1 MGNKS
6 IQKFFADQNSV
17 IDLSSLGNA
26 KGAKVSLSGPDMNI
40 TTPRGSVIIVN
51 GALYS
56 SIKGNNLAVK
66 FKDKTITGA
75 KILGSVDL
83 KDIQLERID
92 SSLVDSAQVEKKGN
106 GKRRNKKEEEELKK
120 QLDDAE
126 NAKKEA
132 DKAKE
137 EAEKAKEAA
146 EKALNEAFEVQNSSK
161 QIEEMLQNFLADNVA
176 KDNLAQQ
183 SDASQQNTQAK
194 ATQASKQND
203 AEKVLPQPINKNTS
217 TGKSNSSKNEENKL
231 DAESVKEPLKVTLA
245 LAAESNSG
253 SKDDSITNFTKPQ
266 FVGSTAPNATVI
278 IKINGIAVGQA
289 VADSLGNFTFTAPE
303 TLTDGTYNLEA
314 EAKTADG
321 SGSAKLVITIDSVT
335 DKPTFELSPESSV
348 SGHKGLTPTLTPS
361 IVGTAEENAK
371 VDIYVDNKLVASVD
385 VDKDGNWSYE
395 FKDNELSEGE
405 NSIKVVAVDKAGNK
419 NETTDSIITDTIA
432 PEKPTIELD
441 DSSDSGIKNDNI
453 TNSTLPTFIGVAEPG
468 STVSIYLGLK
478 HLGEVIVAK
487 DGTWSYTL
495 TTPLKDGEYNITA
508 TATDIAGHTSATANL
523 PFTIDTRI
531 SYFSAEI
538 ETTND
543 SGIVGDNV
551 TNNTRPTFTGKTEPN
566 AIISVINS
574 ETGEEVIFKAND
586 KGEWTFNF
594 TSDSVEGINNL
605 TFTVEDVAGNKK
617 DFSFSYV
624 IDTIAPVPPTVSLED
639 YVVLPNGIILSG
651 NDLPALVGTAEPKS
665 TILLMRDGK
674 LYDSIEVDSN
684 GTWNYQFSNKFLQGA
699 YDIEII
705 SQDAAGNKSST
716 VKYSFTIQTEVVPPK
731 AELDASDD
739 SGAKGDWITNKHN
752 ALTLLGTADRFA
764 TVNILIDGKT
774 IGVTTADADGNWNF
788 DISRNLSDNVYK
800 ITVESIDPLG
810 RTSSVDYQL
819 TIDSFTPIPT
829 VMLHDSADSGVK
841 GDMITKINTPL
852 FTGMAEANAKVS
864 IYVDGVLSGEAIAGD
879 DGVWNFQFTTALSDG
894 SHDVTVKVEDIAGN
908 TASSSAYNFQIVT
921 QTQKPTIELVNDTG
935 VDNTDHIINEKNPA
949 LTGTAAPYSTV
960 KLYID
965 GALIAEVRT
974 NKDGRWEYTLKADQG
989 LVDGDHRITAS
1000 VEDIAGNIA
1009 HSDPFLISV
1018 DTAISIPIVSLSP
1031 DSDSGISDDNLTNIV
1046 KPTLHLKDIDPDII
1060 SVQVWDAM
1068 SDTQIGVATQQ
1079 PDGSWAYTFTSDL
1092 TEGLHQVY
1100 VKVEDIA
1107 GNKANSAIFDFTI
1120 DTTVSTPVI
1129 SLLSKDDTGV
1139 TGDNLTNIN
1148 KPGFAIS
1155 GVDADAHRVVVQVMH
1170 NGVSEEIELS
1180 HLNGSWLFI
1189 PGNTWADGSYTL
1201 TVKVEDKAGNTNYSA
1216 PLTVVIDTQIAID
1229 GVELVNDS
1237 GVKGDNM
1244 TNDDRPHFRV
1254 TVPTDVNEVRLSIDG
1269 GNSWVQATPGVAG
1282 SWEYI
1287 WPTDLAD
1294 GQYTLTVEATDKAG
1308 NTVTKTIDFAVD
1320 TTLSVPVIV
1329 LDSADDTGIQ
1339 GDNMTNSTQPT
1350 FALQH
1355 IDDDAVRVTVSVE
1368 HGGVTTTFD
1377 ATKGTGGWT
1386 FTPPTS
1392 WADGDYTLSVSV
1404 EDKAGNTSHSAS
1416 LTVTVDTQIAIN
1428 NIELVNDSGIPDDN
1442 LTNNVRP
1449 HFQVTVP
1456 TDVNVVRLSI
1466 DGGKTW
1472 FNATQSATPGVW
1484 DYIWPDDVADG
1495 GYTLT
1500 VEATDEA
1507 GNKATQTL
1515 DFTIDTTLSVPTL
1528 SLDSADDSGIAGDN
1542 ITNVKTPGFTLNN
1555 IDTDVSR
1562 VIVEVM
1568 HNGIKQEVPLV
1579 QTGGQ
1584 WRFAPT
1590 SDWADGD
1597 YILTV
1602 KVEDRAGNVKQSAPL
1617 TVTVDTH
1624 IAIDRIELVNDS
1636 GIPGD
1641 NLTNEAR
1648 PHFQVTVPAD
1658 VNGVRLSI
1666 DGGKTWFDATQSATS
1681 GVWDYTWLTNVANGP
1696 HTLMVEASDKAGNKT
1711 TQKLDFT
1718 IDTILSEPTIT
1729 LDSADDS
1736 AAGDNITNVK
1746 MPGFTLGNIDADVTK
1761 VVVTV
1766 AHDGKNQQIEL
1777 IKNGGVWRFTPGA
1790 AWTDGDYTLTVKVE
1804 DKAGNTNYSAPL
1816 TVTIDTQTSID
1827 RIELL
1832 NDTGIVGDNLTNEAR
1847 PQFHITV
1854 PTDVNSV
1861 QLSLDGGINW
1871 VNATLTS
1878 DGVWEYIW
1886 PTDLVENTYTLTVKA
1901 TDVAGNT
1908 ATETLNFIIDTTLS
1922 TPTITLDSA
1931 DDSGTAN
1938 DNKTNVKTPGFII
1951 GGIDSDV
1958 TQVVVQ
1964 VMRDGHSEEVEL
1976 TQTNGQWRFVPGS
1989 AWTDGDY
1996 TLTVTVKDEAGN
2008 IRHSAPL
2015 TVTID
2020 TQITIDHIELVNDS
2034 GIPDD
2039 NLTNNVRPHFQVT
2052 VPTDVNVVRLSI
2064 DGGKTW
2070 FNATQSATPGVWDY
2084 TWLADVGEGKH
2095 TLTVEATDKA
2105 GNKTTQQLDFIIDT
2119 LLSEPT
2125 IVLDNTD
2132 DSGTKGDHLTN
2143 VNKPTFLLGNIDADA
2158 RYVTVEVQHGGTKEV
2173 LTATKDATGNWSVTP
2188 TGTWADGDYT
2198 LTVRVEDEAGNEK
2211 HSASLTVTVDTQI
2224 TIDVIELVNDNGIP
2238 GDNMTND
2245 AHPQFRVTVPGDVN
2259 EVSLSIDGGVTWVKA
2274 TQSATPGV
2282 WNYTWPGTVPDG
2294 DYTLNVKATDNA
2306 GNTVTE
2312 TLHFTIDTTLS
2323 TPVIVLD
2330 SADDS
2335 GVHGDNM
2342 TNHTQPTFALQHIDD
2357 DAVRVT
2363 VSVEHG
2369 GVTTTFDATKDAGGW
2384 TFTPTGAWADGDYT
2398 LSVSVEDKAGNTS
2411 HSASL
2416 TVTVDT
2422 QIAINNIELVN
2433 DSGIPDDNLTNNV
2446 RPHFQVTVPTDVNV
2460 VRLSIDGGKTWFN
2473 ATQSATPGVWDYI
2486 WPDDVADGG
2495 YTLTVE
2501 ATDEAGNK
2509 ATQTLD
2515 FTIDT
2520 TLSVPTLSLDS
2531 ADDSGIAGDNITNV
2545 KTPGFTL
2552 NNIDTDVSRVIVEVM
2567 HNGIKQEVPLV
2578 QTGGQWRFA
2587 PTSDWADGDY
2597 ILTVKVED
2605 RAGNVKQSAPLTV
2618 TVDTHIAID
2627 RIELVNDSGIP
2638 GDNLTNEARPHF
2650 QVTVPAD
2657 VNGVRLSIDG
2667 GKTWFDATQS
2677 ATSGVW
2683 DYTWLTNVA
2692 NGPHTL
2698 MVEAS
2703 DKAGNKTTQ
2712 KLDFTIDTILSEP
2725 TITLDSADDS
2735 AAGDNITNVK
2745 MPGFTL
2751 GNIDADVTKVV
2762 VTVAHD
2768 GKNQQIELIKNG
2780 GVWRFTPGAA
2790 WTDGDYT
2797 LTVKV
2802 EDKAGNTNYSAPL
2815 TVTIDT
2821 QTSIDRIE
2829 LLNDTGIVGDNL
2841 TNEARPQFHITV
2853 PTDVNSV
2860 QLSLDG
2866 GINWVNATLTSDGVW
2881 EYIWPTDLVENTY
2894 TLTVKATDVAGNTA
2908 TETLNF
2914 IIDTTLSTPTI
2925 TLDSADDSGTAND
2938 NKTNVKTPGFII
2950 GGIDSDVT
2958 QVVVQVMRDG
2968 HSEEVELTQTNGQWR
2983 FVPGSAW
2990 TDGDYTLTVTVKD
3003 EAGNIRHSAPLTVTI
3018 DTQITIDHIELV
3030 NDSGIPDD
3038 NLTNNV
3044 RPHFQVTVPTD
3055 VNVVRLSI
3063 DGGKTWFNATQSATP
3078 GVWDYTWLAD
3088 VGEGKH
3094 TLTVEATD
3102 KAGNKTTQQLD
3113 FIIDT
3118 LLSEPTIVLDNTDD
3132 SGTKG
3137 DNLTNVNKPTFLLGN
3152 IDADARYVTVEVQ
3165 HGGTKEVL
3173 TATKGATGIWSVTPT
3188 GTWADGD
3195 YTLTVRVEDDA
3206 GNVKYSAPL
3215 TVTVDTQIT
3224 IDVIELVNDNGIPG
3238 DNLTNDVRP
3247 HFRVTVPGDVN
3258 EVRLSIDGGNTWVRA
3273 TQGTAGIWDY
3283 TWPKDVTDGLHT
3295 LTVEATDKAGNKTTQ
3310 TLDFTIDTR
3319 LSTPTIAMDSRD
3331 DTGAIGD
3338 HITSVKR
3345 PGFTIG
3351 NIDADAH
3358 SVILRITQGGNS
3370 QEVTLTQVGGQ
3381 WRFTPDADW
3390 ADGSYTLTVEVTDNA
3405 GNVRQSTPLVVTV
3418 DTQTSITDIT
3428 LVNDHGV
3435 PDDNLTNSTRP
3446 QFEITVPADVNSVQL
3461 SIDGGANWVSATQG
3475 IEGVWGYTWPT
3486 DMGDG
3491 KHTLTVMV
3499 TDRAGNTATQTLEFF
3514 IDTRLST
3521 PTIALDSTDD
3531 TGTPGDDMT
3540 NRTRPTFILQNIDS
3554 DVINVTVSV
3563 THNGTTTSFTATQ
3576 GAGGWSFTPPAPWG
3590 DGDYTLTV
3598 TVEDRA
3604 GNTRPSTP
3612 LTVTVDTQIAIDRI
3626 ELVNDSGVPGDN
3638 VTKHVR
3644 PQFQISV
3651 PDDVEKVLLSIDGGT
3666 TWVTAIKSST
3676 AGIWDYTWPTD
3687 MPEGQH
3693 TLTVEVTDGAGNKM
3707 TETLNFTIDITLLT
3721 PTIELAPDQD
3731 TGQNKNDNLTSVTQ
3745 PVFVLG
3751 SIDKDVRHVELSIEH
3766 NGTFKTVVLTE
3777 SADGWRYRPDSALA
3791 DGSYTFT
3798 VTVTDVAGNQQT
3810 SAPLKVT
3817 IDGTLTTPVIELA
3830 AGEDSGT
3837 VGDRLT
3843 NHDRPVFDIH
3853 QVDSDVTRVMV
3864 KVTYN
3869 GKTHEEAAVFTNGQ
3883 WRFTPSASWADGS
3896 YQLAVVVEDLAG
3908 NVKES
3913 APFEVR
3919 IDTTTTINNIVLL
3932 NDTGVQNDQL
3942 TNVAKP
3948 SFRIDVPGDVVQ
3960 VRVTLDGGAN
3970 WNVIRKNAD
3979 GQWIFDSPNTL
3990 VDGTYT
3996 LRVEATDEAGNIA
4009 NKDLVFNIDT
4019 NIQVPTIALDAGQD
4033 TGANTADNI
4042 TNISRPTFTIGNVDP
4057 DVIKVVVTIDGHD
4070 YNATK
4075 VGAGWQ
4081 FTPGNAIPDGSYN
4094 ITVTVEDKAG
4104 NTATSKP
4111 LPVVIDT
4118 TAEIESVTL
4127 VTDSGDSDVDNI
4139 TKVDKPQFS
4148 IVTAD
4153 DITHVRVKIDNAANW
4168 IELTKGGDGRW
4179 IFNVGSALP
4188 DGQHTLLVDVTDI
4201 AGNVAQETLQFT
4213 IDTTLREPTIVL
4225 DPTHDTGDDT
4235 NDNLT
4240 RINKPV
4246 FIIGNVD
4253 NDVSHIVVHID
4264 GRDYTIEN
4272 TGGNLTFTPDQ
4283 PLSDGQHTIS
4293 VTVTDIAGNTKTSAE
4308 LRIEIDT
4315 QVQIDSVTLT
4325 TDSGVNDHD
4334 NVTNATRPSFEI
4346 ATPDDVTSVLVSF
4359 DGVNWTP
4366 ISKNAAGQWEFTA
4379 GSALPDGHYTLHVQA
4394 TDRAGNTANSTLGFT
4409 VDTQIDGLSVVM
4421 LDDAGKD
4428 STDGITN
4435 ITSPRFEISAREP
4448 LQSVTVI
4455 LNGKSST
4462 LTQGAG
4468 NKWLFTPDTPLVDGT
4483 YKIEI
4488 VAEDIAGN
4496 KISKEVSFTIDT
4508 IVSDP
4513 SIDLLDADDTGESAV
4528 DNITSVTTP
4537 RFVIGNVPADIDT
4550 VVIRINGVSY
4560 SVTANGNNLWE
4571 FQVPVALNDGVY
4583 EAVVVFRDIAGN
4595 TSETKLPFT
4604 IDTTTSVS
4612 VRMEPASDTGNS
4624 NSDNLT
4630 NKQNPKFEGTA
4641 EPNAKLVITIVD
4653 DKSGREVLK
4662 QTITVGAD
4670 GNWSV
4675 TPNILPDG
4683 MYTINVVAT
4692 DVAGNTAQTQ
4702 ERFTIDTVTID
4713 PTIRLSD
4720 PSIDDQHEATSLRPE
4735 FKGFAEAF
4743 STIMIQWDGKVV
4755 GSANANANG
4764 EWSWTPPSVLAPGSY
4779 VVSIVAKDKA
4789 GNESSQVDFPVV
4801 IPVID
4806 VTPPTIKLSE
4816 ESDSGAL
4823 GDFTTNNKTPTL
4835 IGSTLPNTIVSIYV
4849 DGVKVGEAT
4858 ADTAGRYTFQLSEM
4872 KDGHYVVQV
4881 GIVNPRDNS
4890 ELRSTAVDVT
4900 IDTEVAELV
4909 WNISGMHEGGYIN
4922 TVTPEIGGTSEPNS
4936 KITIFVNG
4944 VEKAIAYTTG
4954 AGHWGVVLPALGNDG
4969 NYELTFKVED
4979 VAGNIREFGPQNV
4992 ILDTV
4997 ISPLTVVLREADD
5010 SGKVGDWITN
5020 KSHVTIDGTAEAG
5033 STLTIRNPQGVV
5045 IATLVV
5051 GNDGRWS
5058 AELDLRE
5065 GSNAFVVVSE
5075 DKAGN
5080 SQQKEI
5086 LIEHDTQI
5094 EISDISLSRDT
5105 NSGDKYDLITNNKSP
5120 VLVAMTDPGATVQV
5134 YINGV
5139 LQGTVEASSSGNI
5152 SYTMPA
5158 NSADGEYQV
5167 QFVAT
5172 DTAGNRVESAITTVT
5187 IDSQIAV
5194 FDIDE
5199 DSLPALSNNRALSV
5213 SGVGEAGSQV
5223 SIFVD
5228 GKLVNVVMVEADGTW
5243 RAPILLQD
5251 DGTFNIH
5258 FSITDVAGNTEV
5270 SKDYSVDVDSSTD
5283 FPTLNLEDASNSGSL
5298 DDLITNHNK
5307 PVLVGTAEAGATIHI
5322 YVDEKIVANVLV
5334 LEDGTWSYQFDN
5346 ALKDGEYSIRVV
5358 AEDPAGNTAESPRLL
5373 VTIDTSTFIDNPAMV
5388 AGSDNGIFSN
5398 DSITSQTRPT
5408 FSIFGE
5414 MNQSVQ
5420 IFIDGV
5426 LVDTITVTDRNQVY
5440 RPESPL
5446 GDGSHSIYYV
5456 ITDKAGN
5463 TATSKTLN
5471 FTIDTFNT
5479 TPVAIDSIGGQ
5490 TLAEMTGSDGKIYI
5504 TDTTR
5509 NLLFSGSA
5517 EPNSKIE
5524 IIINGLN
5531 VGEVWVNEKGHWQMP
5546 VNPLYFTEGQL
5557 DITVKSTDRAGNV
5570 NQEKYSIWVD
5580 THIKVF
5586 TSELDDNKSS
5596 SKTEWWSNS
5605 DLITMRGTGEIGATV
5620 SLIVAGVTL
5629 ATAVV
5634 AATGRWELSTDK
5646 LPEGTYDISLVI
5658 EDSAGNR
5665 WEDVREIFIDRTPP
5679 NAPVVTY
5686 SDIVNDLIIMQGT
5699 AEAKSQLI
5707 ITDSEGNTY
5716 TLTVPDNGKWS
5727 MAIPYPSEGKFTIT
5741 SVDAIGNRSDD
5752 VPLDIMKEVPV
5763 ISLSPD
5769 SDSGTVGDNITR
5781 DKQPT
5786 FIIGNLESDVVVV
5799 QVDINGTVYNAEK
5812 NADGVW
5818 FFTPG
5823 TPLADGSYT
5832 ISVIASDAAGNQ
5844 KNSLPIT
5851 VTIDSTLTVPEIALA
5866 AGEDNGASDS
5876 DNVTNHTQPKFT
5888 LQHIDADVTGVTVNV
5903 THNGVTDIYQ
5913 ATQGA
5918 DGWTFTPPAA
5928 WNDGNY
5934 TLSVTVVDRA
5944 GNSQQSA
5951 SLAVTVDSTVTV
5963 TADSQ
5968 HDDASDD
5975 ATATAVTP
5983 PESETVN
5990 AESAT
5995 HLRTEPSAAEESV
6008 VKVTAYSIT
6017 LLNADSGDEIDRS
6030 ISQTPSFEISVP
6042 ENIVNVSIMFEG
6054 EEFTLPITNQKAIF
6068 EVPLSLEDGEYTMDV
6083 KFIDKDNDFLIK
6095 EKTFSVDH
6103 SSADI
6108 VNAMNVRGKTED
6120 DINDSPSTSSVGHNN
6135 NGAID
6140 VFAVNEVTL
6149 PVDNQEEHA

>member
-245 LAAESNSG
+245 LATESNSG

-624 IDTIAPVPPTVSLED
+624 IDTVAPVPPTVSLED
-639 YVVLPNGIILSG
+639 FVVLPNGIILSG

-1031 DSDSGISDDNLTNIV
+1031 DSDSGVSDDNLTNIV

-1060 SVQVWDAM
+1060 SVQVWDAA

-1107 GNKANSAIFDFTI
+1107 GNKANSAVFDFTI

-1201 TVKVEDKAGNTNYSA
+1201 TVKVEDKAGNTSYSA

-1377 ATKGTGGWT
+1377 ATKGTGGWS
-1386 FTPPTS
+1386 FTPTGA

-1428 NIELVNDSGIPDDN
+1428 NIELVNDSGIPNDN

-1472 FNATQSATPGVW
+1472 FNATQSATPGAW

-1500 VEATDEA
+1500 VEATDKA
-1507 GNKATQTL
+1507 GNKTTQEL

-2125 IVLDNTD
+2125 IVLDSTD
-2132 DSGTKGDHLTN
+2132 DSGTKGDNLTN

-2323 TPVIVLD
+2323 VPVIVLN
-2330 SADDS
+2330 SADDT
-2335 GVHGDNM
+2335 GVQGDNM
-2342 TNHTQPTFALQHIDD
+2342 TNSTQPTFALQHIDD

-2369 GVTTTFDATKDAGGW
+2369 GVTTTFDATKGTGGW
-2384 TFTPTGAWADGDYT
+2384 SFTPTGAWADGDYT

-2446 RPHFQVTVPTDVNV
+2446 RPHFQVKVPMDVN
-2460 VRLSIDGGKTWFN
+2460 
-2473 ATQSATPGVWDYI
+2473 
-2486 WPDDVADGG
+2486 
-2495 YTLTVE
+2495 E
-2501 ATDEAGNK
+2501 
-2509 ATQTLD
+2509 
-2515 FTIDT
+2515 
-2520 TLSVPTLSLDS
+2520 
-2531 ADDSGIAGDNITNV
+2531 
-2545 KTPGFTL
+2545 
-2552 NNIDTDVSRVIVEVM
+2552 
-2567 HNGIKQEVPLV
+2567 
-2578 QTGGQWRFA
+2578 
-2587 PTSDWADGDY
+2587 
-2597 ILTVKVED
+2597 
-2605 RAGNVKQSAPLTV
+2605 
-2618 TVDTHIAID
+2618 
-2627 RIELVNDSGIP
+2627 
-2638 GDNLTNEARPHF
+2638 
-2650 QVTVPAD
+2650 
-2657 VNGVRLSIDG
+2657 
-2667 GKTWFDATQS
+2667 
-2677 ATSGVW
+2677 
-2683 DYTWLTNVA
+2683 
-2692 NGPHTL
+2692 
-2698 MVEAS
+2698 
-2703 DKAGNKTTQ
+2703 
-2712 KLDFTIDTILSEP
+2712 
-2725 TITLDSADDS
+2725 
-2735 AAGDNITNVK
+2735 
-2745 MPGFTL
+2745 
-2751 GNIDADVTKVV
+2751 
-2762 VTVAHD
+2762 
-2768 GKNQQIELIKNG
+2768 
-2780 GVWRFTPGAA
+2780 
-2790 WTDGDYT
+2790 
-2797 LTVKV
+2797 
-2802 EDKAGNTNYSAPL
+2802 
-2815 TVTIDT
+2815 
-2821 QTSIDRIE
+2821 
-2829 LLNDTGIVGDNL
+2829 
-2841 TNEARPQFHITV
+2841 
-2853 PTDVNSV
+2853 
-2860 QLSLDG
+2860 
-2866 GINWVNATLTSDGVW
+2866 
-2881 EYIWPTDLVENTY
+2881 
-2894 TLTVKATDVAGNTA
+2894 
-2908 TETLNF
+2908 
-2914 IIDTTLSTPTI
+2914 
-2925 TLDSADDSGTAND
+2925 
-2938 NKTNVKTPGFII
+2938 
-2950 GGIDSDVT
+2950 
-2958 QVVVQVMRDG
+2958 
-2968 HSEEVELTQTNGQWR
+2968 
-2983 FVPGSAW
+2983 
-2990 TDGDYTLTVTVKD
+2990 
-3003 EAGNIRHSAPLTVTI
+3003 
-3018 DTQITIDHIELV
+3018 
-3030 NDSGIPDD
+3030 
-3038 NLTNNV
+3038 
-3044 RPHFQVTVPTD
+3044 
-3055 VNVVRLSI
+3055 VRLSI

-3102 KAGNKTTQQLD
+3102 KAGNQTTQKLD

-3118 LLSEPTIVLDNTDD
+3118 LLSEPTIVLDSTDD

-3137 DNLTNVNKPTFLLGN
+3137 DNLTNANKPTFILGN

-3165 HGGTKEVL
+3165 YGGTKEVL

-3319 LSTPTIAMDSRD
+3319 LSTPTITMDSRD

-3351 NIDADAH
+3351 NIDSDAQ

-3405 GNVRQSTPLVVTV
+3405 GNVRQSTPLIVTV

-3461 SIDGGANWVSATQG
+3461 SIDGGANWVSAAQG

-3612 LTVTVDTQIAIDRI
+3612 LTVTVDTQIAIDHI

-3707 TETLNFTIDITLLT
+3707 TETLNFTIDITLMT

-3843 NHDRPVFDIH
+3843 NHDRPVFDIR

-4528 DNITSVTTP
+4528 DNITSVTKP

-4560 SVTANGNNLWE
+4560 PVTANGNNLWE

-4835 IGSTLPNTIVSIYV
+4835 VGNTLPNAIVSIYV

-4969 NYELTFKVED
+4969 NYVLTFKVED

-5298 DDLITNHNK
+5298 DDLITSHNK

-5373 VTIDTSTFIDNPAMV
+5373 VTIDTSTFIDNPVMM

-5398 DSITSQTRPT
+5398 DSITSQTRPA
-5408 FSIFGE
+5408 FSIYGE

-5471 FTIDTFNT
+5471 FTIDTLNT

-5531 VGEVWVNEKGHWQMP
+5531 VGEVWVNDKGHWQMP

-5580 THIKVF
+5580 THIQVF

-5596 SKTEWWSNS
+5596 SKTDWWSNS
-5605 DLITMRGTGEIGATV
+5605 STITMRGMGEIGATV

-5634 AATGRWELSTDK
+5634 SANGQWELSTDQ
-5646 LPEGTYDISLVI
+5646 LPEGKYDITLSI
-5658 EDSAGNR
+5658 EDNAGNR
-5665 WEDVREIFIDRTPP
+5665 KEEVHEIFIDRTPP

-5707 ITDSEGNTY
+5707 ITDSNGNTY

-5752 VPLDIMKEVPV
+5752 VSLDIMKEVPV

-5866 AGEDNGASDS
+5866 AGEDNGVSDS

-5903 THNGVTDIYQ
+5903 THNGVTDTYQ

-5928 WNDGNY
+5928 WNDGTY

-5995 HLRTEPSAAEESV
+5995 HLRTVPSAAEESV
-6008 VKVTAYSIT
+6008 VKETAYSIT

-6108 VNAMNVRGKTED
+6108 VNAMNARGKTED

>member
-1339 GDNMTNSTQPT
+1339 GDNMTNHTQPT

-1377 ATKGTGGWT
+1377 ATKDAGGWT
-1386 FTPPTS
+1386 FTPTGA

-2125 IVLDNTD
+2125 IVLDSTD

-2422 QIAINNIELVN
+2422 QIAINN
-2433 DSGIPDDNLTNNV
+2433 
-2446 RPHFQVTVPTDVNV
+2446 
-2460 VRLSIDGGKTWFN
+2460 
-2473 ATQSATPGVWDYI
+2473 
-2486 WPDDVADGG
+2486 
-2495 YTLTVE
+2495 
-2501 ATDEAGNK
+2501 
-2509 ATQTLD
+2509 
-2515 FTIDT
+2515 
-2520 TLSVPTLSLDS
+2520 
-2531 ADDSGIAGDNITNV
+2531 
-2545 KTPGFTL
+2545 
-2552 NNIDTDVSRVIVEVM
+2552 
-2567 HNGIKQEVPLV
+2567 
-2578 QTGGQWRFA
+2578 
-2587 PTSDWADGDY
+2587 
-2597 ILTVKVED
+2597 
-2605 RAGNVKQSAPLTV
+2605 
-2618 TVDTHIAID
+2618 
-2627 RIELVNDSGIP
+2627 
-2638 GDNLTNEARPHF
+2638 
-2650 QVTVPAD
+2650 
-2657 VNGVRLSIDG
+2657 
-2667 GKTWFDATQS
+2667 
-2677 ATSGVW
+2677 
-2683 DYTWLTNVA
+2683 
-2692 NGPHTL
+2692 
-2698 MVEAS
+2698 
-2703 DKAGNKTTQ
+2703 
-2712 KLDFTIDTILSEP
+2712 
-2725 TITLDSADDS
+2725 
-2735 AAGDNITNVK
+2735 
-2745 MPGFTL
+2745 
-2751 GNIDADVTKVV
+2751 
-2762 VTVAHD
+2762 
-2768 GKNQQIELIKNG
+2768 
-2780 GVWRFTPGAA
+2780 
-2790 WTDGDYT
+2790 
-2797 LTVKV
+2797 
-2802 EDKAGNTNYSAPL
+2802 
-2815 TVTIDT
+2815 
-2821 QTSIDRIE
+2821 
-2829 LLNDTGIVGDNL
+2829 
-2841 TNEARPQFHITV
+2841 
-2853 PTDVNSV
+2853 
-2860 QLSLDG
+2860 
-2866 GINWVNATLTSDGVW
+2866 
-2881 EYIWPTDLVENTY
+2881 
-2894 TLTVKATDVAGNTA
+2894 
-2908 TETLNF
+2908 
-2914 IIDTTLSTPTI
+2914 
-2925 TLDSADDSGTAND
+2925 
-2938 NKTNVKTPGFII
+2938 
-2950 GGIDSDVT
+2950 
-2958 QVVVQVMRDG
+2958 
-2968 HSEEVELTQTNGQWR
+2968 
-2983 FVPGSAW
+2983 
-2990 TDGDYTLTVTVKD
+2990 
-3003 EAGNIRHSAPLTVTI
+3003 
-3018 DTQITIDHIELV
+3018 IELV

-4272 TGGNLTFTPDQ
+4272 TGENLTFTPDQ

-4560 SVTANGNNLWE
+4560 PVTANGNNLWE

>member
-419 NETTDSIITDTIA
+419 NETTDSIITDTIP

-639 YVVLPNGIILSG
+639 FVVLPNGIILSG

-1107 GNKANSAIFDFTI
+1107 GNKANSAVFDFTI

-1180 HLNGSWLFI
+1180 HLNGSWLFT
-1189 PGNTWADGSYTL
+1189 PGNTWTDGSYTL
-1201 TVKVEDKAGNTNYSA
+1201 TVKVEDKAGNTNYST

-1377 ATKGTGGWT
+1377 ATKGTGGWS
-1386 FTPPTS
+1386 FTPTGA

-1428 NIELVNDSGIPDDN
+1428 NIELVNDSGIPNDN

-1472 FNATQSATPGVW
+1472 FNATQSATPGAW

-1500 VEATDEA
+1500 VEATDKA
-1507 GNKATQTL
+1507 GNKTTQEL

-1636 GIPGD
+1636 GIPDD

-1938 DNKTNVKTPGFII
+1938 DNKTNIKTPGFII

-2020 TQITIDHIELVNDS
+2020 TQIAIDHIELVNDS
-2034 GIPDD
+2034 GIPND
-2039 NLTNNVRPHFQVT
+2039 NLTNEARPHFQVT

-2125 IVLDNTD
+2125 IVLDSTD
-2132 DSGTKGDHLTN
+2132 DSGTKGDNLTN

-2330 SADDS
+2330 SADDT
-2335 GVHGDNM
+2335 GIQGDNM
-2342 TNHTQPTFALQHIDD
+2342 TNSTQPTFNLQHIDD

-2369 GVTTTFDATKDAGGW
+2369 GVTTTFDATKGTGGW

-2446 RPHFQVTVPTDVNV
+2446 RPHFQVKVPTDVN
-2460 VRLSIDGGKTWFN
+2460 
-2473 ATQSATPGVWDYI
+2473 
-2486 WPDDVADGG
+2486 
-2495 YTLTVE
+2495 E
-2501 ATDEAGNK
+2501 
-2509 ATQTLD
+2509 
-2515 FTIDT
+2515 
-2520 TLSVPTLSLDS
+2520 
-2531 ADDSGIAGDNITNV
+2531 
-2545 KTPGFTL
+2545 
-2552 NNIDTDVSRVIVEVM
+2552 
-2567 HNGIKQEVPLV
+2567 
-2578 QTGGQWRFA
+2578 
-2587 PTSDWADGDY
+2587 
-2597 ILTVKVED
+2597 
-2605 RAGNVKQSAPLTV
+2605 
-2618 TVDTHIAID
+2618 
-2627 RIELVNDSGIP
+2627 
-2638 GDNLTNEARPHF
+2638 
-2650 QVTVPAD
+2650 
-2657 VNGVRLSIDG
+2657 
-2667 GKTWFDATQS
+2667 
-2677 ATSGVW
+2677 
-2683 DYTWLTNVA
+2683 
-2692 NGPHTL
+2692 
-2698 MVEAS
+2698 
-2703 DKAGNKTTQ
+2703 
-2712 KLDFTIDTILSEP
+2712 
-2725 TITLDSADDS
+2725 
-2735 AAGDNITNVK
+2735 
-2745 MPGFTL
+2745 
-2751 GNIDADVTKVV
+2751 
-2762 VTVAHD
+2762 
-2768 GKNQQIELIKNG
+2768 
-2780 GVWRFTPGAA
+2780 
-2790 WTDGDYT
+2790 
-2797 LTVKV
+2797 
-2802 EDKAGNTNYSAPL
+2802 
-2815 TVTIDT
+2815 
-2821 QTSIDRIE
+2821 
-2829 LLNDTGIVGDNL
+2829 
-2841 TNEARPQFHITV
+2841 
-2853 PTDVNSV
+2853 
-2860 QLSLDG
+2860 
-2866 GINWVNATLTSDGVW
+2866 
-2881 EYIWPTDLVENTY
+2881 
-2894 TLTVKATDVAGNTA
+2894 
-2908 TETLNF
+2908 
-2914 IIDTTLSTPTI
+2914 
-2925 TLDSADDSGTAND
+2925 
-2938 NKTNVKTPGFII
+2938 
-2950 GGIDSDVT
+2950 
-2958 QVVVQVMRDG
+2958 
-2968 HSEEVELTQTNGQWR
+2968 
-2983 FVPGSAW
+2983 
-2990 TDGDYTLTVTVKD
+2990 
-3003 EAGNIRHSAPLTVTI
+3003 
-3018 DTQITIDHIELV
+3018 
-3030 NDSGIPDD
+3030 
-3038 NLTNNV
+3038 
-3044 RPHFQVTVPTD
+3044 
-3055 VNVVRLSI
+3055 VRLSI

-3102 KAGNKTTQQLD
+3102 KAGNQTTQKLD

-3118 LLSEPTIVLDNTDD
+3118 LLSEPTIVLDSTDD

-3137 DNLTNVNKPTFLLGN
+3137 DNLTNANKPTFLLGN

-3195 YTLTVRVEDDA
+3195 YTLTVRVEDEA

-3273 TQGTAGIWDY
+3273 TQGTAGTWDY

-3351 NIDADAH
+3351 NIDSDAQ

-3405 GNVRQSTPLVVTV
+3405 GNVRQSTPLIVTV

-3461 SIDGGANWVSATQG
+3461 SIDGGANWVSAAQG

-3491 KHTLTVMV
+3491 KHILTVMV

-3612 LTVTVDTQIAIDRI
+3612 LTVTVDTQIAIDHI

-3693 TLTVEVTDGAGNKM
+3693 TLIVEVTDGAGNKM
-3707 TETLNFTIDITLLT
+3707 TGTLDFTIDITLLT

-3843 NHDRPVFDIH
+3843 NHDRPVFDIR

-4188 DGQHTLLVDVTDI
+4188 DGKHTLLVDVTDI

-4308 LRIEIDT
+4308 LQIEIDT

-4483 YKIEI
+4483 YKIEV

-4528 DNITSVTTP
+4528 DNITSVTKP

-4560 SVTANGNNLWE
+4560 PVTANGNNLWE

-4662 QTITVGAD
+4662 HTITVGAD

-4969 NYELTFKVED
+4969 NYVLTFKVED

-5080 SQQKEI
+5080 SQQKDI

-5298 DDLITNHNK
+5298 DDLITSHNK

-5531 VGEVWVNEKGHWQMP
+5531 VGEVWANDKGHWQMP

-5557 DITVKSTDRAGNV
+5557 DINVKSTDRAGNV

-5580 THIKVF
+5580 THIQVF

-5596 SKTEWWSNS
+5596 SKTDWWSNS
-5605 DLITMRGTGEIGATV
+5605 STITMRGMGEIGATV

-5634 AATGRWELSTDK
+5634 AANGKWELSTDQ
-5646 LPEGTYDISLVI
+5646 LPEGKYDITLSI
-5658 EDSAGNR
+5658 EDNAGNR
-5665 WEDVREIFIDRTPP
+5665 KEEVHEIFIDRTPP

-5707 ITDSEGNTY
+5707 ITDSNGNTY

-5888 LQHIDADVTGVTVNV
+5888 L
-5903 THNGVTDIYQ
+5903 
-5913 ATQGA
+5913 
-5918 DGWTFTPPAA
+5918 
-5928 WNDGNY
+5928 
-5934 TLSVTVVDRA
+5934 
-5944 GNSQQSA
+5944 
-5951 SLAVTVDSTVTV
+5951 
-5963 TADSQ
+5963 
-5968 HDDASDD
+5968 
-5975 ATATAVTP
+5975 
-5983 PESETVN
+5983 
-5990 AESAT
+5990 
-5995 HLRTEPSAAEESV
+5995 
-6008 VKVTAYSIT
+6008 
-6017 LLNADSGDEIDRS
+6017 
-6030 ISQTPSFEISVP
+6030 
-6042 ENIVNVSIMFEG
+6042 
-6054 EEFTLPITNQKAIF
+6054 
-6068 EVPLSLEDGEYTMDV
+6068 
-6083 KFIDKDNDFLIK
+6083 
-6095 EKTFSVDH
+6095 
-6103 SSADI
+6103 
-6108 VNAMNVRGKTED
+6108 
-6120 DINDSPSTSSVGHNN
+6120 
-6135 NGAID
+6135 
-6140 VFAVNEVTL
+6140 
-6149 PVDNQEEHA
+6149 

>member
-40 TTPRGSVIIVN
+40 TTPHGSVIIVN

-538 ETTND
+538 ETTDD

-594 TSDSVEGINNL
+594 TSDSVEGVNNL

-624 IDTIAPVPPTVSLED
+624 IDTVAPVPPTVSLED
-639 YVVLPNGIILSG
+639 FVVLPNGIILSG

-921 QTQKPTIELVNDTG
+921 QTQKTTIELVNDTG

-1031 DSDSGISDDNLTNIV
+1031 DSDSGIADDNLTNIV

-1107 GNKANSAIFDFTI
+1107 GNKANSAVFDFTI

-1377 ATKGTGGWT
+1377 ATKGTGGWS
-1386 FTPPTS
+1386 FTPTGA

-1428 NIELVNDSGIPDDN
+1428 NIELVNDSGIPNDN

-1472 FNATQSATPGVW
+1472 FNATQSATPGAW

-1500 VEATDEA
+1500 VEATDKA
-1507 GNKATQTL
+1507 GNKTTQEL

-2125 IVLDNTD
+2125 IVLDSTD
-2132 DSGTKGDHLTN
+2132 DSGTKGDNLTN

-2323 TPVIVLD
+2323 VPVIVLN
-2330 SADDS
+2330 SADDT
-2335 GVHGDNM
+2335 GVQGDNM
-2342 TNHTQPTFALQHIDD
+2342 TNSTQPTFALQHIDD

-2369 GVTTTFDATKDAGGW
+2369 GVTTTFDATKGVGGW
-2384 TFTPTGAWADGDYT
+2384 SFTPTGAWADGDYT

-2446 RPHFQVTVPTDVNV
+2446 RPHFQVKVPTDVN
-2460 VRLSIDGGKTWFN
+2460 
-2473 ATQSATPGVWDYI
+2473 
-2486 WPDDVADGG
+2486 
-2495 YTLTVE
+2495 E
-2501 ATDEAGNK
+2501 
-2509 ATQTLD
+2509 
-2515 FTIDT
+2515 
-2520 TLSVPTLSLDS
+2520 
-2531 ADDSGIAGDNITNV
+2531 
-2545 KTPGFTL
+2545 
-2552 NNIDTDVSRVIVEVM
+2552 
-2567 HNGIKQEVPLV
+2567 
-2578 QTGGQWRFA
+2578 
-2587 PTSDWADGDY
+2587 
-2597 ILTVKVED
+2597 
-2605 RAGNVKQSAPLTV
+2605 
-2618 TVDTHIAID
+2618 
-2627 RIELVNDSGIP
+2627 
-2638 GDNLTNEARPHF
+2638 
-2650 QVTVPAD
+2650 
-2657 VNGVRLSIDG
+2657 
-2667 GKTWFDATQS
+2667 
-2677 ATSGVW
+2677 
-2683 DYTWLTNVA
+2683 
-2692 NGPHTL
+2692 
-2698 MVEAS
+2698 
-2703 DKAGNKTTQ
+2703 
-2712 KLDFTIDTILSEP
+2712 
-2725 TITLDSADDS
+2725 
-2735 AAGDNITNVK
+2735 
-2745 MPGFTL
+2745 
-2751 GNIDADVTKVV
+2751 
-2762 VTVAHD
+2762 
-2768 GKNQQIELIKNG
+2768 
-2780 GVWRFTPGAA
+2780 
-2790 WTDGDYT
+2790 
-2797 LTVKV
+2797 
-2802 EDKAGNTNYSAPL
+2802 
-2815 TVTIDT
+2815 
-2821 QTSIDRIE
+2821 
-2829 LLNDTGIVGDNL
+2829 
-2841 TNEARPQFHITV
+2841 
-2853 PTDVNSV
+2853 
-2860 QLSLDG
+2860 
-2866 GINWVNATLTSDGVW
+2866 
-2881 EYIWPTDLVENTY
+2881 
-2894 TLTVKATDVAGNTA
+2894 
-2908 TETLNF
+2908 
-2914 IIDTTLSTPTI
+2914 
-2925 TLDSADDSGTAND
+2925 
-2938 NKTNVKTPGFII
+2938 
-2950 GGIDSDVT
+2950 
-2958 QVVVQVMRDG
+2958 
-2968 HSEEVELTQTNGQWR
+2968 
-2983 FVPGSAW
+2983 
-2990 TDGDYTLTVTVKD
+2990 
-3003 EAGNIRHSAPLTVTI
+3003 
-3018 DTQITIDHIELV
+3018 
-3030 NDSGIPDD
+3030 
-3038 NLTNNV
+3038 
-3044 RPHFQVTVPTD
+3044 
-3055 VNVVRLSI
+3055 VRLSI

-3102 KAGNKTTQQLD
+3102 KAGNQTTQKLD

-3118 LLSEPTIVLDNTDD
+3118 MLSEPTIVLDSTDD

-3137 DNLTNVNKPTFLLGN
+3137 DNLTNANKPTFILGN

-3165 HGGTKEVL
+3165 YGGTKEVL

-3319 LSTPTIAMDSRD
+3319 LSTPTITMDSRD

-3351 NIDADAH
+3351 NIDSDAQ

-3405 GNVRQSTPLVVTV
+3405 GNVRQSTPLIVTV

-3461 SIDGGANWVSATQG
+3461 SIDGGANWVSAAQG

-3612 LTVTVDTQIAIDRI
+3612 LTVTVDTQIAIDHI

-3707 TETLNFTIDITLLT
+3707 TETLNFTIDITLMT

-3843 NHDRPVFDIH
+3843 NHDRPVFDIR

-4272 TGGNLTFTPDQ
+4272 TGENLTFTPDQ

-4308 LRIEIDT
+4308 LKIEIDT

-4528 DNITSVTTP
+4528 DNITSVTKP

-4560 SVTANGNNLWE
+4560 PVTANGNNLWE

-4890 ELRSTAVDVT
+4890 ELRSTAVDLT

-5298 DDLITNHNK
+5298 DDLITSHNK

-5373 VTIDTSTFIDNPAMV
+5373 VTIDTSTFIDNPVMM

-5398 DSITSQTRPT
+5398 DSITSQTRPA
-5408 FSIFGE
+5408 FSIYGE

-5471 FTIDTFNT
+5471 FTIDTLNT

-5531 VGEVWVNEKGHWQMP
+5531 VGEVWVNDKGHWQMP

-5580 THIKVF
+5580 THIQVF

-5596 SKTEWWSNS
+5596 SKTDWWSNS
-5605 DLITMRGTGEIGATV
+5605 STITMRGMGEIGATV

-5634 AATGRWELSTDK
+5634 AANGQWELSTDQ
-5646 LPEGTYDISLVI
+5646 LPEGKYDITLSI
-5658 EDSAGNR
+5658 EDNAGNR
-5665 WEDVREIFIDRTPP
+5665 KEEVHEIFIDRTPP

-5707 ITDSEGNTY
+5707 ITDSNGNTY

-5928 WNDGNY
+5928 WNDGTY

-5968 HDDASDD
+5968 HNDASDD

-5995 HLRTEPSAAEESV
+5995 HLRTVPSVAEESV
-6008 VKVTAYSIT
+6008 VKETAYSIT

-6042 ENIVNVSIMFEG
+6042 ENIVNVSVMFEG

-6083 KFIDKDNDFLIK
+6083 KFIDKDDDFLIK

-6108 VNAMNVRGKTED
+6108 VNAMNARGKAED

>member
-303 TLTDGTYNLEA
+303 TLTDGAYNLEA

-419 NETTDSIITDTIA
+419 NETTDSIITDTIP

-639 YVVLPNGIILSG
+639 FVVLPNGIILSG

-1031 DSDSGISDDNLTNIV
+1031 DSDSGIADDNLTNIV

-1107 GNKANSAIFDFTI
+1107 GNKANSAVFDFTI

-1180 HLNGSWLFI
+1180 HLNGSWLFT

-1201 TVKVEDKAGNTNYSA
+1201 TVKVEDKAGNTSYSA

-1329 LDSADDTGIQ
+1329 LNSADDTGVQ
-1339 GDNMTNSTQPT
+1339 GDNMTNRTQPT

-1472 FNATQSATPGVW
+1472 FNATQSATPGAW

-1500 VEATDEA
+1500 VEATDKA
-1507 GNKATQTL
+1507 GNKTTQEL

-1711 TQKLDFT
+1711 TQKLDFI
-1718 IDTILSEPTIT
+1718 IDTLLSEPTIT

-2125 IVLDNTD
+2125 IVLDSTD
-2132 DSGTKGDHLTN
+2132 DSGTKGDNLTN

-2323 TPVIVLD
+2323 VPVIVLN
-2330 SADDS
+2330 SADDT
-2335 GVHGDNM
+2335 GVQGDNM
-2342 TNHTQPTFALQHIDD
+2342 TNSTQPTFALQHIDD

-2369 GVTTTFDATKDAGGW
+2369 GVTTTFDATKGVGGW
-2384 TFTPTGAWADGDYT
+2384 SFTPTGAWADGDYT

-2446 RPHFQVTVPTDVNV
+2446 RPHFQVKVPTDVN
-2460 VRLSIDGGKTWFN
+2460 
-2473 ATQSATPGVWDYI
+2473 
-2486 WPDDVADGG
+2486 
-2495 YTLTVE
+2495 E
-2501 ATDEAGNK
+2501 
-2509 ATQTLD
+2509 
-2515 FTIDT
+2515 
-2520 TLSVPTLSLDS
+2520 
-2531 ADDSGIAGDNITNV
+2531 
-2545 KTPGFTL
+2545 
-2552 NNIDTDVSRVIVEVM
+2552 
-2567 HNGIKQEVPLV
+2567 
-2578 QTGGQWRFA
+2578 
-2587 PTSDWADGDY
+2587 
-2597 ILTVKVED
+2597 
-2605 RAGNVKQSAPLTV
+2605 
-2618 TVDTHIAID
+2618 
-2627 RIELVNDSGIP
+2627 
-2638 GDNLTNEARPHF
+2638 
-2650 QVTVPAD
+2650 
-2657 VNGVRLSIDG
+2657 
-2667 GKTWFDATQS
+2667 
-2677 ATSGVW
+2677 
-2683 DYTWLTNVA
+2683 
-2692 NGPHTL
+2692 
-2698 MVEAS
+2698 
-2703 DKAGNKTTQ
+2703 
-2712 KLDFTIDTILSEP
+2712 
-2725 TITLDSADDS
+2725 
-2735 AAGDNITNVK
+2735 
-2745 MPGFTL
+2745 
-2751 GNIDADVTKVV
+2751 
-2762 VTVAHD
+2762 
-2768 GKNQQIELIKNG
+2768 
-2780 GVWRFTPGAA
+2780 
-2790 WTDGDYT
+2790 
-2797 LTVKV
+2797 
-2802 EDKAGNTNYSAPL
+2802 
-2815 TVTIDT
+2815 
-2821 QTSIDRIE
+2821 
-2829 LLNDTGIVGDNL
+2829 
-2841 TNEARPQFHITV
+2841 
-2853 PTDVNSV
+2853 
-2860 QLSLDG
+2860 
-2866 GINWVNATLTSDGVW
+2866 
-2881 EYIWPTDLVENTY
+2881 
-2894 TLTVKATDVAGNTA
+2894 
-2908 TETLNF
+2908 
-2914 IIDTTLSTPTI
+2914 
-2925 TLDSADDSGTAND
+2925 
-2938 NKTNVKTPGFII
+2938 
-2950 GGIDSDVT
+2950 
-2958 QVVVQVMRDG
+2958 
-2968 HSEEVELTQTNGQWR
+2968 
-2983 FVPGSAW
+2983 
-2990 TDGDYTLTVTVKD
+2990 
-3003 EAGNIRHSAPLTVTI
+3003 
-3018 DTQITIDHIELV
+3018 
-3030 NDSGIPDD
+3030 
-3038 NLTNNV
+3038 
-3044 RPHFQVTVPTD
+3044 
-3055 VNVVRLSI
+3055 VRLSI

-3102 KAGNKTTQQLD
+3102 KAGNQTTQKLD

-3118 LLSEPTIVLDNTDD
+3118 MLSEPTIVLDSTDD

-3137 DNLTNVNKPTFLLGN
+3137 DNLTNANKPTFILGN

-3165 HGGTKEVL
+3165 YGGTKEVL

-3319 LSTPTIAMDSRD
+3319 LSTPTITMDSRD

-3351 NIDADAH
+3351 NIDSDAQ

-3405 GNVRQSTPLVVTV
+3405 GNVRQSTPLIVTV

-3461 SIDGGANWVSATQG
+3461 SIDGGANWVSAAQG

-3612 LTVTVDTQIAIDRI
+3612 LTVTVDTQIAIDHI

-3707 TETLNFTIDITLLT
+3707 TETLNFTIDITLMT

-3843 NHDRPVFDIH
+3843 NHDRPVFDIR

-4308 LRIEIDT
+4308 LKIEIDT
-4315 QVQIDSVTLT
+4315 QVQIDCVTLT

-4528 DNITSVTTP
+4528 DNITSVTKP

-4560 SVTANGNNLWE
+4560 PVTANGNNLWE

-4835 IGSTLPNTIVSIYV
+4835 VGNTLPNAIVSIYV

-4969 NYELTFKVED
+4969 NYVLTFKVED

-5033 STLTIRNPQGVV
+5033 STLTIRSPQGVV

-5080 SQQKEI
+5080 SQQKDI

-5346 ALKDGEYSIRVV
+5346 VLKDGEYSIRVV

-5408 FSIFGE
+5408 FSISGE

-5580 THIKVF
+5580 THIQVF

-5596 SKTEWWSNS
+5596 SKTDWWSNS
-5605 DLITMRGTGEIGATV
+5605 STITMRGMGEIGATV

-5634 AATGRWELSTDK
+5634 AANGQWELSTDQ
-5646 LPEGTYDISLVI
+5646 LPEGKYDITLSI
-5658 EDSAGNR
+5658 EDNAGNR
-5665 WEDVREIFIDRTPP
+5665 KEEVHEIFIDRTPP

-5707 ITDSEGNTY
+5707 ITDSNGNTY

-5752 VPLDIMKEVPV
+5752 VSLDIMKEVPV

-5866 AGEDNGASDS
+5866 AGEDNGVSDS

-5903 THNGVTDIYQ
+5903 THNGVTDTYQ

-5928 WNDGNY
+5928 WNDGTY

-5995 HLRTEPSAAEESV
+5995 HLRTVPSAAEESV
-6008 VKVTAYSIT
+6008 VKETAYSIT

-6108 VNAMNVRGKTED
+6108 VNAMNARGKTED

>member
-1 MGNKS
+1 
-6 IQKFFADQNSV
+6 
-17 IDLSSLGNA
+17 
-26 KGAKVSLSGPDMNI
+26 
-40 TTPRGSVIIVN
+40 
-51 GALYS
+51 
-56 SIKGNNLAVK
+56 
-66 FKDKTITGA
+66 
-75 KILGSVDL
+75 
-83 KDIQLERID
+83 
-92 SSLVDSAQVEKKGN
+92 
-106 GKRRNKKEEEELKK
+106 
-120 QLDDAE
+120 
-126 NAKKEA
+126 
-132 DKAKE
+132 
-137 EAEKAKEAA
+137 
-146 EKALNEAFEVQNSSK
+146 
-161 QIEEMLQNFLADNVA
+161 LQNFLADNVA

-538 ETTND
+538 ETTDD

-594 TSDSVEGINNL
+594 TSDSVEGVNNL

-624 IDTIAPVPPTVSLED
+624 IDTVAPVPPTVSLED
-639 YVVLPNGIILSG
+639 FVVLPNGIILSG

-1031 DSDSGISDDNLTNIV
+1031 DSDSGIADDNLTNIV

-1107 GNKANSAIFDFTI
+1107 GNKANSAVFDFTI

-1180 HLNGSWLFI
+1180 HLNGSWLFT

-1201 TVKVEDKAGNTNYSA
+1201 TVKVEDKAGNTSYSA

-1377 ATKGTGGWT
+1377 ATKGTGGWS
-1386 FTPPTS
+1386 FTPTGA

-1428 NIELVNDSGIPDDN
+1428 NIELVNDSGIPNDN

-1472 FNATQSATPGVW
+1472 FNATQSATPGAW

-1500 VEATDEA
+1500 VEATDKA
-1507 GNKATQTL
+1507 GNKTTQEL

-1886 PTDLVENTYTLTVKA
+1886 PTDLIENTYTLTVKA

-2020 TQITIDHIELVNDS
+2020 TQI
-2034 GIPDD
+2034 
-2039 NLTNNVRPHFQVT
+2039 
-2052 VPTDVNVVRLSI
+2052 
-2064 DGGKTW
+2064 
-2070 FNATQSATPGVWDY
+2070 A
-2084 TWLADVGEGKH
+2084 
-2095 TLTVEATDKA
+2095 
-2105 GNKTTQQLDFIIDT
+2105 
-2119 LLSEPT
+2119 
-2125 IVLDNTD
+2125 
-2132 DSGTKGDHLTN
+2132 
-2143 VNKPTFLLGNIDADA
+2143 
-2158 RYVTVEVQHGGTKEV
+2158 
-2173 LTATKDATGNWSVTP
+2173 
-2188 TGTWADGDYT
+2188 
-2198 LTVRVEDEAGNEK
+2198 
-2211 HSASLTVTVDTQI
+2211 
-2224 TIDVIELVNDNGIP
+2224 
-2238 GDNMTND
+2238 
-2245 AHPQFRVTVPGDVN
+2245 
-2259 EVSLSIDGGVTWVKA
+2259 
-2274 TQSATPGV
+2274 
-2282 WNYTWPGTVPDG
+2282 
-2294 DYTLNVKATDNA
+2294 
-2306 GNTVTE
+2306 
-2312 TLHFTIDTTLS
+2312 
-2323 TPVIVLD
+2323 
-2330 SADDS
+2330 
-2335 GVHGDNM
+2335 
-2342 TNHTQPTFALQHIDD
+2342 
-2357 DAVRVT
+2357 
-2363 VSVEHG
+2363 
-2369 GVTTTFDATKDAGGW
+2369 
-2384 TFTPTGAWADGDYT
+2384 
-2398 LSVSVEDKAGNTS
+2398 
-2411 HSASL
+2411 
-2416 TVTVDT
+2416 
-2422 QIAINNIELVN
+2422 
-2433 DSGIPDDNLTNNV
+2433 
-2446 RPHFQVTVPTDVNV
+2446 
-2460 VRLSIDGGKTWFN
+2460 
-2473 ATQSATPGVWDYI
+2473 
-2486 WPDDVADGG
+2486 
-2495 YTLTVE
+2495 
-2501 ATDEAGNK
+2501 
-2509 ATQTLD
+2509 
-2515 FTIDT
+2515 
-2520 TLSVPTLSLDS
+2520 
-2531 ADDSGIAGDNITNV
+2531 
-2545 KTPGFTL
+2545 
-2552 NNIDTDVSRVIVEVM
+2552 
-2567 HNGIKQEVPLV
+2567 
-2578 QTGGQWRFA
+2578 
-2587 PTSDWADGDY
+2587 
-2597 ILTVKVED
+2597 
-2605 RAGNVKQSAPLTV
+2605 
-2618 TVDTHIAID
+2618 
-2627 RIELVNDSGIP
+2627 
-2638 GDNLTNEARPHF
+2638 
-2650 QVTVPAD
+2650 
-2657 VNGVRLSIDG
+2657 
-2667 GKTWFDATQS
+2667 
-2677 ATSGVW
+2677 
-2683 DYTWLTNVA
+2683 
-2692 NGPHTL
+2692 
-2698 MVEAS
+2698 
-2703 DKAGNKTTQ
+2703 
-2712 KLDFTIDTILSEP
+2712 
-2725 TITLDSADDS
+2725 
-2735 AAGDNITNVK
+2735 
-2745 MPGFTL
+2745 
-2751 GNIDADVTKVV
+2751 
-2762 VTVAHD
+2762 
-2768 GKNQQIELIKNG
+2768 
-2780 GVWRFTPGAA
+2780 
-2790 WTDGDYT
+2790 
-2797 LTVKV
+2797 
-2802 EDKAGNTNYSAPL
+2802 
-2815 TVTIDT
+2815 
-2821 QTSIDRIE
+2821 
-2829 LLNDTGIVGDNL
+2829 
-2841 TNEARPQFHITV
+2841 
-2853 PTDVNSV
+2853 
-2860 QLSLDG
+2860 
-2866 GINWVNATLTSDGVW
+2866 
-2881 EYIWPTDLVENTY
+2881 
-2894 TLTVKATDVAGNTA
+2894 
-2908 TETLNF
+2908 
-2914 IIDTTLSTPTI
+2914 
-2925 TLDSADDSGTAND
+2925 
-2938 NKTNVKTPGFII
+2938 
-2950 GGIDSDVT
+2950 
-2958 QVVVQVMRDG
+2958 
-2968 HSEEVELTQTNGQWR
+2968 
-2983 FVPGSAW
+2983 
-2990 TDGDYTLTVTVKD
+2990 
-3003 EAGNIRHSAPLTVTI
+3003 
-3018 DTQITIDHIELV
+3018 IDHIELV

-3165 HGGTKEVL
+3165 HGGTKEVLTATKDATGNWSVTPTGTWADGDYTLTVRVEDEAGNEKHSASLTVTVDTQITIDAIELVNDNGIPGDNMTNDAHPQFRVTVPGDVNEVSLSIDGGVTWVKATQSATPGVWNYTWPGTVPDGDYTLNVKATDNAGNTVTETLHFTIDTTLSVPVIVLNSADDTGVQGDNMTNSTQPTFALQHIDDDAVRVTVSVEHGGVTTTFDATKGVGGWSFTPTGAWADGDYTLSVSVEDKAGNTSHSASLTVTVDTQIAINNIELVNDSGIPDDNLTNNVRPHFQVKVPTDVNEVRLSIDGGKTWFNATQSATPGVWDYTWLADVGEGKHTLTVEATDKAGNQTTQKLDFIIDTMLSEPTIVLDSTDDSGTKGDNLTNANKPTFILGNIDADARYVTVEVQYGGTKEVL

-3319 LSTPTIAMDSRD
+3319 LSTPTITMDSRD

-3351 NIDADAH
+3351 NIDSDAQ

-3405 GNVRQSTPLVVTV
+3405 GNVRQSTPLIVTV

-3461 SIDGGANWVSATQG
+3461 SIDGGANWVSAAQG

-3612 LTVTVDTQIAIDRI
+3612 LTVTVDTQIAIDHI

-3707 TETLNFTIDITLLT
+3707 TETLNFTIDITLMT

-3843 NHDRPVFDIH
+3843 NHDRPVFDIR

-4308 LRIEIDT
+4308 LKIEIDT

-4528 DNITSVTTP
+4528 DNITSVTKP

-4560 SVTANGNNLWE
+4560 PVTANGNNLWE

-4835 IGSTLPNTIVSIYV
+4835 VGNTLPNAIVSIYV

-4969 NYELTFKVED
+4969 NYVLTFKVED

-5033 STLTIRNPQGVV
+5033 STLTIRSPQGVV

-5080 SQQKEI
+5080 SQQKDI

-5408 FSIFGE
+5408 FSISGE

-5580 THIKVF
+5580 THIQVF

-5596 SKTEWWSNS
+5596 SKTDWWSNS
-5605 DLITMRGTGEIGATV
+5605 STITMRGMGEIGATV

-5634 AATGRWELSTDK
+5634 AANGQWELSTDQ
-5646 LPEGTYDISLVI
+5646 LPEGKYDITLSI
-5658 EDSAGNR
+5658 EDNAGNR
-5665 WEDVREIFIDRTPP
+5665 KEEVHEIFIDRTPP

-5707 ITDSEGNTY
+5707 ITDSNGNTY

-5752 VPLDIMKEVPV
+5752 VSLDIMKEVPV

-5866 AGEDNGASDS
+5866 AGEDNGVSDS

-5903 THNGVTDIYQ
+5903 THNGVTDTYQ

-5928 WNDGNY
+5928 WNDGTY

-5995 HLRTEPSAAEESV
+5995 HLRTVPSAAEESV
-6008 VKVTAYSIT
+6008 VKETAYSIT

-6108 VNAMNVRGKTED
+6108 VNAMNARGKTED

>member
-161 QIEEMLQNFLADNVA
+161 QMEEMLQEFLADNVA

-419 NETTDSIITDTIA
+419 NETTDSIITDTIP

-705 SQDAAGNKSST
+705 SQDAAGNKSSI

-1060 SVQVWDAM
+1060 SVQVWDAA

-1107 GNKANSAIFDFTI
+1107 GNKANSAVFDFTI

-1180 HLNGSWLFI
+1180 HLNGSWLFT

-1201 TVKVEDKAGNTNYSA
+1201 TVKVEDKAGNTNYST

-1269 GNSWVQATPGVAG
+1269 GHSWVQATPGVAG

-1320 TTLSVPVIV
+1320 STLSVPVIV
-1329 LDSADDTGIQ
+1329 LNNADDTGIQ
-1339 GDNMTNSTQPT
+1339 GDNLTNRTQPT
-1350 FALQH
+1350 FALQQ

-1386 FTPPTS
+1386 FTPPAL

-1472 FNATQSATPGVW
+1472 FNATQGATPGAW

-1500 VEATDEA
+1500 VEATDKA
-1507 GNKATQTL
+1507 GNQTTQEL

-1590 SDWADGD
+1590 SDWGDGD

-1696 HTLMVEASDKAGNKT
+1696 HTLMVEATDKAGNQT
-1711 TQKLDFT
+1711 TQKLDFI
-1718 IDTILSEPTIT
+1718 IDTLLSEPTIT

-2020 TQITIDHIELVNDS
+2020 TQIAIDHIELVNDS

-2039 NLTNNVRPHFQVT
+2039 NLTNNVRPQFQVT

-2084 TWLADVGEGKH
+2084 TWLTDVANGSH
-2095 TLTVEATDKA
+2095 TLTVEATDAA
-2105 GNKTTQQLDFIIDT
+2105 GNKATQNLEFNIDT

-2125 IVLDNTD
+2125 IALDSTD
-2132 DSGTKGDHLTN
+2132 DSGTKGDNLTN
-2143 VNKPTFLLGNIDADA
+2143 VNKPTFILGNIDADA

-2173 LTATKDATGNWSVTP
+2173 LTATKGATGIWSVTP
-2188 TGTWADGDYT
+2188 TGMWADGSHT
-2198 LTVRVEDEAGNEK
+2198 LTVRVEDDAGNVK
-2211 HSASLTVTVDTQI
+2211 YSAPLTITVDTQI
-2224 TIDVIELVNDNGIP
+2224 TIDDIELVNDSGTK
-2238 GDNMTND
+2238 GDNLTND
-2245 AHPQFRVTVPGDVN
+2245 ANPHFRITVPGDVN

-2274 TQSATPGV
+2274 MQSSTSGV
-2282 WNYTWPGTVPDG
+2282 WNYTWPKTLADD
-2294 DYTLNVKATDNA
+2294 DYTLTVKATDNA
-2306 GNTVTE
+2306 GNTVTR
-2312 TLHFTIDTTLS
+2312 TLDFTIDTTLS

-2330 SADDS
+2330 SADDT
-2335 GVHGDNM
+2335 GVQGDNM
-2342 TNHTQPTFALQHIDD
+2342 TNRTQPTFNLQHIDD

-2369 GVTTTFDATKDAGGW
+2369 GVTTTFDATKGTGGW
-2384 TFTPTGAWADGDYT
+2384 TFTPPALWADGDYT

-2446 RPHFQVTVPTDVNV
+2446 RPQFQVKVPTDVN
-2460 VRLSIDGGKTWFN
+2460 
-2473 ATQSATPGVWDYI
+2473 
-2486 WPDDVADGG
+2486 
-2495 YTLTVE
+2495 E
-2501 ATDEAGNK
+2501 
-2509 ATQTLD
+2509 
-2515 FTIDT
+2515 
-2520 TLSVPTLSLDS
+2520 
-2531 ADDSGIAGDNITNV
+2531 
-2545 KTPGFTL
+2545 
-2552 NNIDTDVSRVIVEVM
+2552 
-2567 HNGIKQEVPLV
+2567 
-2578 QTGGQWRFA
+2578 
-2587 PTSDWADGDY
+2587 
-2597 ILTVKVED
+2597 
-2605 RAGNVKQSAPLTV
+2605 
-2618 TVDTHIAID
+2618 
-2627 RIELVNDSGIP
+2627 
-2638 GDNLTNEARPHF
+2638 
-2650 QVTVPAD
+2650 
-2657 VNGVRLSIDG
+2657 
-2667 GKTWFDATQS
+2667 
-2677 ATSGVW
+2677 
-2683 DYTWLTNVA
+2683 
-2692 NGPHTL
+2692 
-2698 MVEAS
+2698 
-2703 DKAGNKTTQ
+2703 
-2712 KLDFTIDTILSEP
+2712 
-2725 TITLDSADDS
+2725 
-2735 AAGDNITNVK
+2735 
-2745 MPGFTL
+2745 
-2751 GNIDADVTKVV
+2751 
-2762 VTVAHD
+2762 
-2768 GKNQQIELIKNG
+2768 
-2780 GVWRFTPGAA
+2780 
-2790 WTDGDYT
+2790 
-2797 LTVKV
+2797 
-2802 EDKAGNTNYSAPL
+2802 
-2815 TVTIDT
+2815 
-2821 QTSIDRIE
+2821 
-2829 LLNDTGIVGDNL
+2829 
-2841 TNEARPQFHITV
+2841 
-2853 PTDVNSV
+2853 
-2860 QLSLDG
+2860 
-2866 GINWVNATLTSDGVW
+2866 
-2881 EYIWPTDLVENTY
+2881 
-2894 TLTVKATDVAGNTA
+2894 
-2908 TETLNF
+2908 
-2914 IIDTTLSTPTI
+2914 
-2925 TLDSADDSGTAND
+2925 
-2938 NKTNVKTPGFII
+2938 
-2950 GGIDSDVT
+2950 
-2958 QVVVQVMRDG
+2958 
-2968 HSEEVELTQTNGQWR
+2968 
-2983 FVPGSAW
+2983 
-2990 TDGDYTLTVTVKD
+2990 
-3003 EAGNIRHSAPLTVTI
+3003 
-3018 DTQITIDHIELV
+3018 
-3030 NDSGIPDD
+3030 
-3038 NLTNNV
+3038 
-3044 RPHFQVTVPTD
+3044 
-3055 VNVVRLSI
+3055 VRLSI

-3102 KAGNKTTQQLD
+3102 KAGNQTTQKLD

-3118 LLSEPTIVLDNTDD
+3118 LLSEPTIALDSTDD

-3137 DNLTNVNKPTFLLGN
+3137 DNLTSVNKPTFILGN

-3188 GTWADGD
+3188 GMWADGSH
-3195 YTLTVRVEDDA
+3195 TLTVRVEDDA

-3215 TVTVDTQIT
+3215 TVTVDTHIA
-3224 IDVIELVNDNGIPG
+3224 IDDIELVNDNGIPG

-3295 LTVEATDKAGNKTTQ
+3295 LTVEATDKAGNQTTQ

-3390 ADGSYTLTVEVTDNA
+3390 ADGSYTLTVEVQDNA
-3405 GNVRQSTPLVVTV
+3405 GNVRQSTPLIVTV

-3461 SIDGGANWVSATQG
+3461 SIDGGANWVSAAQG

-3817 IDGTLTTPVIELA
+3817 IDGSLTTPVIELA

-3843 NHDRPVFDIH
+3843 KHDRPVFDIR

-3913 APFEVR
+3913 APLEVR

-3948 SFRIDVPGDVVQ
+3948 SFRIDVPGDVIQ

-3979 GQWIFDSPNTL
+3979 GQWIFDTPNTL

-3996 LRVEATDEAGNIA
+3996 LRVEATDQAGNIA

-4308 LRIEIDT
+4308 LKIEIDT

-4366 ISKNAAGQWEFTA
+4366 VSKNAAGQWQFTA
-4379 GSALPDGHYTLHVQA
+4379 GSALSDGHYTLHVQA

-4496 KISKEVSFTIDT
+4496 RISKEVSFTIDT
-4508 IVSDP
+4508 VVSDP
-4513 SIDLLDADDTGESAV
+4513 RIDLLDADDTGESAV
-4528 DNITSVTTP
+4528 DNITSVTKP

-4560 SVTANGNNLWE
+4560 PVTANGNNLWE

-4612 VRMEPASDTGNS
+4612 VRMEPASDTGSS

-4662 QTITVGAD
+4662 HTITVGAD

-4720 PSIDDQHEATSLRPE
+4720 PSIDDQYEATSLRPE
-4735 FKGFAEAF
+4735 FKGLAEAF

-4835 IGSTLPNTIVSIYV
+4835 VGNTLPNAIVSIYV

-5373 VTIDTSTFIDNPAMV
+5373 VTIDTSTFIDNPVMM

-5398 DSITSQTRPT
+5398 DSITSQTRPA
-5408 FSIFGE
+5408 FSIYGE

-5471 FTIDTFNT
+5471 FTIDTLNT

-5531 VGEVWVNEKGHWQMP
+5531 VGEVWVNDKGHWQMP

-5580 THIKVF
+5580 THIQVF

-5596 SKTEWWSNS
+5596 SKTDWWSNS
-5605 DLITMRGTGEIGATV
+5605 STITMRGMGEIGATV

-5634 AATGRWELSTDK
+5634 AANGQWELSTDQ
-5646 LPEGTYDISLVI
+5646 LPEGKYDITLSI
-5658 EDSAGNR
+5658 EDNAGNR
-5665 WEDVREIFIDRTPP
+5665 KEEVHEIFIDRTPP

-5707 ITDSEGNTY
+5707 ITDSNGNTY

-5781 DKQPT
+5781 DNQPT
-5786 FIIGNLESDVVVV
+5786 FIIGNLESDVVIV

-5876 DNVTNHTQPKFT
+5876 DNVTNHNHTQPKFT

-5928 WNDGNY
+5928 WNDGTY

-5944 GNSQQSA
+5944 GNSLQSA
-5951 SLAVTVDSTVTV
+5951 SLEVTVDSTVTV

-5995 HLRTEPSAAEESV
+5995 HLRTVPSAAEESV
-6008 VKVTAYSIT
+6008 VKETAYSIT

-6042 ENIVNVSIMFEG
+6042 ENIVNVSVMFEG

-6083 KFIDKDNDFLIK
+6083 KFIDKDDDFLIK

-6108 VNAMNVRGKTED
+6108 VNAMNARGKTED

>member
-120 QLDDAE
+120 QLDEAE

-161 QIEEMLQNFLADNVA
+161 QMEEMLQEFLADNVA

-441 DSSDSGIKNDNI
+441 DSSDSGIKNDSI

-538 ETTND
+538 ETTDD

-594 TSDSVEGINNL
+594 TSDSVEGVNNL

-624 IDTIAPVPPTVSLED
+624 IDTVAPVPPTVSLED
-639 YVVLPNGIILSG
+639 FVVLPNGIILSG

-1031 DSDSGISDDNLTNIV
+1031 DSDSGIADDNLTNIV

-1107 GNKANSAIFDFTI
+1107 GNKANSAVFDFTI

-1180 HLNGSWLFI
+1180 HLNGSWLFT

-1377 ATKGTGGWT
+1377 ATKGTGGWS
-1386 FTPPTS
+1386 FTPTGA

-1428 NIELVNDSGIPDDN
+1428 NIELVNDSGIPNDN

-1472 FNATQSATPGVW
+1472 FNATQSATPGAW

-1500 VEATDEA
+1500 VEATDKA
-1507 GNKATQTL
+1507 GNKTTQEL

-1562 VIVEVM
+1562 VTVEVM

-1666 DGGKTWFDATQSATS
+1666 DGGKTWFDATQSATP

-1711 TQKLDFT
+1711 TQKLDFI
-1718 IDTILSEPTIT
+1718 IDTMLSEPTIT

-2020 TQITIDHIELVNDS
+2020 TQIAIDHIELVNDS

-2039 NLTNNVRPHFQVT
+2039 NLTN
-2052 VPTDVNVVRLSI
+2052 
-2064 DGGKTW
+2064 
-2070 FNATQSATPGVWDY
+2070 
-2084 TWLADVGEGKH
+2084 
-2095 TLTVEATDKA
+2095 EA
-2105 GNKTTQQLDFIIDT
+2105 
-2119 LLSEPT
+2119 
-2125 IVLDNTD
+2125 
-2132 DSGTKGDHLTN
+2132 
-2143 VNKPTFLLGNIDADA
+2143 
-2158 RYVTVEVQHGGTKEV
+2158 
-2173 LTATKDATGNWSVTP
+2173 
-2188 TGTWADGDYT
+2188 
-2198 LTVRVEDEAGNEK
+2198 
-2211 HSASLTVTVDTQI
+2211 
-2224 TIDVIELVNDNGIP
+2224 
-2238 GDNMTND
+2238 
-2245 AHPQFRVTVPGDVN
+2245 
-2259 EVSLSIDGGVTWVKA
+2259 
-2274 TQSATPGV
+2274 
-2282 WNYTWPGTVPDG
+2282 
-2294 DYTLNVKATDNA
+2294 
-2306 GNTVTE
+2306 
-2312 TLHFTIDTTLS
+2312 
-2323 TPVIVLD
+2323 
-2330 SADDS
+2330 
-2335 GVHGDNM
+2335 
-2342 TNHTQPTFALQHIDD
+2342 
-2357 DAVRVT
+2357 
-2363 VSVEHG
+2363 
-2369 GVTTTFDATKDAGGW
+2369 
-2384 TFTPTGAWADGDYT
+2384 
-2398 LSVSVEDKAGNTS
+2398 
-2411 HSASL
+2411 
-2416 TVTVDT
+2416 
-2422 QIAINNIELVN
+2422 
-2433 DSGIPDDNLTNNV
+2433 
-2446 RPHFQVTVPTDVNV
+2446 
-2460 VRLSIDGGKTWFN
+2460 
-2473 ATQSATPGVWDYI
+2473 
-2486 WPDDVADGG
+2486 
-2495 YTLTVE
+2495 
-2501 ATDEAGNK
+2501 
-2509 ATQTLD
+2509 
-2515 FTIDT
+2515 
-2520 TLSVPTLSLDS
+2520 
-2531 ADDSGIAGDNITNV
+2531 
-2545 KTPGFTL
+2545 
-2552 NNIDTDVSRVIVEVM
+2552 
-2567 HNGIKQEVPLV
+2567 
-2578 QTGGQWRFA
+2578 
-2587 PTSDWADGDY
+2587 
-2597 ILTVKVED
+2597 
-2605 RAGNVKQSAPLTV
+2605 
-2618 TVDTHIAID
+2618 
-2627 RIELVNDSGIP
+2627 
-2638 GDNLTNEARPHF
+2638 
-2650 QVTVPAD
+2650 
-2657 VNGVRLSIDG
+2657 
-2667 GKTWFDATQS
+2667 
-2677 ATSGVW
+2677 
-2683 DYTWLTNVA
+2683 
-2692 NGPHTL
+2692 
-2698 MVEAS
+2698 
-2703 DKAGNKTTQ
+2703 
-2712 KLDFTIDTILSEP
+2712 
-2725 TITLDSADDS
+2725 
-2735 AAGDNITNVK
+2735 
-2745 MPGFTL
+2745 
-2751 GNIDADVTKVV
+2751 
-2762 VTVAHD
+2762 
-2768 GKNQQIELIKNG
+2768 
-2780 GVWRFTPGAA
+2780 
-2790 WTDGDYT
+2790 
-2797 LTVKV
+2797 
-2802 EDKAGNTNYSAPL
+2802 
-2815 TVTIDT
+2815 
-2821 QTSIDRIE
+2821 
-2829 LLNDTGIVGDNL
+2829 
-2841 TNEARPQFHITV
+2841 
-2853 PTDVNSV
+2853 
-2860 QLSLDG
+2860 
-2866 GINWVNATLTSDGVW
+2866 
-2881 EYIWPTDLVENTY
+2881 
-2894 TLTVKATDVAGNTA
+2894 
-2908 TETLNF
+2908 
-2914 IIDTTLSTPTI
+2914 
-2925 TLDSADDSGTAND
+2925 
-2938 NKTNVKTPGFII
+2938 
-2950 GGIDSDVT
+2950 
-2958 QVVVQVMRDG
+2958 
-2968 HSEEVELTQTNGQWR
+2968 
-2983 FVPGSAW
+2983 
-2990 TDGDYTLTVTVKD
+2990 
-3003 EAGNIRHSAPLTVTI
+3003 
-3018 DTQITIDHIELV
+3018 
-3030 NDSGIPDD
+3030 
-3038 NLTNNV
+3038 

-3173 TATKGATGIWSVTPT
+3173 TATKDATGNWSVTPTGTWADGDYTLTVRVEDEAGNEKHSASLTVTVDTQITIDAIELVNDNGIPGDNMTNDAHPQFRVTVPGDVNEVSLSIDGGVTWVKATQSATPGVWNYTWPGTVPDGDYTLNVKATDNAGNTVTETLHFTIDTTLSTPVIVLDSADDTGIQGDNMTNRTQPTFNLQHIDDDAVRVTVSVEHGGVTTTFDATKGVGGWTFTPPTSWGAGDYTLSVSVEDKAGNTSHSASLTVTVDTQIAINNIELVNDSGIPDDNLTNNVRPQFQVKVPTDVNEVRLSIDGGKTWFNATQSATPGVWDYTWLADVGEGKHTLTVEATDKAGNQTTQKLDFIIDTLLSEPTIVLDSTDDSGTKGDNLTNANKPTFLLGNIDADARYVTVEVQHGSTKEVLTATKGATGIWSVTPT

-3195 YTLTVRVEDDA
+3195 YTLTVRVEDEA

-3224 IDVIELVNDNGIPG
+3224 IDAIELVNDNGIPG

-3319 LSTPTIAMDSRD
+3319 LSTPTITMDSRD

-3351 NIDADAH
+3351 NIDSDAQ

-3405 GNVRQSTPLVVTV
+3405 GNVRQSTPLIVTV

-3461 SIDGGANWVSATQG
+3461 SIDGGANWVSAAQG

-3491 KHTLTVMV
+3491 KHILTVMV

-3612 LTVTVDTQIAIDRI
+3612 LTVTVDTQIAIDHI

-3693 TLTVEVTDGAGNKM
+3693 TLIVEVTDGAGNKM
-3707 TETLNFTIDITLLT
+3707 TGTLDFTIDITLLT

-3745 PVFVLG
+3745 PIFVLG

-3843 NHDRPVFDIH
+3843 NHDRPVFDIR

-3948 SFRIDVPGDVVQ
+3948 SFRIDVPGDVIQ

-3996 LRVEATDEAGNIA
+3996 LRVEATDQAGNIA

-4188 DGQHTLLVDVTDI
+4188 DGKHTLLVDVTDI

-4308 LRIEIDT
+4308 LQIEIDT

-4528 DNITSVTTP
+4528 DNITSVTKP

-4560 SVTANGNNLWE
+4560 PVTANGNNLWE

-4612 VRMEPASDTGNS
+4612 VRMEPASDTGSS

-4662 QTITVGAD
+4662 HTITVGAD

-4720 PSIDDQHEATSLRPE
+4720 PSIDDQYEATSLRPE
-4735 FKGFAEAF
+4735 FKGLAEAF

-4806 VTPPTIKLSE
+4806 VTPSTIKLSE

-4835 IGSTLPNTIVSIYV
+4835 VGNTLPNAIVSIYV

-4969 NYELTFKVED
+4969 NYVLTFKVED

-5080 SQQKEI
+5080 SQQKDI

-5298 DDLITNHNK
+5298 DDLITSHNK

-5373 VTIDTSTFIDNPAMV
+5373 VTIDTSTFIDNPVMM

-5398 DSITSQTRPT
+5398 DSITSQTRPA
-5408 FSIFGE
+5408 FSIYGE

-5531 VGEVWVNEKGHWQMP
+5531 VGEVWVNDKGHWQMP

-5580 THIKVF
+5580 THIQVF

-5596 SKTEWWSNS
+5596 SKTDWWSNS
-5605 DLITMRGTGEIGATV
+5605 STITMRGMGEIGATV

-5634 AATGRWELSTDK
+5634 AANGQWELSTDQ
-5646 LPEGTYDISLVI
+5646 LPEGKYDITLSI
-5658 EDSAGNR
+5658 EDNAGNR
-5665 WEDVREIFIDRTPP
+5665 KEEVHEIFIDRTPP

-5707 ITDSEGNTY
+5707 ITDSNGNTY

-5752 VPLDIMKEVPV
+5752 VPLDIMKETPV

-5781 DKQPT
+5781 DNQPT

-5866 AGEDNGASDS
+5866 AGEGNGASDS
-5876 DNVTNHTQPKFT
+5876 DNVTNHNHTQPKFT

-5928 WNDGNY
+5928 WNDGTY

-5944 GNSQQSA
+5944 GNSLQSA
-5951 SLAVTVDSTVTV
+5951 SLEVTVDSTVTV

-5995 HLRTEPSAAEESV
+5995 HLRTVPSAAEESV
-6008 VKVTAYSIT
+6008 VKETAYSIT

-6042 ENIVNVSIMFEG
+6042 ENIVNVSVMFEG

-6083 KFIDKDNDFLIK
+6083 KFIDKDDDFLIK

-6108 VNAMNVRGKTED
+6108 VNAMNARGKTED

>member
-1 MGNKS
+1 M
-6 IQKFFADQNSV
+6 
-17 IDLSSLGNA
+17 
-26 KGAKVSLSGPDMNI
+26 
-40 TTPRGSVIIVN
+40 
-51 GALYS
+51 
-56 SIKGNNLAVK
+56 
-66 FKDKTITGA
+66 
-75 KILGSVDL
+75 
-83 KDIQLERID
+83 
-92 SSLVDSAQVEKKGN
+92 
-106 GKRRNKKEEEELKK
+106 
-120 QLDDAE
+120 
-126 NAKKEA
+126 
-132 DKAKE
+132 
-137 EAEKAKEAA
+137 
-146 EKALNEAFEVQNSSK
+146 
-161 QIEEMLQNFLADNVA
+161 
-176 KDNLAQQ
+176 
-183 SDASQQNTQAK
+183 
-194 ATQASKQND
+194 
-203 AEKVLPQPINKNTS
+203 NKNTS

-538 ETTND
+538 ETTDD

-594 TSDSVEGINNL
+594 TSDSVEGVNNL

-624 IDTIAPVPPTVSLED
+624 IDTVAPVPPTVSLED
-639 YVVLPNGIILSG
+639 FVVLPNGIILSG

-1031 DSDSGISDDNLTNIV
+1031 DSDSGIADDNLTNIV

-1107 GNKANSAIFDFTI
+1107 GNKANSAVFDFTI

-1180 HLNGSWLFI
+1180 HLNGSWLFT

-1201 TVKVEDKAGNTNYSA
+1201 TVKVEDKAGNTSYSA

-1377 ATKGTGGWT
+1377 ATKGTGGWS
-1386 FTPPTS
+1386 FTPTGA

-1428 NIELVNDSGIPDDN
+1428 NIELVNDSGIPNDN

-1472 FNATQSATPGVW
+1472 FNATQSATPGAW

-1500 VEATDEA
+1500 VEATDKA
-1507 GNKATQTL
+1507 GNKTTQEL

-1528 SLDSADDSGIAGDN
+1528 ALDSADDSGIAGDN

-2020 TQITIDHIELVNDS
+2020 TQI
-2034 GIPDD
+2034 
-2039 NLTNNVRPHFQVT
+2039 
-2052 VPTDVNVVRLSI
+2052 
-2064 DGGKTW
+2064 
-2070 FNATQSATPGVWDY
+2070 A
-2084 TWLADVGEGKH
+2084 
-2095 TLTVEATDKA
+2095 
-2105 GNKTTQQLDFIIDT
+2105 
-2119 LLSEPT
+2119 
-2125 IVLDNTD
+2125 
-2132 DSGTKGDHLTN
+2132 
-2143 VNKPTFLLGNIDADA
+2143 
-2158 RYVTVEVQHGGTKEV
+2158 
-2173 LTATKDATGNWSVTP
+2173 
-2188 TGTWADGDYT
+2188 
-2198 LTVRVEDEAGNEK
+2198 
-2211 HSASLTVTVDTQI
+2211 
-2224 TIDVIELVNDNGIP
+2224 
-2238 GDNMTND
+2238 
-2245 AHPQFRVTVPGDVN
+2245 
-2259 EVSLSIDGGVTWVKA
+2259 
-2274 TQSATPGV
+2274 
-2282 WNYTWPGTVPDG
+2282 
-2294 DYTLNVKATDNA
+2294 
-2306 GNTVTE
+2306 
-2312 TLHFTIDTTLS
+2312 
-2323 TPVIVLD
+2323 
-2330 SADDS
+2330 
-2335 GVHGDNM
+2335 
-2342 TNHTQPTFALQHIDD
+2342 
-2357 DAVRVT
+2357 
-2363 VSVEHG
+2363 
-2369 GVTTTFDATKDAGGW
+2369 
-2384 TFTPTGAWADGDYT
+2384 
-2398 LSVSVEDKAGNTS
+2398 
-2411 HSASL
+2411 
-2416 TVTVDT
+2416 
-2422 QIAINNIELVN
+2422 
-2433 DSGIPDDNLTNNV
+2433 
-2446 RPHFQVTVPTDVNV
+2446 
-2460 VRLSIDGGKTWFN
+2460 
-2473 ATQSATPGVWDYI
+2473 
-2486 WPDDVADGG
+2486 
-2495 YTLTVE
+2495 
-2501 ATDEAGNK
+2501 
-2509 ATQTLD
+2509 
-2515 FTIDT
+2515 
-2520 TLSVPTLSLDS
+2520 
-2531 ADDSGIAGDNITNV
+2531 
-2545 KTPGFTL
+2545 
-2552 NNIDTDVSRVIVEVM
+2552 
-2567 HNGIKQEVPLV
+2567 
-2578 QTGGQWRFA
+2578 
-2587 PTSDWADGDY
+2587 
-2597 ILTVKVED
+2597 
-2605 RAGNVKQSAPLTV
+2605 
-2618 TVDTHIAID
+2618 
-2627 RIELVNDSGIP
+2627 
-2638 GDNLTNEARPHF
+2638 
-2650 QVTVPAD
+2650 
-2657 VNGVRLSIDG
+2657 
-2667 GKTWFDATQS
+2667 
-2677 ATSGVW
+2677 
-2683 DYTWLTNVA
+2683 
-2692 NGPHTL
+2692 
-2698 MVEAS
+2698 
-2703 DKAGNKTTQ
+2703 
-2712 KLDFTIDTILSEP
+2712 
-2725 TITLDSADDS
+2725 
-2735 AAGDNITNVK
+2735 
-2745 MPGFTL
+2745 
-2751 GNIDADVTKVV
+2751 
-2762 VTVAHD
+2762 
-2768 GKNQQIELIKNG
+2768 
-2780 GVWRFTPGAA
+2780 
-2790 WTDGDYT
+2790 
-2797 LTVKV
+2797 
-2802 EDKAGNTNYSAPL
+2802 
-2815 TVTIDT
+2815 
-2821 QTSIDRIE
+2821 
-2829 LLNDTGIVGDNL
+2829 
-2841 TNEARPQFHITV
+2841 
-2853 PTDVNSV
+2853 
-2860 QLSLDG
+2860 
-2866 GINWVNATLTSDGVW
+2866 
-2881 EYIWPTDLVENTY
+2881 
-2894 TLTVKATDVAGNTA
+2894 
-2908 TETLNF
+2908 
-2914 IIDTTLSTPTI
+2914 
-2925 TLDSADDSGTAND
+2925 
-2938 NKTNVKTPGFII
+2938 
-2950 GGIDSDVT
+2950 
-2958 QVVVQVMRDG
+2958 
-2968 HSEEVELTQTNGQWR
+2968 
-2983 FVPGSAW
+2983 
-2990 TDGDYTLTVTVKD
+2990 
-3003 EAGNIRHSAPLTVTI
+3003 
-3018 DTQITIDHIELV
+3018 IDHIELV

-3173 TATKGATGIWSVTPT
+3173 TATKDATGNWSVTPTGTWADGDYTLTVRVEDEAGNEKHSASLTVTVDTQITIDAIELVNDNGIPGDNMTNDAHPQFRVTVPGDVNEVSLSIDGGVTWVKATQSATPGVWNYTWPGTVPDGDYTLNVKATDNAGNTVTETLHFTIDTTLSVPVIVLNSADDTGVQGDNMTNSTQPTFALQHIDDDAVRVTVSVEHGGVTTTFDATKGTGGWSFTPTGAWADGDYTLSVSVEDKAGNTSHSASLTVTVDTQIAINNIELVNDSGIPDDNLTNNVRPHFQVKVPTDVNEVRLSIDGGKTWFNATQSATPGVWDYTWLADVGEGKHTLTVEATDKAGNQTTQKLDFIIDTMLSEPTIVLDSTDDSGTKGDNLTNANKPTFILGNIDADARYVTVEVQYGGTKEVLTATKGATGIWSVTPT

-3273 TQGTAGIWDY
+3273 TQGTAGTWDY

-3390 ADGSYTLTVEVTDNA
+3390 ADGSYTLTVEVQDNA
-3405 GNVRQSTPLVVTV
+3405 GNVRQSTPLIVTV

-3461 SIDGGANWVSATQG
+3461 SIDGGANWVSAAQG

-3707 TETLNFTIDITLLT
+3707 TETLNFTIDITLMT

-3843 NHDRPVFDIH
+3843 NHDRPVFDIR

-4019 NIQVPTIALDAGQD
+4019 NIQAPTIALDAGQD

-4308 LRIEIDT
+4308 LKIEIDT

-4528 DNITSVTTP
+4528 DNITSVTKP

-4560 SVTANGNNLWE
+4560 PVTANGNNLWE

-4835 IGSTLPNTIVSIYV
+4835 VGNTLPNAIVSIYV

-4969 NYELTFKVED
+4969 NYVLTFKVED

-5033 STLTIRNPQGVV
+5033 STLTIRSPQGVV

-5080 SQQKEI
+5080 SQQKDI

-5408 FSIFGE
+5408 FSISGE

-5580 THIKVF
+5580 THIQVF

-5596 SKTEWWSNS
+5596 SKTDWWSNS
-5605 DLITMRGTGEIGATV
+5605 STITMRGMGEIGATV

-5634 AATGRWELSTDK
+5634 AANGQWELSTDQ
-5646 LPEGTYDISLVI
+5646 LPEGKYDITLSI
-5658 EDSAGNR
+5658 EDNAGNR
-5665 WEDVREIFIDRTPP
+5665 KEEVHEIFIDRTPP

-5707 ITDSEGNTY
+5707 ITDSNGNTY

-5752 VPLDIMKEVPV
+5752 VSLDIMKEVPV

-5866 AGEDNGASDS
+5866 AGEDNGVSDS

-5903 THNGVTDIYQ
+5903 THNGVTDTYQ

-5928 WNDGNY
+5928 WNDGTY

-5990 AESAT
+5990 AESDT
-5995 HLRTEPSAAEESV
+5995 HLRTVPSAAEESV
-6008 VKVTAYSIT
+6008 VKETAYSIT

-6042 ENIVNVSIMFEG
+6042 ENIVNVSVMFEG

-6083 KFIDKDNDFLIK
+6083 KFIDKDDDFLIK

-6108 VNAMNVRGKTED
+6108 VNAMNARGKTED

>member
-321 SGSAKLVITIDSVT
+321 SGRAKLVITIDSVT

-2125 IVLDNTD
+2125 IVLDSTD

-2422 QIAINNIELVN
+2422 QIAINN
-2433 DSGIPDDNLTNNV
+2433 
-2446 RPHFQVTVPTDVNV
+2446 
-2460 VRLSIDGGKTWFN
+2460 
-2473 ATQSATPGVWDYI
+2473 
-2486 WPDDVADGG
+2486 
-2495 YTLTVE
+2495 
-2501 ATDEAGNK
+2501 
-2509 ATQTLD
+2509 
-2515 FTIDT
+2515 
-2520 TLSVPTLSLDS
+2520 
-2531 ADDSGIAGDNITNV
+2531 
-2545 KTPGFTL
+2545 
-2552 NNIDTDVSRVIVEVM
+2552 
-2567 HNGIKQEVPLV
+2567 
-2578 QTGGQWRFA
+2578 
-2587 PTSDWADGDY
+2587 
-2597 ILTVKVED
+2597 
-2605 RAGNVKQSAPLTV
+2605 
-2618 TVDTHIAID
+2618 
-2627 RIELVNDSGIP
+2627 
-2638 GDNLTNEARPHF
+2638 
-2650 QVTVPAD
+2650 
-2657 VNGVRLSIDG
+2657 
-2667 GKTWFDATQS
+2667 
-2677 ATSGVW
+2677 
-2683 DYTWLTNVA
+2683 
-2692 NGPHTL
+2692 
-2698 MVEAS
+2698 
-2703 DKAGNKTTQ
+2703 
-2712 KLDFTIDTILSEP
+2712 
-2725 TITLDSADDS
+2725 
-2735 AAGDNITNVK
+2735 
-2745 MPGFTL
+2745 
-2751 GNIDADVTKVV
+2751 
-2762 VTVAHD
+2762 
-2768 GKNQQIELIKNG
+2768 
-2780 GVWRFTPGAA
+2780 
-2790 WTDGDYT
+2790 
-2797 LTVKV
+2797 
-2802 EDKAGNTNYSAPL
+2802 
-2815 TVTIDT
+2815 
-2821 QTSIDRIE
+2821 
-2829 LLNDTGIVGDNL
+2829 
-2841 TNEARPQFHITV
+2841 
-2853 PTDVNSV
+2853 
-2860 QLSLDG
+2860 
-2866 GINWVNATLTSDGVW
+2866 
-2881 EYIWPTDLVENTY
+2881 
-2894 TLTVKATDVAGNTA
+2894 
-2908 TETLNF
+2908 
-2914 IIDTTLSTPTI
+2914 
-2925 TLDSADDSGTAND
+2925 
-2938 NKTNVKTPGFII
+2938 
-2950 GGIDSDVT
+2950 
-2958 QVVVQVMRDG
+2958 
-2968 HSEEVELTQTNGQWR
+2968 
-2983 FVPGSAW
+2983 
-2990 TDGDYTLTVTVKD
+2990 
-3003 EAGNIRHSAPLTVTI
+3003 
-3018 DTQITIDHIELV
+3018 IELV

-4560 SVTANGNNLWE
+4560 PVTANGNNLWE

>member
-419 NETTDSIITDTIA
+419 NETTDSIITDTIP

-639 YVVLPNGIILSG
+639 FVVLPNGIILSG

-1031 DSDSGISDDNLTNIV
+1031 DSDSGIADDNLTNIV

-1107 GNKANSAIFDFTI
+1107 GNKANSAVFDFTI

-1180 HLNGSWLFI
+1180 HLNGSWLFT

-1201 TVKVEDKAGNTNYSA
+1201 TVKVEDKAGNTSYSA

-1329 LDSADDTGIQ
+1329 LNSADDTGVQ
-1339 GDNMTNSTQPT
+1339 GDNMTNRTQPT

-1472 FNATQSATPGVW
+1472 FNATQSATPGAW

-1500 VEATDEA
+1500 VEATDKA
-1507 GNKATQTL
+1507 GNKTTQEL

-1711 TQKLDFT
+1711 TQKLDFI
-1718 IDTILSEPTIT
+1718 IDTLLSEPTIT

-2125 IVLDNTD
+2125 IVLDSTD
-2132 DSGTKGDHLTN
+2132 DSGTKGDNLTN

-2323 TPVIVLD
+2323 VPVIVLN
-2330 SADDS
+2330 SADDT
-2335 GVHGDNM
+2335 GVQGDNM
-2342 TNHTQPTFALQHIDD
+2342 TNSTQPTFALQHIDD

-2369 GVTTTFDATKDAGGW
+2369 GVTTTFDATKGVGGW
-2384 TFTPTGAWADGDYT
+2384 SFTPTGAWADGDYT

-2446 RPHFQVTVPTDVNV
+2446 RPHFQVKVPTDVN
-2460 VRLSIDGGKTWFN
+2460 
-2473 ATQSATPGVWDYI
+2473 
-2486 WPDDVADGG
+2486 
-2495 YTLTVE
+2495 E
-2501 ATDEAGNK
+2501 
-2509 ATQTLD
+2509 
-2515 FTIDT
+2515 
-2520 TLSVPTLSLDS
+2520 
-2531 ADDSGIAGDNITNV
+2531 
-2545 KTPGFTL
+2545 
-2552 NNIDTDVSRVIVEVM
+2552 
-2567 HNGIKQEVPLV
+2567 
-2578 QTGGQWRFA
+2578 
-2587 PTSDWADGDY
+2587 
-2597 ILTVKVED
+2597 
-2605 RAGNVKQSAPLTV
+2605 
-2618 TVDTHIAID
+2618 
-2627 RIELVNDSGIP
+2627 
-2638 GDNLTNEARPHF
+2638 
-2650 QVTVPAD
+2650 
-2657 VNGVRLSIDG
+2657 
-2667 GKTWFDATQS
+2667 
-2677 ATSGVW
+2677 
-2683 DYTWLTNVA
+2683 
-2692 NGPHTL
+2692 
-2698 MVEAS
+2698 
-2703 DKAGNKTTQ
+2703 
-2712 KLDFTIDTILSEP
+2712 
-2725 TITLDSADDS
+2725 
-2735 AAGDNITNVK
+2735 
-2745 MPGFTL
+2745 
-2751 GNIDADVTKVV
+2751 
-2762 VTVAHD
+2762 
-2768 GKNQQIELIKNG
+2768 
-2780 GVWRFTPGAA
+2780 
-2790 WTDGDYT
+2790 
-2797 LTVKV
+2797 
-2802 EDKAGNTNYSAPL
+2802 
-2815 TVTIDT
+2815 
-2821 QTSIDRIE
+2821 
-2829 LLNDTGIVGDNL
+2829 
-2841 TNEARPQFHITV
+2841 
-2853 PTDVNSV
+2853 
-2860 QLSLDG
+2860 
-2866 GINWVNATLTSDGVW
+2866 
-2881 EYIWPTDLVENTY
+2881 
-2894 TLTVKATDVAGNTA
+2894 
-2908 TETLNF
+2908 
-2914 IIDTTLSTPTI
+2914 
-2925 TLDSADDSGTAND
+2925 
-2938 NKTNVKTPGFII
+2938 
-2950 GGIDSDVT
+2950 
-2958 QVVVQVMRDG
+2958 
-2968 HSEEVELTQTNGQWR
+2968 
-2983 FVPGSAW
+2983 
-2990 TDGDYTLTVTVKD
+2990 
-3003 EAGNIRHSAPLTVTI
+3003 
-3018 DTQITIDHIELV
+3018 
-3030 NDSGIPDD
+3030 
-3038 NLTNNV
+3038 
-3044 RPHFQVTVPTD
+3044 
-3055 VNVVRLSI
+3055 VRLSI

-3102 KAGNKTTQQLD
+3102 KAGNQTTQKLD

-3118 LLSEPTIVLDNTDD
+3118 MLSEPTIVLDSTDD

-3137 DNLTNVNKPTFLLGN
+3137 DNLTNANKPTFILGN

-3165 HGGTKEVL
+3165 YGGTKEVL

-3319 LSTPTIAMDSRD
+3319 LSTPTITMDSRD

-3351 NIDADAH
+3351 NIDSDAQ

-3405 GNVRQSTPLVVTV
+3405 GNVRQSTPLIVTV

-3461 SIDGGANWVSATQG
+3461 SIDGGANWVSAAQG

-3612 LTVTVDTQIAIDRI
+3612 LTVTVDTQIAIDHI

-3707 TETLNFTIDITLLT
+3707 TETLNFTIDITLMT

-3843 NHDRPVFDIH
+3843 NHDRPVFDIR

-4308 LRIEIDT
+4308 LKIEIDT

-4528 DNITSVTTP
+4528 DNITSVTKP

-4560 SVTANGNNLWE
+4560 PVTANGNNLWE

-4835 IGSTLPNTIVSIYV
+4835 VGNTLPNAIVSIYV

-4969 NYELTFKVED
+4969 NYVLTFKVED

-5033 STLTIRNPQGVV
+5033 STLTIRSPQGVV

-5080 SQQKEI
+5080 SQQKDI

-5346 ALKDGEYSIRVV
+5346 VLKDGEYSIRVV

-5408 FSIFGE
+5408 FSISGE

-5580 THIKVF
+5580 THIQVF
-5586 TSELDDNKSS
+5586 TSEIDDNKSS
-5596 SKTEWWSNS
+5596 SKTDWWSNS
-5605 DLITMRGTGEIGATV
+5605 STITMRGMGEIGATV

-5634 AATGRWELSTDK
+5634 AANGQWELSTDQ
-5646 LPEGTYDISLVI
+5646 LPEGKYDITLSI
-5658 EDSAGNR
+5658 EDNAGNR
-5665 WEDVREIFIDRTPP
+5665 KEEVHEIFIDRTPP

-5707 ITDSEGNTY
+5707 ITDSNGNTY

-5741 SVDAIGNRSDD
+5741 SVDTIGNRSDD
-5752 VPLDIMKEVPV
+5752 VSLDIMKEVPV

-5866 AGEDNGASDS
+5866 AGEDNGVSDS

-5903 THNGVTDIYQ
+5903 THNGVTDTYQ

-5928 WNDGNY
+5928 WNDGTY

-5995 HLRTEPSAAEESV
+5995 HLRTVPSAAEESV
-6008 VKVTAYSIT
+6008 VKETAYSIT

-6108 VNAMNVRGKTED
+6108 VNAMNARGKTED

>member
-419 NETTDSIITDTIA
+419 NETTDSIITDTIP

-1060 SVQVWDAM
+1060 SVQVWDAA

-1107 GNKANSAIFDFTI
+1107 GNKANSAVFDFTI

-1339 GDNMTNSTQPT
+1339 GDNMTNSSQPT

-1377 ATKGTGGWT
+1377 ATKGVGGW
-1386 FTPPTS
+1386 S
-1392 WADGDYTLSVSV
+1392 
-1404 EDKAGNTSHSAS
+1404 
-1416 LTVTVDTQIAIN
+1416 
-1428 NIELVNDSGIPDDN
+1428 
-1442 LTNNVRP
+1442 
-1449 HFQVTVP
+1449 
-1456 TDVNVVRLSI
+1456 
-1466 DGGKTW
+1466 
-1472 FNATQSATPGVW
+1472 
-1484 DYIWPDDVADG
+1484 
-1495 GYTLT
+1495 
-1500 VEATDEA
+1500 
-1507 GNKATQTL
+1507 
-1515 DFTIDTTLSVPTL
+1515 
-1528 SLDSADDSGIAGDN
+1528 
-1542 ITNVKTPGFTLNN
+1542 
-1555 IDTDVSR
+1555 
-1562 VIVEVM
+1562 
-1568 HNGIKQEVPLV
+1568 
-1579 QTGGQ
+1579 
-1584 WRFAPT
+1584 
-1590 SDWADGD
+1590 
-1597 YILTV
+1597 
-1602 KVEDRAGNVKQSAPL
+1602 
-1617 TVTVDTH
+1617 
-1624 IAIDRIELVNDS
+1624 
-1636 GIPGD
+1636 
-1641 NLTNEAR
+1641 
-1648 PHFQVTVPAD
+1648 
-1658 VNGVRLSI
+1658 
-1666 DGGKTWFDATQSATS
+1666 
-1681 GVWDYTWLTNVANGP
+1681 
-1696 HTLMVEASDKAGNKT
+1696 
-1711 TQKLDFT
+1711 
-1718 IDTILSEPTIT
+1718 
-1729 LDSADDS
+1729 
-1736 AAGDNITNVK
+1736 
-1746 MPGFTLGNIDADVTK
+1746 
-1761 VVVTV
+1761 
-1766 AHDGKNQQIEL
+1766 
-1777 IKNGGVWRFTPGA
+1777 
-1790 AWTDGDYTLTVKVE
+1790 
-1804 DKAGNTNYSAPL
+1804 
-1816 TVTIDTQTSID
+1816 
-1827 RIELL
+1827 
-1832 NDTGIVGDNLTNEAR
+1832 
-1847 PQFHITV
+1847 
-1854 PTDVNSV
+1854 
-1861 QLSLDGGINW
+1861 
-1871 VNATLTS
+1871 
-1878 DGVWEYIW
+1878 
-1886 PTDLVENTYTLTVKA
+1886 
-1901 TDVAGNT
+1901 
-1908 ATETLNFIIDTTLS
+1908 
-1922 TPTITLDSA
+1922 
-1931 DDSGTAN
+1931 
-1938 DNKTNVKTPGFII
+1938 
-1951 GGIDSDV
+1951 
-1958 TQVVVQ
+1958 
-1964 VMRDGHSEEVEL
+1964 
-1976 TQTNGQWRFVPGS
+1976 
-1989 AWTDGDY
+1989 
-1996 TLTVTVKDEAGN
+1996 
-2008 IRHSAPL
+2008 
-2015 TVTID
+2015 
-2020 TQITIDHIELVNDS
+2020 
-2034 GIPDD
+2034 
-2039 NLTNNVRPHFQVT
+2039 
-2052 VPTDVNVVRLSI
+2052 
-2064 DGGKTW
+2064 
-2070 FNATQSATPGVWDY
+2070 
-2084 TWLADVGEGKH
+2084 
-2095 TLTVEATDKA
+2095 
-2105 GNKTTQQLDFIIDT
+2105 
-2119 LLSEPT
+2119 
-2125 IVLDNTD
+2125 
-2132 DSGTKGDHLTN
+2132 
-2143 VNKPTFLLGNIDADA
+2143 
-2158 RYVTVEVQHGGTKEV
+2158 
-2173 LTATKDATGNWSVTP
+2173 
-2188 TGTWADGDYT
+2188 
-2198 LTVRVEDEAGNEK
+2198 
-2211 HSASLTVTVDTQI
+2211 
-2224 TIDVIELVNDNGIP
+2224 
-2238 GDNMTND
+2238 
-2245 AHPQFRVTVPGDVN
+2245 
-2259 EVSLSIDGGVTWVKA
+2259 
-2274 TQSATPGV
+2274 
-2282 WNYTWPGTVPDG
+2282 
-2294 DYTLNVKATDNA
+2294 
-2306 GNTVTE
+2306 
-2312 TLHFTIDTTLS
+2312 
-2323 TPVIVLD
+2323 
-2330 SADDS
+2330 
-2335 GVHGDNM
+2335 
-2342 TNHTQPTFALQHIDD
+2342 
-2357 DAVRVT
+2357 
-2363 VSVEHG
+2363 
-2369 GVTTTFDATKDAGGW
+2369 
-2384 TFTPTGAWADGDYT
+2384 FTPTGAWADGDYT

-2446 RPHFQVTVPTDVNV
+2446 RPHFQVKVPTDVN
-2460 VRLSIDGGKTWFN
+2460 
-2473 ATQSATPGVWDYI
+2473 
-2486 WPDDVADGG
+2486 
-2495 YTLTVE
+2495 E
-2501 ATDEAGNK
+2501 
-2509 ATQTLD
+2509 
-2515 FTIDT
+2515 
-2520 TLSVPTLSLDS
+2520 
-2531 ADDSGIAGDNITNV
+2531 
-2545 KTPGFTL
+2545 
-2552 NNIDTDVSRVIVEVM
+2552 
-2567 HNGIKQEVPLV
+2567 
-2578 QTGGQWRFA
+2578 
-2587 PTSDWADGDY
+2587 
-2597 ILTVKVED
+2597 
-2605 RAGNVKQSAPLTV
+2605 
-2618 TVDTHIAID
+2618 
-2627 RIELVNDSGIP
+2627 
-2638 GDNLTNEARPHF
+2638 
-2650 QVTVPAD
+2650 
-2657 VNGVRLSIDG
+2657 
-2667 GKTWFDATQS
+2667 
-2677 ATSGVW
+2677 
-2683 DYTWLTNVA
+2683 
-2692 NGPHTL
+2692 
-2698 MVEAS
+2698 
-2703 DKAGNKTTQ
+2703 
-2712 KLDFTIDTILSEP
+2712 
-2725 TITLDSADDS
+2725 
-2735 AAGDNITNVK
+2735 
-2745 MPGFTL
+2745 
-2751 GNIDADVTKVV
+2751 
-2762 VTVAHD
+2762 
-2768 GKNQQIELIKNG
+2768 
-2780 GVWRFTPGAA
+2780 
-2790 WTDGDYT
+2790 
-2797 LTVKV
+2797 
-2802 EDKAGNTNYSAPL
+2802 
-2815 TVTIDT
+2815 
-2821 QTSIDRIE
+2821 
-2829 LLNDTGIVGDNL
+2829 
-2841 TNEARPQFHITV
+2841 
-2853 PTDVNSV
+2853 
-2860 QLSLDG
+2860 
-2866 GINWVNATLTSDGVW
+2866 
-2881 EYIWPTDLVENTY
+2881 
-2894 TLTVKATDVAGNTA
+2894 
-2908 TETLNF
+2908 
-2914 IIDTTLSTPTI
+2914 
-2925 TLDSADDSGTAND
+2925 
-2938 NKTNVKTPGFII
+2938 
-2950 GGIDSDVT
+2950 
-2958 QVVVQVMRDG
+2958 
-2968 HSEEVELTQTNGQWR
+2968 
-2983 FVPGSAW
+2983 
-2990 TDGDYTLTVTVKD
+2990 
-3003 EAGNIRHSAPLTVTI
+3003 
-3018 DTQITIDHIELV
+3018 
-3030 NDSGIPDD
+3030 
-3038 NLTNNV
+3038 
-3044 RPHFQVTVPTD
+3044 
-3055 VNVVRLSI
+3055 VRLSI

-3102 KAGNKTTQQLD
+3102 KAGNQTTQKLD

-3118 LLSEPTIVLDNTDD
+3118 MLSEPTIVLDSTDD

-3137 DNLTNVNKPTFLLGN
+3137 DNLTNANKPTFILGN

-3165 HGGTKEVL
+3165 YGGTKEVL

-3195 YTLTVRVEDDA
+3195 YMLTVRVEDDA

-3319 LSTPTIAMDSRD
+3319 LSTPTITMDSRD

-3351 NIDADAH
+3351 NIDSDAQ

-3405 GNVRQSTPLVVTV
+3405 GNVRQSTPLIVTV

-3461 SIDGGANWVSATQG
+3461 SIDGGANWVSAAQG

-3612 LTVTVDTQIAIDRI
+3612 LTVTVDTQIAIDHI

-3707 TETLNFTIDITLLT
+3707 TETLNFTIDITLMT

-4308 LRIEIDT
+4308 LKIEIDT

-4528 DNITSVTTP
+4528 DNITSVTKP

-4560 SVTANGNNLWE
+4560 PVTANGNNLWE

-4890 ELRSTAVDVT
+4890 ELRSTAVDLT

-5298 DDLITNHNK
+5298 DDLITSHNK

-5373 VTIDTSTFIDNPAMV
+5373 VTIDTSTFIDNPVMM

-5398 DSITSQTRPT
+5398 DSITSQTRPA
-5408 FSIFGE
+5408 FSIYGE

-5471 FTIDTFNT
+5471 FTIDTLNT

-5580 THIKVF
+5580 THIQVF

-5596 SKTEWWSNS
+5596 SKTDWWSNS
-5605 DLITMRGTGEIGATV
+5605 STITMRGMGEIGATV

-5634 AATGRWELSTDK
+5634 AANGQWELSTDQ
-5646 LPEGTYDISLVI
+5646 LPEGKYDITLSI
-5658 EDSAGNR
+5658 EDNAGNR
-5665 WEDVREIFIDRTPP
+5665 KEEVHEIFIDRTPP

-5707 ITDSEGNTY
+5707 ITDSNGNTY

-5752 VPLDIMKEVPV
+5752 VSLDIMKEVPV

-5866 AGEDNGASDS
+5866 AGEDNGVSDS

-5903 THNGVTDIYQ
+5903 THNGVTDTYQ

-5928 WNDGNY
+5928 WNDGTY

-5975 ATATAVTP
+5975 ATPTAVTP
-5983 PESETVN
+5983 LESETVN
-5990 AESAT
+5990 AESDT
-5995 HLRTEPSAAEESV
+5995 HLRTVPSAAEESV
-6008 VKVTAYSIT
+6008 VKETAYSIT

-6042 ENIVNVSIMFEG
+6042 ENIVNVSVMFEG

-6108 VNAMNVRGKTED
+6108 VNAMNARGKAED

>member
-419 NETTDSIITDTIA
+419 NETTDSIITDTIP

-538 ETTND
+538 ETTDD

-586 KGEWTFNF
+586 QGEWTFNF
-594 TSDSVEGINNL
+594 TSDSVEGVNNL

-624 IDTIAPVPPTVSLED
+624 IDTVAPVPPTVSLED
-639 YVVLPNGIILSG
+639 FVVLPNGIILSG

-1060 SVQVWDAM
+1060 SVQVWDAA

-1107 GNKANSAIFDFTI
+1107 GNKANSAVFDFTI

-1180 HLNGSWLFI
+1180 HLNGSWLFT

-1329 LDSADDTGIQ
+1329 LNSADDTGVQ

-1377 ATKGTGGWT
+1377 ATKGVGGWS
-1386 FTPPTS
+1386 FTPTGA

-1428 NIELVNDSGIPDDN
+1428 NIELVNDSGIPNDN

-1472 FNATQSATPGVW
+1472 FNATQNATPGVW

-1507 GNKATQTL
+1507 GNKTTQTL

-1562 VIVEVM
+1562 VTVEVM

-1711 TQKLDFT
+1711 TQKLDFI
-1718 IDTILSEPTIT
+1718 IDTMLSEPTIT

-2020 TQITIDHIELVNDS
+2020 TQIAIDHIELVNDS

-2039 NLTNNVRPHFQVT
+2039 NLTN
-2052 VPTDVNVVRLSI
+2052 
-2064 DGGKTW
+2064 
-2070 FNATQSATPGVWDY
+2070 
-2084 TWLADVGEGKH
+2084 
-2095 TLTVEATDKA
+2095 EA
-2105 GNKTTQQLDFIIDT
+2105 
-2119 LLSEPT
+2119 
-2125 IVLDNTD
+2125 
-2132 DSGTKGDHLTN
+2132 
-2143 VNKPTFLLGNIDADA
+2143 
-2158 RYVTVEVQHGGTKEV
+2158 
-2173 LTATKDATGNWSVTP
+2173 
-2188 TGTWADGDYT
+2188 
-2198 LTVRVEDEAGNEK
+2198 
-2211 HSASLTVTVDTQI
+2211 
-2224 TIDVIELVNDNGIP
+2224 
-2238 GDNMTND
+2238 
-2245 AHPQFRVTVPGDVN
+2245 
-2259 EVSLSIDGGVTWVKA
+2259 
-2274 TQSATPGV
+2274 
-2282 WNYTWPGTVPDG
+2282 
-2294 DYTLNVKATDNA
+2294 
-2306 GNTVTE
+2306 
-2312 TLHFTIDTTLS
+2312 
-2323 TPVIVLD
+2323 
-2330 SADDS
+2330 
-2335 GVHGDNM
+2335 
-2342 TNHTQPTFALQHIDD
+2342 
-2357 DAVRVT
+2357 
-2363 VSVEHG
+2363 
-2369 GVTTTFDATKDAGGW
+2369 
-2384 TFTPTGAWADGDYT
+2384 
-2398 LSVSVEDKAGNTS
+2398 
-2411 HSASL
+2411 
-2416 TVTVDT
+2416 
-2422 QIAINNIELVN
+2422 
-2433 DSGIPDDNLTNNV
+2433 
-2446 RPHFQVTVPTDVNV
+2446 
-2460 VRLSIDGGKTWFN
+2460 
-2473 ATQSATPGVWDYI
+2473 
-2486 WPDDVADGG
+2486 
-2495 YTLTVE
+2495 
-2501 ATDEAGNK
+2501 
-2509 ATQTLD
+2509 
-2515 FTIDT
+2515 
-2520 TLSVPTLSLDS
+2520 
-2531 ADDSGIAGDNITNV
+2531 
-2545 KTPGFTL
+2545 
-2552 NNIDTDVSRVIVEVM
+2552 
-2567 HNGIKQEVPLV
+2567 
-2578 QTGGQWRFA
+2578 
-2587 PTSDWADGDY
+2587 
-2597 ILTVKVED
+2597 
-2605 RAGNVKQSAPLTV
+2605 
-2618 TVDTHIAID
+2618 
-2627 RIELVNDSGIP
+2627 
-2638 GDNLTNEARPHF
+2638 
-2650 QVTVPAD
+2650 
-2657 VNGVRLSIDG
+2657 
-2667 GKTWFDATQS
+2667 
-2677 ATSGVW
+2677 
-2683 DYTWLTNVA
+2683 
-2692 NGPHTL
+2692 
-2698 MVEAS
+2698 
-2703 DKAGNKTTQ
+2703 
-2712 KLDFTIDTILSEP
+2712 
-2725 TITLDSADDS
+2725 
-2735 AAGDNITNVK
+2735 
-2745 MPGFTL
+2745 
-2751 GNIDADVTKVV
+2751 
-2762 VTVAHD
+2762 
-2768 GKNQQIELIKNG
+2768 
-2780 GVWRFTPGAA
+2780 
-2790 WTDGDYT
+2790 
-2797 LTVKV
+2797 
-2802 EDKAGNTNYSAPL
+2802 
-2815 TVTIDT
+2815 
-2821 QTSIDRIE
+2821 
-2829 LLNDTGIVGDNL
+2829 
-2841 TNEARPQFHITV
+2841 
-2853 PTDVNSV
+2853 
-2860 QLSLDG
+2860 
-2866 GINWVNATLTSDGVW
+2866 
-2881 EYIWPTDLVENTY
+2881 
-2894 TLTVKATDVAGNTA
+2894 
-2908 TETLNF
+2908 
-2914 IIDTTLSTPTI
+2914 
-2925 TLDSADDSGTAND
+2925 
-2938 NKTNVKTPGFII
+2938 
-2950 GGIDSDVT
+2950 
-2958 QVVVQVMRDG
+2958 
-2968 HSEEVELTQTNGQWR
+2968 
-2983 FVPGSAW
+2983 
-2990 TDGDYTLTVTVKD
+2990 
-3003 EAGNIRHSAPLTVTI
+3003 
-3018 DTQITIDHIELV
+3018 
-3030 NDSGIPDD
+3030 
-3038 NLTNNV
+3038 

-3165 HGGTKEVL
+3165 HGGTKEVLTATKDATGNWSVTPTGTWADGDYTLTVRVEDEAGNEKHSASLTVTVDTQITIDAIELVNDNGIPGDNMTNDAHPQFRVTVPGDVNEVSLSIDGGVTWVKATQSATPGVWNYTWPGTVPDGDYTLNVKATDNAGNTVTETLHFTIDTTLSTPVIVLDSADDTGIQGDNMTNRTQPTFNLQHIDDDAVRVTVSVEHGGVTTTFDATKGVGGWTFTPPTSWGAGDYTLSVSVEDKAGNTSHSASLTVTVDTQIAINNIELVNDSGIPDDNLTNNVRPHFQVKVPTDVNEVRLSIDGGKTWFNATQSATPGVWDYTWLADVGEGKHTLTVEATDKAGNQTTQKLDFIIDTMLSEPTIVLDSTDDSGTKGDNLTNANKPTFILGNIDADARYVTVEVQYGGTKEVL

-3405 GNVRQSTPLVVTV
+3405 GNVRQSTPLIVTV

-3461 SIDGGANWVSATQG
+3461 SIDGGANWVSAAQG

-3612 LTVTVDTQIAIDRI
+3612 LTVTVDTQIAIDHI

-3693 TLTVEVTDGAGNKM
+3693 TLIVEVTDGAGNKM
-3707 TETLNFTIDITLLT
+3707 TGTLDFTIDITLLT

-3843 NHDRPVFDIH
+3843 NHDRPVFDIR

-4070 YNATK
+4070 YSATK

-4308 LRIEIDT
+4308 LKIEIDT

-4528 DNITSVTTP
+4528 DNITSVTKP

-4560 SVTANGNNLWE
+4560 PVTANGNNLWE

-4890 ELRSTAVDVT
+4890 ELRSTAVDLT

-4969 NYELTFKVED
+4969 NYVLTFKVED

-5298 DDLITNHNK
+5298 DDLITSHNK

-5373 VTIDTSTFIDNPAMV
+5373 VTIDTSTFIDNPVMM

-5398 DSITSQTRPT
+5398 DSITSQTRPA
-5408 FSIFGE
+5408 FSIYGE

-5531 VGEVWVNEKGHWQMP
+5531 VGEVWANDKGHWQMP

-5557 DITVKSTDRAGNV
+5557 DINVKSTDRAGNV

-5580 THIKVF
+5580 THIQVF

-5596 SKTEWWSNS
+5596 SKTDWWSNS
-5605 DLITMRGTGEIGATV
+5605 STITMRGMGEIGATV

-5634 AATGRWELSTDK
+5634 AANGKWELSTDQ
-5646 LPEGTYDISLVI
+5646 LPEGKYDITLSI
-5658 EDSAGNR
+5658 EDNAGNR
-5665 WEDVREIFIDRTPP
+5665 KEEVHEIFIDRTPP

-5707 ITDSEGNTY
+5707 ITDSNGNTY
-5716 TLTVPDNGKWS
+5716 MLTVPDNGKWS

-5741 SVDAIGNRSDD
+5741 SEDAIGNRSDD

-5903 THNGVTDIYQ
+5903 THNGVTDTYQ

-5928 WNDGNY
+5928 WNDGTY

-5968 HDDASDD
+5968 HNDASDD

-5995 HLRTEPSAAEESV
+5995 HLRTVPSVAEESV
-6008 VKVTAYSIT
+6008 VKETAYSIT

-6042 ENIVNVSIMFEG
+6042 ENIVNVSVMFEG

-6083 KFIDKDNDFLIK
+6083 KFIDKDDDFLIK

-6108 VNAMNVRGKTED
+6108 VNAMNARGKTED

>member
-120 QLDDAE
+120 QLDEAE

-161 QIEEMLQNFLADNVA
+161 QMEEMLQEFLADNVA

-441 DSSDSGIKNDNI
+441 DSSDSGIKNDSI

-538 ETTND
+538 ETTDD

-594 TSDSVEGINNL
+594 TSDSVEGVNNL

-624 IDTIAPVPPTVSLED
+624 IDTVAPVPPTVSLED
-639 YVVLPNGIILSG
+639 FVVLPNGIILSG

-1031 DSDSGISDDNLTNIV
+1031 DSDSGIADDNLTNIV

-1107 GNKANSAIFDFTI
+1107 GNKANSAVFDFTI

-1180 HLNGSWLFI
+1180 HLNGSWLFT

-1377 ATKGTGGWT
+1377 ATKGTGGWS
-1386 FTPPTS
+1386 FTPTGA

-1428 NIELVNDSGIPDDN
+1428 NIELVNDSGIPNDN

-1472 FNATQSATPGVW
+1472 FNATQSATPGAW

-1500 VEATDEA
+1500 VEATDKA
-1507 GNKATQTL
+1507 GNKTTQEL

-1562 VIVEVM
+1562 VTVEVM

-1666 DGGKTWFDATQSATS
+1666 DGGKTWFDATQSATP

-1711 TQKLDFT
+1711 TQKLDFI
-1718 IDTILSEPTIT
+1718 IDTMLSEPTIT

-2020 TQITIDHIELVNDS
+2020 TQIAIDHIELVNDS

-2039 NLTNNVRPHFQVT
+2039 NLTN
-2052 VPTDVNVVRLSI
+2052 
-2064 DGGKTW
+2064 
-2070 FNATQSATPGVWDY
+2070 
-2084 TWLADVGEGKH
+2084 
-2095 TLTVEATDKA
+2095 EA
-2105 GNKTTQQLDFIIDT
+2105 
-2119 LLSEPT
+2119 
-2125 IVLDNTD
+2125 
-2132 DSGTKGDHLTN
+2132 
-2143 VNKPTFLLGNIDADA
+2143 
-2158 RYVTVEVQHGGTKEV
+2158 
-2173 LTATKDATGNWSVTP
+2173 
-2188 TGTWADGDYT
+2188 
-2198 LTVRVEDEAGNEK
+2198 
-2211 HSASLTVTVDTQI
+2211 
-2224 TIDVIELVNDNGIP
+2224 
-2238 GDNMTND
+2238 
-2245 AHPQFRVTVPGDVN
+2245 
-2259 EVSLSIDGGVTWVKA
+2259 
-2274 TQSATPGV
+2274 
-2282 WNYTWPGTVPDG
+2282 
-2294 DYTLNVKATDNA
+2294 
-2306 GNTVTE
+2306 
-2312 TLHFTIDTTLS
+2312 
-2323 TPVIVLD
+2323 
-2330 SADDS
+2330 
-2335 GVHGDNM
+2335 
-2342 TNHTQPTFALQHIDD
+2342 
-2357 DAVRVT
+2357 
-2363 VSVEHG
+2363 
-2369 GVTTTFDATKDAGGW
+2369 
-2384 TFTPTGAWADGDYT
+2384 
-2398 LSVSVEDKAGNTS
+2398 
-2411 HSASL
+2411 
-2416 TVTVDT
+2416 
-2422 QIAINNIELVN
+2422 
-2433 DSGIPDDNLTNNV
+2433 
-2446 RPHFQVTVPTDVNV
+2446 
-2460 VRLSIDGGKTWFN
+2460 
-2473 ATQSATPGVWDYI
+2473 
-2486 WPDDVADGG
+2486 
-2495 YTLTVE
+2495 
-2501 ATDEAGNK
+2501 
-2509 ATQTLD
+2509 
-2515 FTIDT
+2515 
-2520 TLSVPTLSLDS
+2520 
-2531 ADDSGIAGDNITNV
+2531 
-2545 KTPGFTL
+2545 
-2552 NNIDTDVSRVIVEVM
+2552 
-2567 HNGIKQEVPLV
+2567 
-2578 QTGGQWRFA
+2578 
-2587 PTSDWADGDY
+2587 
-2597 ILTVKVED
+2597 
-2605 RAGNVKQSAPLTV
+2605 
-2618 TVDTHIAID
+2618 
-2627 RIELVNDSGIP
+2627 
-2638 GDNLTNEARPHF
+2638 
-2650 QVTVPAD
+2650 
-2657 VNGVRLSIDG
+2657 
-2667 GKTWFDATQS
+2667 
-2677 ATSGVW
+2677 
-2683 DYTWLTNVA
+2683 
-2692 NGPHTL
+2692 
-2698 MVEAS
+2698 
-2703 DKAGNKTTQ
+2703 
-2712 KLDFTIDTILSEP
+2712 
-2725 TITLDSADDS
+2725 
-2735 AAGDNITNVK
+2735 
-2745 MPGFTL
+2745 
-2751 GNIDADVTKVV
+2751 
-2762 VTVAHD
+2762 
-2768 GKNQQIELIKNG
+2768 
-2780 GVWRFTPGAA
+2780 
-2790 WTDGDYT
+2790 
-2797 LTVKV
+2797 
-2802 EDKAGNTNYSAPL
+2802 
-2815 TVTIDT
+2815 
-2821 QTSIDRIE
+2821 
-2829 LLNDTGIVGDNL
+2829 
-2841 TNEARPQFHITV
+2841 
-2853 PTDVNSV
+2853 
-2860 QLSLDG
+2860 
-2866 GINWVNATLTSDGVW
+2866 
-2881 EYIWPTDLVENTY
+2881 
-2894 TLTVKATDVAGNTA
+2894 
-2908 TETLNF
+2908 
-2914 IIDTTLSTPTI
+2914 
-2925 TLDSADDSGTAND
+2925 
-2938 NKTNVKTPGFII
+2938 
-2950 GGIDSDVT
+2950 
-2958 QVVVQVMRDG
+2958 
-2968 HSEEVELTQTNGQWR
+2968 
-2983 FVPGSAW
+2983 
-2990 TDGDYTLTVTVKD
+2990 
-3003 EAGNIRHSAPLTVTI
+3003 
-3018 DTQITIDHIELV
+3018 
-3030 NDSGIPDD
+3030 
-3038 NLTNNV
+3038 

-3173 TATKGATGIWSVTPT
+3173 TATKDATGNWSVTPTGTWADGDYTLTVRVEDEAGNEKHSASLTVTVDTQITIDAIELVNDNGIPGDNMTNDAHPQFRVTVPGDVNEVSLSIDGGVTWVKATQSATPGVWNYTWPGTVPDGDYTLNVKATDNAGNTVTETLHFTIDTTLSTPVIVLDSADDTGIQGDNMTNRTQPTFNLQHIDDDAVRVTVSVEHGGVTTTFDATKGVGGWTFTPPTSWGAGDYTLSVSVEDKAGNTSHSASLTVTVDTQIAINNIELVNDSGIPDDNLTNNVRPQFQVKVPTDVNEVRLSIDGGKTWFNATQSATPGVWDYTWLADVGEGKHTLTVEATDKAGNQTTQKLDFIIDTLLSEPTIVLDSTDDSGTKGDNLTNANKPTFLLGNIDADARYVTVEVQHGSTKEVLTATKGATGIWSVTPT

-3195 YTLTVRVEDDA
+3195 YTLTVRVEDEA

-3224 IDVIELVNDNGIPG
+3224 IDAIELVNDNGIPG

-3319 LSTPTIAMDSRD
+3319 LSTPTITMDSRD

-3351 NIDADAH
+3351 NIDSDAQ

-3370 QEVTLTQVGGQ
+3370 QAVTLTQVGGQ

-3405 GNVRQSTPLVVTV
+3405 GNVRQSTPLIVTV

-3461 SIDGGANWVSATQG
+3461 SIDGGANWVSAAQG

-3491 KHTLTVMV
+3491 KHILTVMV

-3612 LTVTVDTQIAIDRI
+3612 LTVTVDTQIAIDHI

-3693 TLTVEVTDGAGNKM
+3693 TLIVEVTDGAGNKM
-3707 TETLNFTIDITLLT
+3707 TGTLDFTIDITLLT

-3745 PVFVLG
+3745 PIFVLG

-3843 NHDRPVFDIH
+3843 NHDRPVFDIR

-3948 SFRIDVPGDVVQ
+3948 SFRIDVPGDVIQ

-3996 LRVEATDEAGNIA
+3996 LRVEATDQAGNIA

-4188 DGQHTLLVDVTDI
+4188 DGKHTLLVDVTDI

-4308 LRIEIDT
+4308 LQIEIDT

-4528 DNITSVTTP
+4528 DNITSVTKP

-4560 SVTANGNNLWE
+4560 PVTANGNNLWE

-4612 VRMEPASDTGNS
+4612 VRMEPASDTGSS

-4662 QTITVGAD
+4662 HTITVGAD

-4720 PSIDDQHEATSLRPE
+4720 PSIDDQYEATSLRPE
-4735 FKGFAEAF
+4735 FKGLAEAF

-4835 IGSTLPNTIVSIYV
+4835 VGNTLPNAIVSIYV

-4969 NYELTFKVED
+4969 NYVLTFKVED

-5080 SQQKEI
+5080 SQQKDI

-5298 DDLITNHNK
+5298 DDLITSHNK

-5373 VTIDTSTFIDNPAMV
+5373 VTIDTSTFIDNPVMM

-5398 DSITSQTRPT
+5398 DSITSQTRPA
-5408 FSIFGE
+5408 FSIYGE

-5531 VGEVWVNEKGHWQMP
+5531 VGEVWVNDKGHWQMP

-5580 THIKVF
+5580 THIQVF

-5596 SKTEWWSNS
+5596 SKTDWWSNS
-5605 DLITMRGTGEIGATV
+5605 STITMRGMGEIGATV

-5634 AATGRWELSTDK
+5634 AANGQWELSTDQ
-5646 LPEGTYDISLVI
+5646 LPEGKYDITLSI
-5658 EDSAGNR
+5658 EDNAGNR
-5665 WEDVREIFIDRTPP
+5665 KEEVHEIFIDRTPP

-5707 ITDSEGNTY
+5707 ITDSNGNTY

-5752 VPLDIMKEVPV
+5752 VPLDIMKETPV

-5781 DKQPT
+5781 DNQPT

-5866 AGEDNGASDS
+5866 AGEGNGASDS
-5876 DNVTNHTQPKFT
+5876 DNVTNHNHTQPKFT

-5928 WNDGNY
+5928 WNDGTY

-5944 GNSQQSA
+5944 GNSLQSA
-5951 SLAVTVDSTVTV
+5951 SLEVTVDSTVTV

-5995 HLRTEPSAAEESV
+5995 HLRTVPSAAEESV
-6008 VKVTAYSIT
+6008 VKETAYSIT

-6042 ENIVNVSIMFEG
+6042 ENIVNVSVMFEG

-6083 KFIDKDNDFLIK
+6083 KFIDKDDDFLIK

-6108 VNAMNVRGKTED
+6108 VNAMNARGKTED

>member
-419 NETTDSIITDTIA
+419 NETTDSIITDTIP

-538 ETTND
+538 ETTDD

-594 TSDSVEGINNL
+594 TSDSVEGVNNL

-624 IDTIAPVPPTVSLED
+624 IDTVAPVPPTVSLED
-639 YVVLPNGIILSG
+639 FVVLPNGIILSG

-1031 DSDSGISDDNLTNIV
+1031 DSDSGIADDNLTNIV

-1060 SVQVWDAM
+1060 SVQVWDAA

-1107 GNKANSAIFDFTI
+1107 GNKANSAVFDFTI

-1377 ATKGTGGWT
+1377 ATKGTGGWS
-1386 FTPPTS
+1386 FTPTGA

-1428 NIELVNDSGIPDDN
+1428 NIELVNDSGIPNDN

-1472 FNATQSATPGVW
+1472 FNATQSATPGAW

-1500 VEATDEA
+1500 VEATDKA
-1507 GNKATQTL
+1507 GNKTTQEL

-1711 TQKLDFT
+1711 TQKLDFI
-1718 IDTILSEPTIT
+1718 IDTLLSEPTIT

-2125 IVLDNTD
+2125 IVLDSTD
-2132 DSGTKGDHLTN
+2132 DSGTKGDNLTN

-2330 SADDS
+2330 SADDT
-2335 GVHGDNM
+2335 GIQGDNM
-2342 TNHTQPTFALQHIDD
+2342 TNRTQPTFNLQHIDD

-2384 TFTPTGAWADGDYT
+2384 TFTPPTSWGAGDYT

-2446 RPHFQVTVPTDVNV
+2446 RPHFQVKVPTDVN
-2460 VRLSIDGGKTWFN
+2460 
-2473 ATQSATPGVWDYI
+2473 
-2486 WPDDVADGG
+2486 
-2495 YTLTVE
+2495 E
-2501 ATDEAGNK
+2501 
-2509 ATQTLD
+2509 
-2515 FTIDT
+2515 
-2520 TLSVPTLSLDS
+2520 
-2531 ADDSGIAGDNITNV
+2531 
-2545 KTPGFTL
+2545 
-2552 NNIDTDVSRVIVEVM
+2552 
-2567 HNGIKQEVPLV
+2567 
-2578 QTGGQWRFA
+2578 
-2587 PTSDWADGDY
+2587 
-2597 ILTVKVED
+2597 
-2605 RAGNVKQSAPLTV
+2605 
-2618 TVDTHIAID
+2618 
-2627 RIELVNDSGIP
+2627 
-2638 GDNLTNEARPHF
+2638 
-2650 QVTVPAD
+2650 
-2657 VNGVRLSIDG
+2657 
-2667 GKTWFDATQS
+2667 
-2677 ATSGVW
+2677 
-2683 DYTWLTNVA
+2683 
-2692 NGPHTL
+2692 
-2698 MVEAS
+2698 
-2703 DKAGNKTTQ
+2703 
-2712 KLDFTIDTILSEP
+2712 
-2725 TITLDSADDS
+2725 
-2735 AAGDNITNVK
+2735 
-2745 MPGFTL
+2745 
-2751 GNIDADVTKVV
+2751 
-2762 VTVAHD
+2762 
-2768 GKNQQIELIKNG
+2768 
-2780 GVWRFTPGAA
+2780 
-2790 WTDGDYT
+2790 
-2797 LTVKV
+2797 
-2802 EDKAGNTNYSAPL
+2802 
-2815 TVTIDT
+2815 
-2821 QTSIDRIE
+2821 
-2829 LLNDTGIVGDNL
+2829 
-2841 TNEARPQFHITV
+2841 
-2853 PTDVNSV
+2853 
-2860 QLSLDG
+2860 
-2866 GINWVNATLTSDGVW
+2866 
-2881 EYIWPTDLVENTY
+2881 
-2894 TLTVKATDVAGNTA
+2894 
-2908 TETLNF
+2908 
-2914 IIDTTLSTPTI
+2914 
-2925 TLDSADDSGTAND
+2925 
-2938 NKTNVKTPGFII
+2938 
-2950 GGIDSDVT
+2950 
-2958 QVVVQVMRDG
+2958 
-2968 HSEEVELTQTNGQWR
+2968 
-2983 FVPGSAW
+2983 
-2990 TDGDYTLTVTVKD
+2990 
-3003 EAGNIRHSAPLTVTI
+3003 
-3018 DTQITIDHIELV
+3018 
-3030 NDSGIPDD
+3030 
-3038 NLTNNV
+3038 
-3044 RPHFQVTVPTD
+3044 
-3055 VNVVRLSI
+3055 VRLSI

-3102 KAGNKTTQQLD
+3102 KAGNQTTQKLD

-3118 LLSEPTIVLDNTDD
+3118 LLSEPTIVLDSTDD

-3137 DNLTNVNKPTFLLGN
+3137 DNLTNANKPTFILGN

-3612 LTVTVDTQIAIDRI
+3612 LTVTVDTQIAIDHI

-3707 TETLNFTIDITLLT
+3707 TETLNFTIDITLMT

-3843 NHDRPVFDIH
+3843 NHDRPVFDIR

-4272 TGGNLTFTPDQ
+4272 TGGNLTFTLDQ

-4308 LRIEIDT
+4308 LKIEIDT

-4528 DNITSVTTP
+4528 DNITSVTKP

-4560 SVTANGNNLWE
+4560 PVTANGNNLWE

-4890 ELRSTAVDVT
+4890 ELRSTAVDLT

-5408 FSIFGE
+5408 FSISGE

-5580 THIKVF
+5580 THIQVF

-5596 SKTEWWSNS
+5596 SKTDWWSNS
-5605 DLITMRGTGEIGATV
+5605 STITMRGMGEIGATV

-5634 AATGRWELSTDK
+5634 AANGQWELSTDQ
-5646 LPEGTYDISLVI
+5646 LPEGKYDITLSI
-5658 EDSAGNR
+5658 EDNAGNR
-5665 WEDVREIFIDRTPP
+5665 KEEVHEIFIDRTPP

-5707 ITDSEGNTY
+5707 ITDSNGNTY

-5823 TPLADGSYT
+5823 TPLTDGSYT

-5928 WNDGNY
+5928 WNDGTY

-5968 HDDASDD
+5968 HNDASDD

-5995 HLRTEPSAAEESV
+5995 HLRTVPSVAEESV
-6008 VKVTAYSIT
+6008 VKETAYSIT

-6042 ENIVNVSIMFEG
+6042 ENIVNVSVMFEG

-6108 VNAMNVRGKTED
+6108 VNAMNARGKTED

>member
-2125 IVLDNTD
+2125 IVLDSTD

-2422 QIAINNIELVN
+2422 QIAINN
-2433 DSGIPDDNLTNNV
+2433 
-2446 RPHFQVTVPTDVNV
+2446 
-2460 VRLSIDGGKTWFN
+2460 
-2473 ATQSATPGVWDYI
+2473 
-2486 WPDDVADGG
+2486 
-2495 YTLTVE
+2495 
-2501 ATDEAGNK
+2501 
-2509 ATQTLD
+2509 
-2515 FTIDT
+2515 
-2520 TLSVPTLSLDS
+2520 
-2531 ADDSGIAGDNITNV
+2531 
-2545 KTPGFTL
+2545 
-2552 NNIDTDVSRVIVEVM
+2552 
-2567 HNGIKQEVPLV
+2567 
-2578 QTGGQWRFA
+2578 
-2587 PTSDWADGDY
+2587 
-2597 ILTVKVED
+2597 
-2605 RAGNVKQSAPLTV
+2605 
-2618 TVDTHIAID
+2618 
-2627 RIELVNDSGIP
+2627 
-2638 GDNLTNEARPHF
+2638 
-2650 QVTVPAD
+2650 
-2657 VNGVRLSIDG
+2657 
-2667 GKTWFDATQS
+2667 
-2677 ATSGVW
+2677 
-2683 DYTWLTNVA
+2683 
-2692 NGPHTL
+2692 
-2698 MVEAS
+2698 
-2703 DKAGNKTTQ
+2703 
-2712 KLDFTIDTILSEP
+2712 
-2725 TITLDSADDS
+2725 
-2735 AAGDNITNVK
+2735 
-2745 MPGFTL
+2745 
-2751 GNIDADVTKVV
+2751 
-2762 VTVAHD
+2762 
-2768 GKNQQIELIKNG
+2768 
-2780 GVWRFTPGAA
+2780 
-2790 WTDGDYT
+2790 
-2797 LTVKV
+2797 
-2802 EDKAGNTNYSAPL
+2802 
-2815 TVTIDT
+2815 
-2821 QTSIDRIE
+2821 
-2829 LLNDTGIVGDNL
+2829 
-2841 TNEARPQFHITV
+2841 
-2853 PTDVNSV
+2853 
-2860 QLSLDG
+2860 
-2866 GINWVNATLTSDGVW
+2866 
-2881 EYIWPTDLVENTY
+2881 
-2894 TLTVKATDVAGNTA
+2894 
-2908 TETLNF
+2908 
-2914 IIDTTLSTPTI
+2914 
-2925 TLDSADDSGTAND
+2925 
-2938 NKTNVKTPGFII
+2938 
-2950 GGIDSDVT
+2950 
-2958 QVVVQVMRDG
+2958 
-2968 HSEEVELTQTNGQWR
+2968 
-2983 FVPGSAW
+2983 
-2990 TDGDYTLTVTVKD
+2990 
-3003 EAGNIRHSAPLTVTI
+3003 
-3018 DTQITIDHIELV
+3018 IELV

-4560 SVTANGNNLWE
+4560 PVTANGNNLWE

-5716 TLTVPDNGKWS
+5716 TLTIPDNGKWS

>member
-441 DSSDSGIKNDNI
+441 DSSDSGIKNDSI

-538 ETTND
+538 ETTDD

-639 YVVLPNGIILSG
+639 FVVLPNGIILSG

-1031 DSDSGISDDNLTNIV
+1031 DSDSGIADDNLTNIV

-1060 SVQVWDAM
+1060 SVQVWDAA

-1107 GNKANSAIFDFTI
+1107 GNKANSAVFDFTI

-1377 ATKGTGGWT
+1377 ATKGTGGWS
-1386 FTPPTS
+1386 FTPTGA

-1472 FNATQSATPGVW
+1472 FNATQSATPGAW

-1500 VEATDEA
+1500 VEATDKA
-1507 GNKATQTL
+1507 GNKTTQEL

-1636 GIPGD
+1636 GIPDD

-1696 HTLMVEASDKAGNKT
+1696 HTLMVEATDKAGNKT

-1790 AWTDGDYTLTVKVE
+1790 AWTDGNYTLTVKVE

-2020 TQITIDHIELVNDS
+2020 TQI
-2034 GIPDD
+2034 
-2039 NLTNNVRPHFQVT
+2039 
-2052 VPTDVNVVRLSI
+2052 
-2064 DGGKTW
+2064 
-2070 FNATQSATPGVWDY
+2070 A
-2084 TWLADVGEGKH
+2084 
-2095 TLTVEATDKA
+2095 
-2105 GNKTTQQLDFIIDT
+2105 
-2119 LLSEPT
+2119 
-2125 IVLDNTD
+2125 
-2132 DSGTKGDHLTN
+2132 
-2143 VNKPTFLLGNIDADA
+2143 
-2158 RYVTVEVQHGGTKEV
+2158 
-2173 LTATKDATGNWSVTP
+2173 
-2188 TGTWADGDYT
+2188 
-2198 LTVRVEDEAGNEK
+2198 
-2211 HSASLTVTVDTQI
+2211 
-2224 TIDVIELVNDNGIP
+2224 
-2238 GDNMTND
+2238 
-2245 AHPQFRVTVPGDVN
+2245 
-2259 EVSLSIDGGVTWVKA
+2259 
-2274 TQSATPGV
+2274 
-2282 WNYTWPGTVPDG
+2282 
-2294 DYTLNVKATDNA
+2294 
-2306 GNTVTE
+2306 
-2312 TLHFTIDTTLS
+2312 
-2323 TPVIVLD
+2323 
-2330 SADDS
+2330 
-2335 GVHGDNM
+2335 
-2342 TNHTQPTFALQHIDD
+2342 
-2357 DAVRVT
+2357 
-2363 VSVEHG
+2363 
-2369 GVTTTFDATKDAGGW
+2369 
-2384 TFTPTGAWADGDYT
+2384 
-2398 LSVSVEDKAGNTS
+2398 
-2411 HSASL
+2411 
-2416 TVTVDT
+2416 
-2422 QIAINNIELVN
+2422 
-2433 DSGIPDDNLTNNV
+2433 
-2446 RPHFQVTVPTDVNV
+2446 
-2460 VRLSIDGGKTWFN
+2460 
-2473 ATQSATPGVWDYI
+2473 
-2486 WPDDVADGG
+2486 
-2495 YTLTVE
+2495 
-2501 ATDEAGNK
+2501 
-2509 ATQTLD
+2509 
-2515 FTIDT
+2515 
-2520 TLSVPTLSLDS
+2520 
-2531 ADDSGIAGDNITNV
+2531 
-2545 KTPGFTL
+2545 
-2552 NNIDTDVSRVIVEVM
+2552 
-2567 HNGIKQEVPLV
+2567 
-2578 QTGGQWRFA
+2578 
-2587 PTSDWADGDY
+2587 
-2597 ILTVKVED
+2597 
-2605 RAGNVKQSAPLTV
+2605 
-2618 TVDTHIAID
+2618 
-2627 RIELVNDSGIP
+2627 
-2638 GDNLTNEARPHF
+2638 
-2650 QVTVPAD
+2650 
-2657 VNGVRLSIDG
+2657 
-2667 GKTWFDATQS
+2667 
-2677 ATSGVW
+2677 
-2683 DYTWLTNVA
+2683 
-2692 NGPHTL
+2692 
-2698 MVEAS
+2698 
-2703 DKAGNKTTQ
+2703 
-2712 KLDFTIDTILSEP
+2712 
-2725 TITLDSADDS
+2725 
-2735 AAGDNITNVK
+2735 
-2745 MPGFTL
+2745 
-2751 GNIDADVTKVV
+2751 
-2762 VTVAHD
+2762 
-2768 GKNQQIELIKNG
+2768 
-2780 GVWRFTPGAA
+2780 
-2790 WTDGDYT
+2790 
-2797 LTVKV
+2797 
-2802 EDKAGNTNYSAPL
+2802 
-2815 TVTIDT
+2815 
-2821 QTSIDRIE
+2821 
-2829 LLNDTGIVGDNL
+2829 
-2841 TNEARPQFHITV
+2841 
-2853 PTDVNSV
+2853 
-2860 QLSLDG
+2860 
-2866 GINWVNATLTSDGVW
+2866 
-2881 EYIWPTDLVENTY
+2881 
-2894 TLTVKATDVAGNTA
+2894 
-2908 TETLNF
+2908 
-2914 IIDTTLSTPTI
+2914 
-2925 TLDSADDSGTAND
+2925 
-2938 NKTNVKTPGFII
+2938 
-2950 GGIDSDVT
+2950 
-2958 QVVVQVMRDG
+2958 
-2968 HSEEVELTQTNGQWR
+2968 
-2983 FVPGSAW
+2983 
-2990 TDGDYTLTVTVKD
+2990 
-3003 EAGNIRHSAPLTVTI
+3003 
-3018 DTQITIDHIELV
+3018 IDHIELV

-3173 TATKGATGIWSVTPT
+3173 TATKDATGNWSVTPTGTWADGDYTLTVRVEDEAGNEKHSASLTVTVDTQITIDAIELVNDNGIPGDNMTNDAHPQFRVTVPGDVNEVSLSIDGGVTWVKATQSATPGVWNYTWPGTVPDGDYTLNVKATDNAGNTVTETLHFTIDTTLSVPVIVLNSADDTGVQGDNMTNSTQPTFALQHIDDDAVRVTVSVEHGGVTTTFDATKGTGGWSFTPTGAWADGDYTLSVSVEDKAGNTSHSASLTVTVDTQIAINNIELVNDSGIPDDNLTNNVRPHFQVKVPTDVNEVRLSIDGGKTWFNATQSATPGVWDYTWLADVGEGKHTLTVEATDKAGNQTTQKLDFIIDTMLSEPTIVLDSTDDSGTKGDNLTNANKPTFILGNIDADARYVTVEVQYGGTKEVLTATKGATGIWSVTPT

-3195 YTLTVRVEDDA
+3195 YMLTVRVEDDA

-3319 LSTPTIAMDSRD
+3319 LSTPTITMDSRD

-3351 NIDADAH
+3351 NIDSDAQ

-3405 GNVRQSTPLVVTV
+3405 GNVRQSTPLIVTV

-3461 SIDGGANWVSATQG
+3461 SIDGGANWVSAAQG

-3612 LTVTVDTQIAIDRI
+3612 LTVTVDTQIAIDHI

-3707 TETLNFTIDITLLT
+3707 TETLNFTIDITLMT

-3843 NHDRPVFDIH
+3843 NHDRPVFDIR

-4308 LRIEIDT
+4308 LKIEIDT

-4528 DNITSVTTP
+4528 DNITSVTKP

-4560 SVTANGNNLWE
+4560 PVTANGNNLWE

-4890 ELRSTAVDVT
+4890 ELRSTAVDLT

-5298 DDLITNHNK
+5298 DDLITSHNK

-5373 VTIDTSTFIDNPAMV
+5373 VTIDTSTFIDNPVMM

-5580 THIKVF
+5580 THIQVF

-5596 SKTEWWSNS
+5596 SKTDWWSNS
-5605 DLITMRGTGEIGATV
+5605 STITMRGMGEIGATV

-5634 AATGRWELSTDK
+5634 AANGQWELSTDQ
-5646 LPEGTYDISLVI
+5646 LPEGKYDITLSI
-5658 EDSAGNR
+5658 EDNAGNR
-5665 WEDVREIFIDRTPP
+5665 KEEVHEIFIDRTPP

-5707 ITDSEGNTY
+5707 ITDSNGNTY

-5995 HLRTEPSAAEESV
+5995 HLRTVPSAAEESV
-6008 VKVTAYSIT
+6008 VKETAYSIT

-6042 ENIVNVSIMFEG
+6042 ENIVNVSVMFEG

-6083 KFIDKDNDFLIK
+6083 KFIDKDDDFLIK

-6108 VNAMNVRGKTED
+6108 VNAMNARGKTED

-6149 PVDNQEEHA
+6149 PVDNQEE

>member
-1107 GNKANSAIFDFTI
+1107 GNKANSAIFDFTV

-1951 GGIDSDV
+1951 GGTDSDV

-2125 IVLDNTD
+2125 IVLDSTD

-2422 QIAINNIELVN
+2422 QIAINN
-2433 DSGIPDDNLTNNV
+2433 
-2446 RPHFQVTVPTDVNV
+2446 
-2460 VRLSIDGGKTWFN
+2460 
-2473 ATQSATPGVWDYI
+2473 
-2486 WPDDVADGG
+2486 
-2495 YTLTVE
+2495 
-2501 ATDEAGNK
+2501 
-2509 ATQTLD
+2509 
-2515 FTIDT
+2515 
-2520 TLSVPTLSLDS
+2520 
-2531 ADDSGIAGDNITNV
+2531 
-2545 KTPGFTL
+2545 
-2552 NNIDTDVSRVIVEVM
+2552 
-2567 HNGIKQEVPLV
+2567 
-2578 QTGGQWRFA
+2578 
-2587 PTSDWADGDY
+2587 
-2597 ILTVKVED
+2597 
-2605 RAGNVKQSAPLTV
+2605 
-2618 TVDTHIAID
+2618 
-2627 RIELVNDSGIP
+2627 
-2638 GDNLTNEARPHF
+2638 
-2650 QVTVPAD
+2650 
-2657 VNGVRLSIDG
+2657 
-2667 GKTWFDATQS
+2667 
-2677 ATSGVW
+2677 
-2683 DYTWLTNVA
+2683 
-2692 NGPHTL
+2692 
-2698 MVEAS
+2698 
-2703 DKAGNKTTQ
+2703 
-2712 KLDFTIDTILSEP
+2712 
-2725 TITLDSADDS
+2725 
-2735 AAGDNITNVK
+2735 
-2745 MPGFTL
+2745 
-2751 GNIDADVTKVV
+2751 
-2762 VTVAHD
+2762 
-2768 GKNQQIELIKNG
+2768 
-2780 GVWRFTPGAA
+2780 
-2790 WTDGDYT
+2790 
-2797 LTVKV
+2797 
-2802 EDKAGNTNYSAPL
+2802 
-2815 TVTIDT
+2815 
-2821 QTSIDRIE
+2821 
-2829 LLNDTGIVGDNL
+2829 
-2841 TNEARPQFHITV
+2841 
-2853 PTDVNSV
+2853 
-2860 QLSLDG
+2860 
-2866 GINWVNATLTSDGVW
+2866 
-2881 EYIWPTDLVENTY
+2881 
-2894 TLTVKATDVAGNTA
+2894 
-2908 TETLNF
+2908 
-2914 IIDTTLSTPTI
+2914 
-2925 TLDSADDSGTAND
+2925 
-2938 NKTNVKTPGFII
+2938 
-2950 GGIDSDVT
+2950 
-2958 QVVVQVMRDG
+2958 
-2968 HSEEVELTQTNGQWR
+2968 
-2983 FVPGSAW
+2983 
-2990 TDGDYTLTVTVKD
+2990 
-3003 EAGNIRHSAPLTVTI
+3003 
-3018 DTQITIDHIELV
+3018 IELV

-4560 SVTANGNNLWE
+4560 PVTANGNNLWE

>member
-161 QIEEMLQNFLADNVA
+161 QMEEMLQEFLADNVA

-419 NETTDSIITDTIA
+419 NETTDSIITDTIP

-508 TATDIAGHTSATANL
+508 TATDIAWHTSATANL

-1107 GNKANSAIFDFTI
+1107 GNKANSAVFDFTI

-1180 HLNGSWLFI
+1180 HLNGSWLFT

-1201 TVKVEDKAGNTNYSA
+1201 TVKVEDKAGNTNYST

-1269 GNSWVQATPGVAG
+1269 GHSWVQATPGVAG

-1320 TTLSVPVIV
+1320 STLSVPVIV
-1329 LDSADDTGIQ
+1329 LNNADDTGIQ
-1339 GDNMTNSTQPT
+1339 GDNLTNRTQPT
-1350 FALQH
+1350 FALQQ

-1386 FTPPTS
+1386 FTPPAL

-1428 NIELVNDSGIPDDN
+1428 NIELVNDSGIPNDN

-1449 HFQVTVP
+1449 QFQVTVP

-1472 FNATQSATPGVW
+1472 FNATQGATPGAW

-1500 VEATDEA
+1500 VEATDKA
-1507 GNKATQTL
+1507 GNQTTQEL

-1590 SDWADGD
+1590 SDWGDGD

-1696 HTLMVEASDKAGNKT
+1696 HTLMVEATDKAGNQT
-1711 TQKLDFT
+1711 TQKLDFI
-1718 IDTILSEPTIT
+1718 IDTLLSEPTIT

-2020 TQITIDHIELVNDS
+2020 TQIAIDHIELVNDS

-2039 NLTNNVRPHFQVT
+2039 NLTNNVRPQFQVT

-2070 FNATQSATPGVWDY
+2070 FNATQSSTPGVWDY

-2105 GNKTTQQLDFIIDT
+2105 GNQTTQKLDFIIDT
-2119 LLSEPT
+2119 MLSEPT
-2125 IVLDNTD
+2125 IVLD
-2132 DSGTKGDHLTN
+2132 S
-2143 VNKPTFLLGNIDADA
+2143 
-2158 RYVTVEVQHGGTKEV
+2158 
-2173 LTATKDATGNWSVTP
+2173 
-2188 TGTWADGDYT
+2188 
-2198 LTVRVEDEAGNEK
+2198 
-2211 HSASLTVTVDTQI
+2211 
-2224 TIDVIELVNDNGIP
+2224 
-2238 GDNMTND
+2238 
-2245 AHPQFRVTVPGDVN
+2245 
-2259 EVSLSIDGGVTWVKA
+2259 
-2274 TQSATPGV
+2274 
-2282 WNYTWPGTVPDG
+2282 
-2294 DYTLNVKATDNA
+2294 
-2306 GNTVTE
+2306 
-2312 TLHFTIDTTLS
+2312 
-2323 TPVIVLD
+2323 
-2330 SADDS
+2330 
-2335 GVHGDNM
+2335 
-2342 TNHTQPTFALQHIDD
+2342 
-2357 DAVRVT
+2357 
-2363 VSVEHG
+2363 
-2369 GVTTTFDATKDAGGW
+2369 
-2384 TFTPTGAWADGDYT
+2384 
-2398 LSVSVEDKAGNTS
+2398 
-2411 HSASL
+2411 
-2416 TVTVDT
+2416 
-2422 QIAINNIELVN
+2422 
-2433 DSGIPDDNLTNNV
+2433 
-2446 RPHFQVTVPTDVNV
+2446 
-2460 VRLSIDGGKTWFN
+2460 
-2473 ATQSATPGVWDYI
+2473 
-2486 WPDDVADGG
+2486 
-2495 YTLTVE
+2495 
-2501 ATDEAGNK
+2501 
-2509 ATQTLD
+2509 
-2515 FTIDT
+2515 
-2520 TLSVPTLSLDS
+2520 
-2531 ADDSGIAGDNITNV
+2531 
-2545 KTPGFTL
+2545 
-2552 NNIDTDVSRVIVEVM
+2552 
-2567 HNGIKQEVPLV
+2567 
-2578 QTGGQWRFA
+2578 
-2587 PTSDWADGDY
+2587 
-2597 ILTVKVED
+2597 
-2605 RAGNVKQSAPLTV
+2605 
-2618 TVDTHIAID
+2618 
-2627 RIELVNDSGIP
+2627 
-2638 GDNLTNEARPHF
+2638 
-2650 QVTVPAD
+2650 
-2657 VNGVRLSIDG
+2657 
-2667 GKTWFDATQS
+2667 
-2677 ATSGVW
+2677 
-2683 DYTWLTNVA
+2683 
-2692 NGPHTL
+2692 
-2698 MVEAS
+2698 
-2703 DKAGNKTTQ
+2703 
-2712 KLDFTIDTILSEP
+2712 
-2725 TITLDSADDS
+2725 
-2735 AAGDNITNVK
+2735 
-2745 MPGFTL
+2745 
-2751 GNIDADVTKVV
+2751 
-2762 VTVAHD
+2762 
-2768 GKNQQIELIKNG
+2768 
-2780 GVWRFTPGAA
+2780 
-2790 WTDGDYT
+2790 
-2797 LTVKV
+2797 
-2802 EDKAGNTNYSAPL
+2802 
-2815 TVTIDT
+2815 
-2821 QTSIDRIE
+2821 
-2829 LLNDTGIVGDNL
+2829 
-2841 TNEARPQFHITV
+2841 
-2853 PTDVNSV
+2853 
-2860 QLSLDG
+2860 
-2866 GINWVNATLTSDGVW
+2866 
-2881 EYIWPTDLVENTY
+2881 
-2894 TLTVKATDVAGNTA
+2894 
-2908 TETLNF
+2908 
-2914 IIDTTLSTPTI
+2914 
-2925 TLDSADDSGTAND
+2925 
-2938 NKTNVKTPGFII
+2938 
-2950 GGIDSDVT
+2950 
-2958 QVVVQVMRDG
+2958 
-2968 HSEEVELTQTNGQWR
+2968 
-2983 FVPGSAW
+2983 
-2990 TDGDYTLTVTVKD
+2990 
-3003 EAGNIRHSAPLTVTI
+3003 
-3018 DTQITIDHIELV
+3018 
-3030 NDSGIPDD
+3030 
-3038 NLTNNV
+3038 
-3044 RPHFQVTVPTD
+3044 
-3055 VNVVRLSI
+3055 
-3063 DGGKTWFNATQSATP
+3063 
-3078 GVWDYTWLAD
+3078 
-3088 VGEGKH
+3088 
-3094 TLTVEATD
+3094 
-3102 KAGNKTTQQLD
+3102 
-3113 FIIDT
+3113 
-3118 LLSEPTIVLDNTDD
+3118 TDD

-3137 DNLTNVNKPTFLLGN
+3137 DNLTNANKPTFILGN

-3273 TQGTAGIWDY
+3273 TQGTAGTWDY

-3295 LTVEATDKAGNKTTQ
+3295 LTVEATDKAGNQTTQ

-3390 ADGSYTLTVEVTDNA
+3390 ADGSYTLTVEVQDNA
-3405 GNVRQSTPLVVTV
+3405 GNVRQSTPLIVTV

-3461 SIDGGANWVSATQG
+3461 SIDGGANWVSAAQG

-3843 NHDRPVFDIH
+3843 NHDRPVFDIR

-3913 APFEVR
+3913 APLEVR

-3996 LRVEATDEAGNIA
+3996 LRVEATDQAGNIA

-4213 IDTTLREPTIVL
+4213 IDTTLQEPTIVL

-4253 NDVSHIVVHID
+4253 NDVSHIVVHLD

-4308 LRIEIDT
+4308 LKIEIDT

-4366 ISKNAAGQWEFTA
+4366 VSKNAAGQWQFTA
-4379 GSALPDGHYTLHVQA
+4379 GSALSDGHYTLHVQA

-4508 IVSDP
+4508 VVSDP
-4513 SIDLLDADDTGESAV
+4513 RIDLLDADDTGESAV
-4528 DNITSVTTP
+4528 DNITSVTKP

-4560 SVTANGNNLWE
+4560 PVTANGNNLWE

-4612 VRMEPASDTGNS
+4612 VRMEPASDTGSS

-4662 QTITVGAD
+4662 HTITVGAD

-4720 PSIDDQHEATSLRPE
+4720 PSIDDQYEATSLRPE
-4735 FKGFAEAF
+4735 FKGLAEAF

-4835 IGSTLPNTIVSIYV
+4835 VGNTLPNAIVSIYV

-5033 STLTIRNPQGVV
+5033 STLTIRNPQGGV

-5080 SQQKEI
+5080 SQQKDI

-5298 DDLITNHNK
+5298 DDLITSHNK

-5373 VTIDTSTFIDNPAMV
+5373 VTIDTSTFIDNPVMM

-5398 DSITSQTRPT
+5398 DSITSQTRPA

-5471 FTIDTFNT
+5471 FTIDTLNT

-5531 VGEVWVNEKGHWQMP
+5531 VGEVWVNDKGHWQMP

-5580 THIKVF
+5580 THIQVF

-5596 SKTEWWSNS
+5596 SKTDWWSNS
-5605 DLITMRGTGEIGATV
+5605 STITMRGMGEIGATV

-5634 AATGRWELSTDK
+5634 AANGQWELSTDQ
-5646 LPEGTYDISLVI
+5646 LPEGKYDITLSI
-5658 EDSAGNR
+5658 EDNAGNR
-5665 WEDVREIFIDRTPP
+5665 KEEVHEIFIDRTPP

-5707 ITDSEGNTY
+5707 ITDSNGNTY

-5752 VPLDIMKEVPV
+5752 VPLDIMKETPV

-5769 SDSGTVGDNITR
+5769 SDSGTAGDNITR
-5781 DKQPT
+5781 DNQPT

-5876 DNVTNHTQPKFT
+5876 DNVTNHNHTQPKFT

-5928 WNDGNY
+5928 WNDGTY

-5951 SLAVTVDSTVTV
+5951 SLEVTVDSTVTV

-5968 HDDASDD
+5968 HNDASDD
-5975 ATATAVTP
+5975 ATAIAVTP

-5995 HLRTEPSAAEESV
+5995 HLRTVPSAAEESV
-6008 VKVTAYSIT
+6008 VKETAYSIT

-6042 ENIVNVSIMFEG
+6042 ENIVNVSVMFEG

-6083 KFIDKDNDFLIK
+6083 KFIDKDDDFLIK

-6108 VNAMNVRGKTED
+6108 VNAMNARGKTED

>member
-419 NETTDSIITDTIA
+419 NETTDSIITDTIP

-594 TSDSVEGINNL
+594 TSDSVEGVNNL

-624 IDTIAPVPPTVSLED
+624 IDTVAPVPPTVSLED
-639 YVVLPNGIILSG
+639 FVVLPNGIILSG

-1031 DSDSGISDDNLTNIV
+1031 DSDSGVSDDNLTNIV

-1060 SVQVWDAM
+1060 SVQVWDAA

-1107 GNKANSAIFDFTI
+1107 GNKANSAVFDFTI

-1377 ATKGTGGWT
+1377 ATKGTGGWS
-1386 FTPPTS
+1386 FTPTGA

-1428 NIELVNDSGIPDDN
+1428 NIELVNDSGIPNDN

-1472 FNATQSATPGVW
+1472 FNATQSATPGAW

-1500 VEATDEA
+1500 VEATDKA
-1507 GNKATQTL
+1507 GNKTTQEL

-1696 HTLMVEASDKAGNKT
+1696 HTLMVEATDKAGNKT

-2020 TQITIDHIELVNDS
+2020 TQI
-2034 GIPDD
+2034 
-2039 NLTNNVRPHFQVT
+2039 
-2052 VPTDVNVVRLSI
+2052 
-2064 DGGKTW
+2064 
-2070 FNATQSATPGVWDY
+2070 A
-2084 TWLADVGEGKH
+2084 
-2095 TLTVEATDKA
+2095 
-2105 GNKTTQQLDFIIDT
+2105 
-2119 LLSEPT
+2119 
-2125 IVLDNTD
+2125 
-2132 DSGTKGDHLTN
+2132 
-2143 VNKPTFLLGNIDADA
+2143 
-2158 RYVTVEVQHGGTKEV
+2158 
-2173 LTATKDATGNWSVTP
+2173 
-2188 TGTWADGDYT
+2188 
-2198 LTVRVEDEAGNEK
+2198 
-2211 HSASLTVTVDTQI
+2211 
-2224 TIDVIELVNDNGIP
+2224 
-2238 GDNMTND
+2238 
-2245 AHPQFRVTVPGDVN
+2245 
-2259 EVSLSIDGGVTWVKA
+2259 
-2274 TQSATPGV
+2274 
-2282 WNYTWPGTVPDG
+2282 
-2294 DYTLNVKATDNA
+2294 
-2306 GNTVTE
+2306 
-2312 TLHFTIDTTLS
+2312 
-2323 TPVIVLD
+2323 
-2330 SADDS
+2330 
-2335 GVHGDNM
+2335 
-2342 TNHTQPTFALQHIDD
+2342 
-2357 DAVRVT
+2357 
-2363 VSVEHG
+2363 
-2369 GVTTTFDATKDAGGW
+2369 
-2384 TFTPTGAWADGDYT
+2384 
-2398 LSVSVEDKAGNTS
+2398 
-2411 HSASL
+2411 
-2416 TVTVDT
+2416 
-2422 QIAINNIELVN
+2422 
-2433 DSGIPDDNLTNNV
+2433 
-2446 RPHFQVTVPTDVNV
+2446 
-2460 VRLSIDGGKTWFN
+2460 
-2473 ATQSATPGVWDYI
+2473 
-2486 WPDDVADGG
+2486 
-2495 YTLTVE
+2495 
-2501 ATDEAGNK
+2501 
-2509 ATQTLD
+2509 
-2515 FTIDT
+2515 
-2520 TLSVPTLSLDS
+2520 
-2531 ADDSGIAGDNITNV
+2531 
-2545 KTPGFTL
+2545 
-2552 NNIDTDVSRVIVEVM
+2552 
-2567 HNGIKQEVPLV
+2567 
-2578 QTGGQWRFA
+2578 
-2587 PTSDWADGDY
+2587 
-2597 ILTVKVED
+2597 
-2605 RAGNVKQSAPLTV
+2605 
-2618 TVDTHIAID
+2618 
-2627 RIELVNDSGIP
+2627 
-2638 GDNLTNEARPHF
+2638 
-2650 QVTVPAD
+2650 
-2657 VNGVRLSIDG
+2657 
-2667 GKTWFDATQS
+2667 
-2677 ATSGVW
+2677 
-2683 DYTWLTNVA
+2683 
-2692 NGPHTL
+2692 
-2698 MVEAS
+2698 
-2703 DKAGNKTTQ
+2703 
-2712 KLDFTIDTILSEP
+2712 
-2725 TITLDSADDS
+2725 
-2735 AAGDNITNVK
+2735 
-2745 MPGFTL
+2745 
-2751 GNIDADVTKVV
+2751 
-2762 VTVAHD
+2762 
-2768 GKNQQIELIKNG
+2768 
-2780 GVWRFTPGAA
+2780 
-2790 WTDGDYT
+2790 
-2797 LTVKV
+2797 
-2802 EDKAGNTNYSAPL
+2802 
-2815 TVTIDT
+2815 
-2821 QTSIDRIE
+2821 
-2829 LLNDTGIVGDNL
+2829 
-2841 TNEARPQFHITV
+2841 
-2853 PTDVNSV
+2853 
-2860 QLSLDG
+2860 
-2866 GINWVNATLTSDGVW
+2866 
-2881 EYIWPTDLVENTY
+2881 
-2894 TLTVKATDVAGNTA
+2894 
-2908 TETLNF
+2908 
-2914 IIDTTLSTPTI
+2914 
-2925 TLDSADDSGTAND
+2925 
-2938 NKTNVKTPGFII
+2938 
-2950 GGIDSDVT
+2950 
-2958 QVVVQVMRDG
+2958 
-2968 HSEEVELTQTNGQWR
+2968 
-2983 FVPGSAW
+2983 
-2990 TDGDYTLTVTVKD
+2990 
-3003 EAGNIRHSAPLTVTI
+3003 
-3018 DTQITIDHIELV
+3018 IDHIELV

-3173 TATKGATGIWSVTPT
+3173 TATKDATGNWSVTPTGTWADGDYTLTVRVEDEAGNEKHSASLTVTVDTQITIDAIELVNDNGIPGDNMTNDAHPQFRVTVPGDVNEVSLSIDGGVTWVKATQSATPGVWNYTWPGTVPDGDYTLNVKATDNAGNTVTETLHFTIDTTLSVPVIVLNSADDTGVQGDNMTNRTQPTFALQHIDDDAVRVTVSVEHGGVTTTFDATKGTGGWSFTPTGAWADGDYTLSVSVEDKAGNTSHSASLTVTVDTQIAINNIELVNDSGIPDDNLTNNVRPHFQVTVPTDVNVVRLSIDGGKTWFNATQSATPGVWDYTWLADVGEGKHTLTVEATDKAGNKTTQQLDFIIDTLLSEPTIVLDNTDDSGTKGDNLTNANKPTFILGNIDADARYVTVEVQYGGTKEVLTATKGATGIWSVTPT

-3195 YTLTVRVEDDA
+3195 YMLTVRVEDDA

-3319 LSTPTIAMDSRD
+3319 LSTPTITMDSRD

-3351 NIDADAH
+3351 NIDSDAQ

-3405 GNVRQSTPLVVTV
+3405 GNVRQSTPLIVTV

-3461 SIDGGANWVSATQG
+3461 SIDGGANWVSAAQG

-3612 LTVTVDTQIAIDRI
+3612 LTVTVDTQIAIDHI

-3707 TETLNFTIDITLLT
+3707 TETLNFTIDITLMT

-3843 NHDRPVFDIH
+3843 NHDRPVFDIR

-4308 LRIEIDT
+4308 LKIEIDT

-4528 DNITSVTTP
+4528 DNITSVTKP

-4560 SVTANGNNLWE
+4560 PVTANGNNLWE

-4612 VRMEPASDTGNS
+4612 VRMEPASDTGSS

-4720 PSIDDQHEATSLRPE
+4720 PSIDDQYEATSLRPE
-4735 FKGFAEAF
+4735 FKGLAEAF

-4835 IGSTLPNTIVSIYV
+4835 IGNTLPNAIVSIYV

-5033 STLTIRNPQGVV
+5033 STLTIRNPQGGV

-5251 DGTFNIH
+5251 DGKFNIH

-5298 DDLITNHNK
+5298 DDLITSHNK

-5373 VTIDTSTFIDNPAMV
+5373 VTIDTSTFIDNPVMI

-5398 DSITSQTRPT
+5398 DSITSQTRPA

-5471 FTIDTFNT
+5471 FTIDTLNT

-5531 VGEVWVNEKGHWQMP
+5531 VGEVWVNDKGHWQMP

-5580 THIKVF
+5580 THIQVF

-5596 SKTEWWSNS
+5596 SKTDWWSNS
-5605 DLITMRGTGEIGATV
+5605 STITMRGMGEIGATV

-5634 AATGRWELSTDK
+5634 AANGQWELSTDQ
-5646 LPEGTYDISLVI
+5646 LPEGKYDITLSI
-5658 EDSAGNR
+5658 EDNAGNR
-5665 WEDVREIFIDRTPP
+5665 KEEVHEIFIDRTPP

-5707 ITDSEGNTY
+5707 ITDSNGNTY

-5752 VPLDIMKEVPV
+5752 VPLDIMKETPV

-5769 SDSGTVGDNITR
+5769 SDSGTAGDNITR
-5781 DKQPT
+5781 DNQPT

-5876 DNVTNHTQPKFT
+5876 DNVTNHNHTQPKFT

-5903 THNGVTDIYQ
+5903 THNGVTDTYQ

-5968 HDDASDD
+5968 HNDASDD
-5975 ATATAVTP
+5975 ATAIAVTP

-5995 HLRTEPSAAEESV
+5995 HLRTVPSVAEESV
-6008 VKVTAYSIT
+6008 VKETAYSIT

-6042 ENIVNVSIMFEG
+6042 ENIVNVSVMFEG
-6054 EEFTLPITNQKAIF
+6054 EEFTLPIINQKAIF

-6083 KFIDKDNDFLIK
+6083 KYLDKDDDFLIK

-6108 VNAMNVRGKTED
+6108 VNAMNARGKTED

>member
-161 QIEEMLQNFLADNVA
+161 QMEEMLQEFLADNVA

-419 NETTDSIITDTIA
+419 NETTDSIITDTIP

-639 YVVLPNGIILSG
+639 FVVLPNGIILSG

-1031 DSDSGISDDNLTNIV
+1031 DSDSGIADDNLTNIV

-1060 SVQVWDAM
+1060 SVQVWDAA

-1107 GNKANSAIFDFTI
+1107 GNKANSAVFDFTI

-1180 HLNGSWLFI
+1180 HLNGSWLFT

-1201 TVKVEDKAGNTNYSA
+1201 TVKVEDKAGNTSYSA

-1329 LDSADDTGIQ
+1329 LNSADDTGVQ
-1339 GDNMTNSTQPT
+1339 GDNMTNRTQPT

-1428 NIELVNDSGIPDDN
+1428 NIELVNDSGIPNDN

-1472 FNATQSATPGVW
+1472 FNATQSATPGAW

-1636 GIPGD
+1636 GIPDD

-2039 NLTNNVRPHFQVT
+2039 NLTNNVRPQFQVT

-2070 FNATQSATPGVWDY
+2070 FNATQSSTPGVWDY

-2125 IVLDNTD
+2125 IVLDSTD
-2132 DSGTKGDHLTN
+2132 DSGTKGDNLTN

-2323 TPVIVLD
+2323 VPVIVLN
-2330 SADDS
+2330 SADDT
-2335 GVHGDNM
+2335 GVQGDNM
-2342 TNHTQPTFALQHIDD
+2342 TNSTQPTFALQHIDD

-2369 GVTTTFDATKDAGGW
+2369 GVTTTFDATKGVGGW
-2384 TFTPTGAWADGDYT
+2384 SFTPTGAWADGDYT

-2446 RPHFQVTVPTDVNV
+2446 RPHFQVKVPTDVN
-2460 VRLSIDGGKTWFN
+2460 
-2473 ATQSATPGVWDYI
+2473 
-2486 WPDDVADGG
+2486 
-2495 YTLTVE
+2495 E
-2501 ATDEAGNK
+2501 
-2509 ATQTLD
+2509 
-2515 FTIDT
+2515 
-2520 TLSVPTLSLDS
+2520 
-2531 ADDSGIAGDNITNV
+2531 
-2545 KTPGFTL
+2545 
-2552 NNIDTDVSRVIVEVM
+2552 
-2567 HNGIKQEVPLV
+2567 
-2578 QTGGQWRFA
+2578 
-2587 PTSDWADGDY
+2587 
-2597 ILTVKVED
+2597 
-2605 RAGNVKQSAPLTV
+2605 
-2618 TVDTHIAID
+2618 
-2627 RIELVNDSGIP
+2627 
-2638 GDNLTNEARPHF
+2638 
-2650 QVTVPAD
+2650 
-2657 VNGVRLSIDG
+2657 
-2667 GKTWFDATQS
+2667 
-2677 ATSGVW
+2677 
-2683 DYTWLTNVA
+2683 
-2692 NGPHTL
+2692 
-2698 MVEAS
+2698 
-2703 DKAGNKTTQ
+2703 
-2712 KLDFTIDTILSEP
+2712 
-2725 TITLDSADDS
+2725 
-2735 AAGDNITNVK
+2735 
-2745 MPGFTL
+2745 
-2751 GNIDADVTKVV
+2751 
-2762 VTVAHD
+2762 
-2768 GKNQQIELIKNG
+2768 
-2780 GVWRFTPGAA
+2780 
-2790 WTDGDYT
+2790 
-2797 LTVKV
+2797 
-2802 EDKAGNTNYSAPL
+2802 
-2815 TVTIDT
+2815 
-2821 QTSIDRIE
+2821 
-2829 LLNDTGIVGDNL
+2829 
-2841 TNEARPQFHITV
+2841 
-2853 PTDVNSV
+2853 
-2860 QLSLDG
+2860 
-2866 GINWVNATLTSDGVW
+2866 
-2881 EYIWPTDLVENTY
+2881 
-2894 TLTVKATDVAGNTA
+2894 
-2908 TETLNF
+2908 
-2914 IIDTTLSTPTI
+2914 
-2925 TLDSADDSGTAND
+2925 
-2938 NKTNVKTPGFII
+2938 
-2950 GGIDSDVT
+2950 
-2958 QVVVQVMRDG
+2958 
-2968 HSEEVELTQTNGQWR
+2968 
-2983 FVPGSAW
+2983 
-2990 TDGDYTLTVTVKD
+2990 
-3003 EAGNIRHSAPLTVTI
+3003 
-3018 DTQITIDHIELV
+3018 
-3030 NDSGIPDD
+3030 
-3038 NLTNNV
+3038 
-3044 RPHFQVTVPTD
+3044 
-3055 VNVVRLSI
+3055 VRLSI

-3102 KAGNKTTQQLD
+3102 KAGNQTTQKLD

-3118 LLSEPTIVLDNTDD
+3118 LLSEPTIVLDSTDD

-3137 DNLTNVNKPTFLLGN
+3137 DNLTNANKPTFILGN

-3165 HGGTKEVL
+3165 YGGTKEVL

-3319 LSTPTIAMDSRD
+3319 LSTPTITMDSRD

-3351 NIDADAH
+3351 NIDSDAQ

-3405 GNVRQSTPLVVTV
+3405 GNVRQSTPLIVTV

-3461 SIDGGANWVSATQG
+3461 SIDGGANWVSAAQG

-3576 GAGGWSFTPPAPWG
+3576 GAGGWNFTPPAPWG

-3731 TGQNKNDNLTSVTQ
+3731 TGQIKNDNLTSVTQ
-3745 PVFVLG
+3745 PLFVLG
-3751 SIDKDVRHVELSIEH
+3751 HIDKDVQHVVLNIEH

-3777 SADGWRYRPDSALA
+3777 SADGWRYRPDAALG
-3791 DGSYTFT
+3791 DGSYKLT

-3810 SAPLKVT
+3810 SAPLTVT
-3817 IDGTLTTPVIELA
+3817 IDGTLTTPTIELA

-3837 VGDRLT
+3837 VGDGLT
-3843 NHDRPVFDIH
+3843 NHTRPVFDIH

-4528 DNITSVTTP
+4528 DNITSVTKP

-4560 SVTANGNNLWE
+4560 PVTANGNNLWE

-4835 IGSTLPNTIVSIYV
+4835 VGNTLPNAIVSIYV

-5251 DGTFNIH
+5251 DGKFNIH

-5298 DDLITNHNK
+5298 DDLITSHNK

-5373 VTIDTSTFIDNPAMV
+5373 VTIDTSTFIDNPVMM

-5398 DSITSQTRPT
+5398 DSITSQTRPA

-5531 VGEVWVNEKGHWQMP
+5531 VGEVWVNDKGHWQMP

-5580 THIKVF
+5580 THIQVF

-5596 SKTEWWSNS
+5596 SKTDWWSNS
-5605 DLITMRGTGEIGATV
+5605 STITMRGMGEIGATV

-5634 AATGRWELSTDK
+5634 AANGKWELSTDQ
-5646 LPEGTYDISLVI
+5646 LPEGKYDITLSI
-5658 EDSAGNR
+5658 EDNAGNR
-5665 WEDVREIFIDRTPP
+5665 KEEVHEIFIDRTPP

-5707 ITDSEGNTY
+5707 ITDSNGNTY

-5752 VPLDIMKEVPV
+5752 VSLDIMKEVPV

-5866 AGEDNGASDS
+5866 AGEDNGVSDS

-5903 THNGVTDIYQ
+5903 THNGVTDTYQ

-5928 WNDGNY
+5928 WNDGTY

-5975 ATATAVTP
+5975 ATPTAVTP
-5983 PESETVN
+5983 LESETVN
-5990 AESAT
+5990 AESDT
-5995 HLRTEPSAAEESV
+5995 HLRTVPSAAEESV
-6008 VKVTAYSIT
+6008 VKETAYSIT

-6042 ENIVNVSIMFEG
+6042 ENIVNVSVMFEG

-6108 VNAMNVRGKTED
+6108 VNAMNARGKAED

>member
-40 TTPRGSVIIVN
+40 TTPHGSVIIVN

-538 ETTND
+538 ETTDD

-594 TSDSVEGINNL
+594 TSDSVEGVNNL

-624 IDTIAPVPPTVSLED
+624 IDTVAPVPPTVSLED
-639 YVVLPNGIILSG
+639 FVVLPNGIILSG

-1031 DSDSGISDDNLTNIV
+1031 DSDSGIADDNLTNIV

-1107 GNKANSAIFDFTI
+1107 GNKANSAVFDFTI

-1377 ATKGTGGWT
+1377 ATKGTGGWS
-1386 FTPPTS
+1386 FTPTGA

-1428 NIELVNDSGIPDDN
+1428 NIELVNDSGIPNDN

-1472 FNATQSATPGVW
+1472 FNATQSATPGAW

-1500 VEATDEA
+1500 VEATDKA
-1507 GNKATQTL
+1507 GNKTTQEL

-1562 VIVEVM
+1562 MIVEVM

-2125 IVLDNTD
+2125 IVLDSTD
-2132 DSGTKGDHLTN
+2132 DSGTKGDNLTN

-2323 TPVIVLD
+2323 VPVIVLN
-2330 SADDS
+2330 SADDT
-2335 GVHGDNM
+2335 GVQGDNM
-2342 TNHTQPTFALQHIDD
+2342 TNSTQPTFALQHIDD

-2369 GVTTTFDATKDAGGW
+2369 GVTTTFDATKGTGGW
-2384 TFTPTGAWADGDYT
+2384 SFTPTGAWADGDYT

-2433 DSGIPDDNLTNNV
+2433 DSGIPNDNLTNNV
-2446 RPHFQVTVPTDVNV
+2446 RPHFQVKVPTDVN
-2460 VRLSIDGGKTWFN
+2460 
-2473 ATQSATPGVWDYI
+2473 
-2486 WPDDVADGG
+2486 
-2495 YTLTVE
+2495 E
-2501 ATDEAGNK
+2501 
-2509 ATQTLD
+2509 
-2515 FTIDT
+2515 
-2520 TLSVPTLSLDS
+2520 
-2531 ADDSGIAGDNITNV
+2531 
-2545 KTPGFTL
+2545 
-2552 NNIDTDVSRVIVEVM
+2552 
-2567 HNGIKQEVPLV
+2567 
-2578 QTGGQWRFA
+2578 
-2587 PTSDWADGDY
+2587 
-2597 ILTVKVED
+2597 
-2605 RAGNVKQSAPLTV
+2605 
-2618 TVDTHIAID
+2618 
-2627 RIELVNDSGIP
+2627 
-2638 GDNLTNEARPHF
+2638 
-2650 QVTVPAD
+2650 
-2657 VNGVRLSIDG
+2657 
-2667 GKTWFDATQS
+2667 
-2677 ATSGVW
+2677 
-2683 DYTWLTNVA
+2683 
-2692 NGPHTL
+2692 
-2698 MVEAS
+2698 
-2703 DKAGNKTTQ
+2703 
-2712 KLDFTIDTILSEP
+2712 
-2725 TITLDSADDS
+2725 
-2735 AAGDNITNVK
+2735 
-2745 MPGFTL
+2745 
-2751 GNIDADVTKVV
+2751 
-2762 VTVAHD
+2762 
-2768 GKNQQIELIKNG
+2768 
-2780 GVWRFTPGAA
+2780 
-2790 WTDGDYT
+2790 
-2797 LTVKV
+2797 
-2802 EDKAGNTNYSAPL
+2802 
-2815 TVTIDT
+2815 
-2821 QTSIDRIE
+2821 
-2829 LLNDTGIVGDNL
+2829 
-2841 TNEARPQFHITV
+2841 
-2853 PTDVNSV
+2853 
-2860 QLSLDG
+2860 
-2866 GINWVNATLTSDGVW
+2866 
-2881 EYIWPTDLVENTY
+2881 
-2894 TLTVKATDVAGNTA
+2894 
-2908 TETLNF
+2908 
-2914 IIDTTLSTPTI
+2914 
-2925 TLDSADDSGTAND
+2925 
-2938 NKTNVKTPGFII
+2938 
-2950 GGIDSDVT
+2950 
-2958 QVVVQVMRDG
+2958 
-2968 HSEEVELTQTNGQWR
+2968 
-2983 FVPGSAW
+2983 
-2990 TDGDYTLTVTVKD
+2990 
-3003 EAGNIRHSAPLTVTI
+3003 
-3018 DTQITIDHIELV
+3018 
-3030 NDSGIPDD
+3030 
-3038 NLTNNV
+3038 
-3044 RPHFQVTVPTD
+3044 
-3055 VNVVRLSI
+3055 VRLSI

-3102 KAGNKTTQQLD
+3102 KAGNQTTQKLD

-3118 LLSEPTIVLDNTDD
+3118 MLSEPTIVLDSTDD

-3137 DNLTNVNKPTFLLGN
+3137 DNLTNANKPTFILGN

-3165 HGGTKEVL
+3165 YGGTKEVL

-3319 LSTPTIAMDSRD
+3319 LSTPTITMDSRD

-3351 NIDADAH
+3351 NIDSDAQ

-3405 GNVRQSTPLVVTV
+3405 GNVRQSTPLIVTV

-3461 SIDGGANWVSATQG
+3461 SIDGGANWVSAAQG

-3612 LTVTVDTQIAIDRI
+3612 LTVTVDTQIAIDHI

-3707 TETLNFTIDITLLT
+3707 TETLNFTIDITLMT

-3843 NHDRPVFDIH
+3843 NHDRPVFDIR

-4272 TGGNLTFTPDQ
+4272 TWGNLTFTPDQ

-4308 LRIEIDT
+4308 LKIEIDT

-4528 DNITSVTTP
+4528 DNITSVTKP

-4560 SVTANGNNLWE
+4560 PVTANGNNLWE

-4890 ELRSTAVDVT
+4890 ELRSTAVDLT

-5058 AELDLRE
+5058 AKLDLRE

-5298 DDLITNHNK
+5298 DDLITSHNK

-5373 VTIDTSTFIDNPAMV
+5373 VTIDTSTFIDNPVMM

-5398 DSITSQTRPT
+5398 DSITSQTRPA
-5408 FSIFGE
+5408 FSIYGE

-5471 FTIDTFNT
+5471 FTIDTLNT

-5531 VGEVWVNEKGHWQMP
+5531 VGEVWVNDKGHWQMP

-5557 DITVKSTDRAGNV
+5557 NITVKSTDRAGNV

-5580 THIKVF
+5580 THIQVF

-5596 SKTEWWSNS
+5596 SKTDWWSNS
-5605 DLITMRGTGEIGATV
+5605 STITMRGMGEIGATV

-5634 AATGRWELSTDK
+5634 AANGQWELSTDQ
-5646 LPEGTYDISLVI
+5646 LPEGKYDITLSI
-5658 EDSAGNR
+5658 EDNAGNR
-5665 WEDVREIFIDRTPP
+5665 KEEVHEIFIDRTPP

-5707 ITDSEGNTY
+5707 ITDSNGNTY

-5928 WNDGNY
+5928 WNDGTY

-5968 HDDASDD
+5968 HNDASDD

-5995 HLRTEPSAAEESV
+5995 HLRTVPSVAEESV
-6008 VKVTAYSIT
+6008 VKETAYSIT

-6042 ENIVNVSIMFEG
+6042 ENIVNVSVMFEG

-6083 KFIDKDNDFLIK
+6083 KFIDKDDDFLIK

-6108 VNAMNVRGKTED
+6108 VNAMNARGKAED

>member
-245 LAAESNSG
+245 LATESNSG

-624 IDTIAPVPPTVSLED
+624 IDTVAPVPPTVSLED
-639 YVVLPNGIILSG
+639 FVVLPNGIILSG

-965 GALIAEVRT
+965 GALIAEART

-1031 DSDSGISDDNLTNIV
+1031 DSDSGVSDDNLTNIV

-1060 SVQVWDAM
+1060 SVQVWDAA

-1107 GNKANSAIFDFTI
+1107 GNKANSAVFDFTI

-1201 TVKVEDKAGNTNYSA
+1201 TVKVEDKAGNTSYSA

-1377 ATKGTGGWT
+1377 ATKGTGGWS
-1386 FTPPTS
+1386 FTPTGA

-1428 NIELVNDSGIPDDN
+1428 NIELVNDSGIPNDN

-1472 FNATQSATPGVW
+1472 FNATQSATPGAW

-1500 VEATDEA
+1500 VEATDKA
-1507 GNKATQTL
+1507 GNKTTQEL

-1832 NDTGIVGDNLTNEAR
+1832 NDAGIVGDNLTNEAR

-2125 IVLDNTD
+2125 IVLDSTD
-2132 DSGTKGDHLTN
+2132 DSGTKGDNLTN

-2323 TPVIVLD
+2323 VPVIVLN
-2330 SADDS
+2330 SADDT
-2335 GVHGDNM
+2335 GVQGDNM
-2342 TNHTQPTFALQHIDD
+2342 TNSTQPTFALQHIDD

-2369 GVTTTFDATKDAGGW
+2369 GVTTTFDATKGTGGW
-2384 TFTPTGAWADGDYT
+2384 SFTPTGAWADGDYT

-2446 RPHFQVTVPTDVNV
+2446 RPHFQVKVPMDVN
-2460 VRLSIDGGKTWFN
+2460 
-2473 ATQSATPGVWDYI
+2473 
-2486 WPDDVADGG
+2486 
-2495 YTLTVE
+2495 E
-2501 ATDEAGNK
+2501 
-2509 ATQTLD
+2509 
-2515 FTIDT
+2515 
-2520 TLSVPTLSLDS
+2520 
-2531 ADDSGIAGDNITNV
+2531 
-2545 KTPGFTL
+2545 
-2552 NNIDTDVSRVIVEVM
+2552 
-2567 HNGIKQEVPLV
+2567 
-2578 QTGGQWRFA
+2578 
-2587 PTSDWADGDY
+2587 
-2597 ILTVKVED
+2597 
-2605 RAGNVKQSAPLTV
+2605 
-2618 TVDTHIAID
+2618 
-2627 RIELVNDSGIP
+2627 
-2638 GDNLTNEARPHF
+2638 
-2650 QVTVPAD
+2650 
-2657 VNGVRLSIDG
+2657 
-2667 GKTWFDATQS
+2667 
-2677 ATSGVW
+2677 
-2683 DYTWLTNVA
+2683 
-2692 NGPHTL
+2692 
-2698 MVEAS
+2698 
-2703 DKAGNKTTQ
+2703 
-2712 KLDFTIDTILSEP
+2712 
-2725 TITLDSADDS
+2725 
-2735 AAGDNITNVK
+2735 
-2745 MPGFTL
+2745 
-2751 GNIDADVTKVV
+2751 
-2762 VTVAHD
+2762 
-2768 GKNQQIELIKNG
+2768 
-2780 GVWRFTPGAA
+2780 
-2790 WTDGDYT
+2790 
-2797 LTVKV
+2797 
-2802 EDKAGNTNYSAPL
+2802 
-2815 TVTIDT
+2815 
-2821 QTSIDRIE
+2821 
-2829 LLNDTGIVGDNL
+2829 
-2841 TNEARPQFHITV
+2841 
-2853 PTDVNSV
+2853 
-2860 QLSLDG
+2860 
-2866 GINWVNATLTSDGVW
+2866 
-2881 EYIWPTDLVENTY
+2881 
-2894 TLTVKATDVAGNTA
+2894 
-2908 TETLNF
+2908 
-2914 IIDTTLSTPTI
+2914 
-2925 TLDSADDSGTAND
+2925 
-2938 NKTNVKTPGFII
+2938 
-2950 GGIDSDVT
+2950 
-2958 QVVVQVMRDG
+2958 
-2968 HSEEVELTQTNGQWR
+2968 
-2983 FVPGSAW
+2983 
-2990 TDGDYTLTVTVKD
+2990 
-3003 EAGNIRHSAPLTVTI
+3003 
-3018 DTQITIDHIELV
+3018 
-3030 NDSGIPDD
+3030 
-3038 NLTNNV
+3038 
-3044 RPHFQVTVPTD
+3044 
-3055 VNVVRLSI
+3055 VRLSI

-3102 KAGNKTTQQLD
+3102 KAGNQTTQKLD

-3118 LLSEPTIVLDNTDD
+3118 LLSEPTIVLDSTDD

-3137 DNLTNVNKPTFLLGN
+3137 DNLTNANKPTFILGN

-3165 HGGTKEVL
+3165 YGGTKEVL

-3319 LSTPTIAMDSRD
+3319 LSTPTITMDSRD

-3351 NIDADAH
+3351 NIDSDAQ

-3405 GNVRQSTPLVVTV
+3405 GNVRQSTPLIVTV

-3461 SIDGGANWVSATQG
+3461 SIDGGANWVSAAQG

-3612 LTVTVDTQIAIDRI
+3612 LTVTVDTQIAIDHI

-3707 TETLNFTIDITLLT
+3707 TETLNFTIDITLMT

-3843 NHDRPVFDIH
+3843 NHDRPVFDIR

-4528 DNITSVTTP
+4528 DNITSVTKP

-4560 SVTANGNNLWE
+4560 PVTANGNNLWE

-4835 IGSTLPNTIVSIYV
+4835 VGNTLPNAIVSIYV

-4969 NYELTFKVED
+4969 NYVLTFKVED

-5298 DDLITNHNK
+5298 DDLITSHNK

-5373 VTIDTSTFIDNPAMV
+5373 VTIDTSTFIDNPVMM

-5398 DSITSQTRPT
+5398 DSITSQTRPA
-5408 FSIFGE
+5408 FSIYGE

-5471 FTIDTFNT
+5471 FTIDTLNT

-5531 VGEVWVNEKGHWQMP
+5531 VGEVWVNDKGHWQMP

-5580 THIKVF
+5580 THIQVF

-5596 SKTEWWSNS
+5596 SKTDWWSNS
-5605 DLITMRGTGEIGATV
+5605 STITMRGMGEIGATV

-5634 AATGRWELSTDK
+5634 AANGQWELSTDQ
-5646 LPEGTYDISLVI
+5646 LPEGKYDITLSI
-5658 EDSAGNR
+5658 EDNAGNR
-5665 WEDVREIFIDRTPP
+5665 KEEVHEIFIDRTPP

-5707 ITDSEGNTY
+5707 ITDSNGNTY

-5752 VPLDIMKEVPV
+5752 VSLDIMKEVPV

-5866 AGEDNGASDS
+5866 AGEDNGVSDS

-5903 THNGVTDIYQ
+5903 THNGVTDTYQ

-5928 WNDGNY
+5928 WNDGTY

-5995 HLRTEPSAAEESV
+5995 HLRTVPSAAEESV
-6008 VKVTAYSIT
+6008 VKETAYSIT

-6108 VNAMNVRGKTED
+6108 VNAMNARGKTED

>member
-120 QLDDAE
+120 QLDEAE

-161 QIEEMLQNFLADNVA
+161 QMEEMLQEFLADNVA

-441 DSSDSGIKNDNI
+441 DSSDSGIKNDSI

-538 ETTND
+538 ETTDD

-594 TSDSVEGINNL
+594 TSDSVEGVNNL

-624 IDTIAPVPPTVSLED
+624 IDTVAPVPPTVSLED
-639 YVVLPNGIILSG
+639 FVVLPNGIILSG

-1031 DSDSGISDDNLTNIV
+1031 DSDSGIADDNLTNIV

-1107 GNKANSAIFDFTI
+1107 GNKANSAVFDFTI

-1180 HLNGSWLFI
+1180 HLNGSWLFT

-1377 ATKGTGGWT
+1377 ATKGTGGWS
-1386 FTPPTS
+1386 FTPTGA

-1428 NIELVNDSGIPDDN
+1428 NIELVNDSGIPNDN

-1472 FNATQSATPGVW
+1472 FNATQSATPGAW

-1500 VEATDEA
+1500 VEATDKA
-1507 GNKATQTL
+1507 GNKTTQEL

-1562 VIVEVM
+1562 VTVEVM

-1666 DGGKTWFDATQSATS
+1666 DGGKTWFDATQSATP

-1711 TQKLDFT
+1711 TQKLDFI
-1718 IDTILSEPTIT
+1718 IDTMLSEPTIT

-2020 TQITIDHIELVNDS
+2020 TQIAIDHIELVNDS

-2039 NLTNNVRPHFQVT
+2039 NLTN
-2052 VPTDVNVVRLSI
+2052 
-2064 DGGKTW
+2064 
-2070 FNATQSATPGVWDY
+2070 
-2084 TWLADVGEGKH
+2084 
-2095 TLTVEATDKA
+2095 EA
-2105 GNKTTQQLDFIIDT
+2105 
-2119 LLSEPT
+2119 
-2125 IVLDNTD
+2125 
-2132 DSGTKGDHLTN
+2132 
-2143 VNKPTFLLGNIDADA
+2143 
-2158 RYVTVEVQHGGTKEV
+2158 
-2173 LTATKDATGNWSVTP
+2173 
-2188 TGTWADGDYT
+2188 
-2198 LTVRVEDEAGNEK
+2198 
-2211 HSASLTVTVDTQI
+2211 
-2224 TIDVIELVNDNGIP
+2224 
-2238 GDNMTND
+2238 
-2245 AHPQFRVTVPGDVN
+2245 
-2259 EVSLSIDGGVTWVKA
+2259 
-2274 TQSATPGV
+2274 
-2282 WNYTWPGTVPDG
+2282 
-2294 DYTLNVKATDNA
+2294 
-2306 GNTVTE
+2306 
-2312 TLHFTIDTTLS
+2312 
-2323 TPVIVLD
+2323 
-2330 SADDS
+2330 
-2335 GVHGDNM
+2335 
-2342 TNHTQPTFALQHIDD
+2342 
-2357 DAVRVT
+2357 
-2363 VSVEHG
+2363 
-2369 GVTTTFDATKDAGGW
+2369 
-2384 TFTPTGAWADGDYT
+2384 
-2398 LSVSVEDKAGNTS
+2398 
-2411 HSASL
+2411 
-2416 TVTVDT
+2416 
-2422 QIAINNIELVN
+2422 
-2433 DSGIPDDNLTNNV
+2433 
-2446 RPHFQVTVPTDVNV
+2446 
-2460 VRLSIDGGKTWFN
+2460 
-2473 ATQSATPGVWDYI
+2473 
-2486 WPDDVADGG
+2486 
-2495 YTLTVE
+2495 
-2501 ATDEAGNK
+2501 
-2509 ATQTLD
+2509 
-2515 FTIDT
+2515 
-2520 TLSVPTLSLDS
+2520 
-2531 ADDSGIAGDNITNV
+2531 
-2545 KTPGFTL
+2545 
-2552 NNIDTDVSRVIVEVM
+2552 
-2567 HNGIKQEVPLV
+2567 
-2578 QTGGQWRFA
+2578 
-2587 PTSDWADGDY
+2587 
-2597 ILTVKVED
+2597 
-2605 RAGNVKQSAPLTV
+2605 
-2618 TVDTHIAID
+2618 
-2627 RIELVNDSGIP
+2627 
-2638 GDNLTNEARPHF
+2638 
-2650 QVTVPAD
+2650 
-2657 VNGVRLSIDG
+2657 
-2667 GKTWFDATQS
+2667 
-2677 ATSGVW
+2677 
-2683 DYTWLTNVA
+2683 
-2692 NGPHTL
+2692 
-2698 MVEAS
+2698 
-2703 DKAGNKTTQ
+2703 
-2712 KLDFTIDTILSEP
+2712 
-2725 TITLDSADDS
+2725 
-2735 AAGDNITNVK
+2735 
-2745 MPGFTL
+2745 
-2751 GNIDADVTKVV
+2751 
-2762 VTVAHD
+2762 
-2768 GKNQQIELIKNG
+2768 
-2780 GVWRFTPGAA
+2780 
-2790 WTDGDYT
+2790 
-2797 LTVKV
+2797 
-2802 EDKAGNTNYSAPL
+2802 
-2815 TVTIDT
+2815 
-2821 QTSIDRIE
+2821 
-2829 LLNDTGIVGDNL
+2829 
-2841 TNEARPQFHITV
+2841 
-2853 PTDVNSV
+2853 
-2860 QLSLDG
+2860 
-2866 GINWVNATLTSDGVW
+2866 
-2881 EYIWPTDLVENTY
+2881 
-2894 TLTVKATDVAGNTA
+2894 
-2908 TETLNF
+2908 
-2914 IIDTTLSTPTI
+2914 
-2925 TLDSADDSGTAND
+2925 
-2938 NKTNVKTPGFII
+2938 
-2950 GGIDSDVT
+2950 
-2958 QVVVQVMRDG
+2958 
-2968 HSEEVELTQTNGQWR
+2968 
-2983 FVPGSAW
+2983 
-2990 TDGDYTLTVTVKD
+2990 
-3003 EAGNIRHSAPLTVTI
+3003 
-3018 DTQITIDHIELV
+3018 
-3030 NDSGIPDD
+3030 
-3038 NLTNNV
+3038 

-3173 TATKGATGIWSVTPT
+3173 TATKDATGNWSVTPTGTWADGDYTLTVRVEDEAGNEKHSASLTVTVDTQITIDAIELVNDNGIPGDNMTNDAHPQFRVTVPGDVNEVSLSIDGGVTWVKATQSATPGVWNYTWPGTVPDGDYTLNVKATDNAGNTVTETLHFTIDTTLSTPVIVLDSADDTGIQGDNMTNRTQPTFNLQHIDDDAVRVTVSVEHGGVTTTFDATKGVGGWTFTPPTSWGAGDYTLSVSVEDKAGNTSHSASLTVTVDTQIAINNIELVNDSGIPDDNLTNNVRPQFQVKVPTDVNEVRLSIDGGKTWFNATQSATPGVWDYTWLADVGEGKHTLTVEATDKAGNQTTQKLDFIIDTLLSEPTIVLDSTDDSGTKGDNLTNANKPTFLLGNIDADARYVTVEVQHGSTKEVLTATKGATGIWSVTPT

-3195 YTLTVRVEDDA
+3195 YTLTVRVEDEA

-3224 IDVIELVNDNGIPG
+3224 IDAIELVNDNGIPG

-3319 LSTPTIAMDSRD
+3319 LSTPTITMDSRD

-3351 NIDADAH
+3351 NIDSDAQ

-3405 GNVRQSTPLVVTV
+3405 GNVRQSTPLIVTV

-3461 SIDGGANWVSATQG
+3461 SIDGGANWVSAAQG

-3491 KHTLTVMV
+3491 KHILTVMV

-3612 LTVTVDTQIAIDRI
+3612 LTVTVDTQIAIDHI

-3693 TLTVEVTDGAGNKM
+3693 TLIVEVTDGAGNKM
-3707 TETLNFTIDITLLT
+3707 TGTLDFTIDITLLT

-3745 PVFVLG
+3745 PIFVLG

-3843 NHDRPVFDIH
+3843 NHDRPVFDIR

-3948 SFRIDVPGDVVQ
+3948 SFRIDVPGDVIQ

-3996 LRVEATDEAGNIA
+3996 LRVEATDQAGNIA

-4081 FTPGNAIPDGSYN
+4081 FTLGNAIPDGSYN

-4188 DGQHTLLVDVTDI
+4188 DGKHTLLVDVTDI

-4308 LRIEIDT
+4308 LQIEIDT

-4528 DNITSVTTP
+4528 DNITSVTKP

-4560 SVTANGNNLWE
+4560 PVTANGNNLWE

-4612 VRMEPASDTGNS
+4612 VRMEPASDTGSS

-4662 QTITVGAD
+4662 HTITVGAD

-4720 PSIDDQHEATSLRPE
+4720 PSIDDQYEATSLRPE
-4735 FKGFAEAF
+4735 FKGLAEAF

-4835 IGSTLPNTIVSIYV
+4835 VGNTLPNAIVSIYV

-4969 NYELTFKVED
+4969 NYVLTFKVED

-5080 SQQKEI
+5080 SQQKDI

-5298 DDLITNHNK
+5298 DDLITSHNK

-5373 VTIDTSTFIDNPAMV
+5373 VTIDTSTFIDNPVMM

-5398 DSITSQTRPT
+5398 DSITSQTRPA
-5408 FSIFGE
+5408 FSIYGE

-5531 VGEVWVNEKGHWQMP
+5531 VGEVWVNDKGHWQMP

-5580 THIKVF
+5580 THIQVF

-5596 SKTEWWSNS
+5596 SKTDWWSNS
-5605 DLITMRGTGEIGATV
+5605 STITMRGMGEIGATV

-5634 AATGRWELSTDK
+5634 AANGQWELSTDQ
-5646 LPEGTYDISLVI
+5646 LPEGKYDITLSI
-5658 EDSAGNR
+5658 EDNAGNR
-5665 WEDVREIFIDRTPP
+5665 KEEVHEIFIDRTPP

-5707 ITDSEGNTY
+5707 ITDSNGNTY

-5752 VPLDIMKEVPV
+5752 VPLDIMKETPV

-5781 DKQPT
+5781 DNQPT

-5866 AGEDNGASDS
+5866 AGEGNGASDS
-5876 DNVTNHTQPKFT
+5876 DNVTNHNHTQPKFT

-5928 WNDGNY
+5928 WNDGTY

-5944 GNSQQSA
+5944 GNSLQSA
-5951 SLAVTVDSTVTV
+5951 SLEVTVDSTVTV

-5995 HLRTEPSAAEESV
+5995 HLRTVPSAAEESV
-6008 VKVTAYSIT
+6008 VKETAYSIT

-6042 ENIVNVSIMFEG
+6042 ENIVNVSVMFEG

-6083 KFIDKDNDFLIK
+6083 KFIDKDDDFLIK

-6108 VNAMNVRGKTED
+6108 VNAMNARGKTED

>member
-1031 DSDSGISDDNLTNIV
+1031 DSDSGIADDNLTNIV

-1060 SVQVWDAM
+1060 SVQVWDAA

-1107 GNKANSAIFDFTI
+1107 GNKANSAVFDFTI

-1329 LDSADDTGIQ
+1329 LDSADDTGVQ

-1377 ATKGTGGWT
+1377 ATKGTGGWS
-1386 FTPPTS
+1386 FTPTGA

-1472 FNATQSATPGVW
+1472 FNATQSATPGAW

-1500 VEATDEA
+1500 VEATDKA
-1507 GNKATQTL
+1507 GNKTTQEL

-1636 GIPGD
+1636 GIPDD

-1696 HTLMVEASDKAGNKT
+1696 HTLMVEATDKAGNKT

-1790 AWTDGDYTLTVKVE
+1790 AWTDGNYTLTVKVE

-2020 TQITIDHIELVNDS
+2020 TQI
-2034 GIPDD
+2034 
-2039 NLTNNVRPHFQVT
+2039 
-2052 VPTDVNVVRLSI
+2052 
-2064 DGGKTW
+2064 
-2070 FNATQSATPGVWDY
+2070 A
-2084 TWLADVGEGKH
+2084 
-2095 TLTVEATDKA
+2095 
-2105 GNKTTQQLDFIIDT
+2105 
-2119 LLSEPT
+2119 
-2125 IVLDNTD
+2125 
-2132 DSGTKGDHLTN
+2132 
-2143 VNKPTFLLGNIDADA
+2143 
-2158 RYVTVEVQHGGTKEV
+2158 
-2173 LTATKDATGNWSVTP
+2173 
-2188 TGTWADGDYT
+2188 
-2198 LTVRVEDEAGNEK
+2198 
-2211 HSASLTVTVDTQI
+2211 
-2224 TIDVIELVNDNGIP
+2224 
-2238 GDNMTND
+2238 
-2245 AHPQFRVTVPGDVN
+2245 
-2259 EVSLSIDGGVTWVKA
+2259 
-2274 TQSATPGV
+2274 
-2282 WNYTWPGTVPDG
+2282 
-2294 DYTLNVKATDNA
+2294 
-2306 GNTVTE
+2306 
-2312 TLHFTIDTTLS
+2312 
-2323 TPVIVLD
+2323 
-2330 SADDS
+2330 
-2335 GVHGDNM
+2335 
-2342 TNHTQPTFALQHIDD
+2342 
-2357 DAVRVT
+2357 
-2363 VSVEHG
+2363 
-2369 GVTTTFDATKDAGGW
+2369 
-2384 TFTPTGAWADGDYT
+2384 
-2398 LSVSVEDKAGNTS
+2398 
-2411 HSASL
+2411 
-2416 TVTVDT
+2416 
-2422 QIAINNIELVN
+2422 
-2433 DSGIPDDNLTNNV
+2433 
-2446 RPHFQVTVPTDVNV
+2446 
-2460 VRLSIDGGKTWFN
+2460 
-2473 ATQSATPGVWDYI
+2473 
-2486 WPDDVADGG
+2486 
-2495 YTLTVE
+2495 
-2501 ATDEAGNK
+2501 
-2509 ATQTLD
+2509 
-2515 FTIDT
+2515 
-2520 TLSVPTLSLDS
+2520 
-2531 ADDSGIAGDNITNV
+2531 
-2545 KTPGFTL
+2545 
-2552 NNIDTDVSRVIVEVM
+2552 
-2567 HNGIKQEVPLV
+2567 
-2578 QTGGQWRFA
+2578 
-2587 PTSDWADGDY
+2587 
-2597 ILTVKVED
+2597 
-2605 RAGNVKQSAPLTV
+2605 
-2618 TVDTHIAID
+2618 
-2627 RIELVNDSGIP
+2627 
-2638 GDNLTNEARPHF
+2638 
-2650 QVTVPAD
+2650 
-2657 VNGVRLSIDG
+2657 
-2667 GKTWFDATQS
+2667 
-2677 ATSGVW
+2677 
-2683 DYTWLTNVA
+2683 
-2692 NGPHTL
+2692 
-2698 MVEAS
+2698 
-2703 DKAGNKTTQ
+2703 
-2712 KLDFTIDTILSEP
+2712 
-2725 TITLDSADDS
+2725 
-2735 AAGDNITNVK
+2735 
-2745 MPGFTL
+2745 
-2751 GNIDADVTKVV
+2751 
-2762 VTVAHD
+2762 
-2768 GKNQQIELIKNG
+2768 
-2780 GVWRFTPGAA
+2780 
-2790 WTDGDYT
+2790 
-2797 LTVKV
+2797 
-2802 EDKAGNTNYSAPL
+2802 
-2815 TVTIDT
+2815 
-2821 QTSIDRIE
+2821 
-2829 LLNDTGIVGDNL
+2829 
-2841 TNEARPQFHITV
+2841 
-2853 PTDVNSV
+2853 
-2860 QLSLDG
+2860 
-2866 GINWVNATLTSDGVW
+2866 
-2881 EYIWPTDLVENTY
+2881 
-2894 TLTVKATDVAGNTA
+2894 
-2908 TETLNF
+2908 
-2914 IIDTTLSTPTI
+2914 
-2925 TLDSADDSGTAND
+2925 
-2938 NKTNVKTPGFII
+2938 
-2950 GGIDSDVT
+2950 
-2958 QVVVQVMRDG
+2958 
-2968 HSEEVELTQTNGQWR
+2968 
-2983 FVPGSAW
+2983 
-2990 TDGDYTLTVTVKD
+2990 
-3003 EAGNIRHSAPLTVTI
+3003 
-3018 DTQITIDHIELV
+3018 IDHIELV

-3173 TATKGATGIWSVTPT
+3173 TATKDATGNWSVTPTGTWADGDYTLTVRVEDEAGNEKHSASLTVTVDTQITIDAIELVNDNGIPGDNMTNDAHPQFRVTVPGDVNEVSLSIDGGVTWVKATQSATPGVWNYTWPGTVPDGDYTLNVKATDNAGNTVTETLHFTIDTTLSVPVIVLNSADDTGVQGDNMTNSTQPTFALQHIDDDAVRVTVSVEHGGVTTTFDATKGVGGWSFTPTGAWADGDYTLSVSVEDKAGNTSHSASLTVTVDTQIAINNIELVNDSGIPDDNLTNNVRPHFQVKVPTDVNEVRLSIDGGKTWFNATQSATPGVWDYTWLADVGEGKHTLTVEATDKAGNQTTQKLDFIIDTMLSEPTIVLDSTDDSGTKGDNLTNANKPTFILGNIDADARYVTVEVQYGGTKEVLTATKGATGIWSVTPT

-3195 YTLTVRVEDDA
+3195 YMLTVRVEDDA

-3319 LSTPTIAMDSRD
+3319 LSTPTITMDSRD

-3351 NIDADAH
+3351 NIDSDAQ

-3405 GNVRQSTPLVVTV
+3405 GNVRQSTPLIVTV

-3461 SIDGGANWVSATQG
+3461 SIDGGANWVSAAQG

-3612 LTVTVDTQIAIDRI
+3612 LTVTVDTQIAIDHI

-3707 TETLNFTIDITLLT
+3707 TETLNFTIDITLMT

-3843 NHDRPVFDIH
+3843 NHDRPVFDIR

-4308 LRIEIDT
+4308 LKIEIDT

-4448 LQSVTVI
+4448 MQSVTVI

-4528 DNITSVTTP
+4528 DNITSVTKP

-4560 SVTANGNNLWE
+4560 PVTANGNNLWE

-4835 IGSTLPNTIVSIYV
+4835 VGNTLPNAIVSIYV

-4969 NYELTFKVED
+4969 NYVLTFKVED

-5033 STLTIRNPQGVV
+5033 STLTIRSPQGVV

-5080 SQQKEI
+5080 SQQKDI

-5408 FSIFGE
+5408 FSISGE

-5531 VGEVWVNEKGHWQMP
+5531 VGEVWVNDKGHWQMP

-5580 THIKVF
+5580 THIQVF

-5596 SKTEWWSNS
+5596 SKTDWWSNS
-5605 DLITMRGTGEIGATV
+5605 STITMRGMGEIGATV

-5634 AATGRWELSTDK
+5634 AANGQWELSTDQ
-5646 LPEGTYDISLVI
+5646 LPEGKYDITLSI
-5658 EDSAGNR
+5658 EDNAGNR
-5665 WEDVREIFIDRTPP
+5665 KEEVHEIFIDRTPP

-5707 ITDSEGNTY
+5707 ITDSNGNTY

-5995 HLRTEPSAAEESV
+5995 HLRTVPSAAEESV
-6008 VKVTAYSIT
+6008 VKETAYSIT

-6108 VNAMNVRGKTED
+6108 VNAMNARGKTED

>member
-40 TTPRGSVIIVN
+40 TTPHGSVIIVN

-120 QLDDAE
+120 QLDEAE

-441 DSSDSGIKNDNI
+441 DSSDSGIKNDSI

-538 ETTND
+538 ETTDD

-594 TSDSVEGINNL
+594 TSDSVEGVNNL

-624 IDTIAPVPPTVSLED
+624 IDTVAPVPPTVSLED
-639 YVVLPNGIILSG
+639 FVVLPNGIILSG

-1060 SVQVWDAM
+1060 SVQVWDAA

-1107 GNKANSAIFDFTI
+1107 GNKANSAVFDFTI

-1180 HLNGSWLFI
+1180 HLNGSWLFT

-1329 LDSADDTGIQ
+1329 LNSADDTGVQ

-1377 ATKGTGGWT
+1377 ATKGVGGWS
-1386 FTPPTS
+1386 FTPTGA

-1428 NIELVNDSGIPDDN
+1428 NIELVNDSGIPNDN

-1472 FNATQSATPGVW
+1472 FNATQNATPGVW

-1507 GNKATQTL
+1507 GNKTTQTL

-1562 VIVEVM
+1562 VTVEVM

-1636 GIPGD
+1636 GIPDD

-1666 DGGKTWFDATQSATS
+1666 DGGKTWFDATQSATP

-1711 TQKLDFT
+1711 TQKLDFI
-1718 IDTILSEPTIT
+1718 IDTMLSEPTIT

-2020 TQITIDHIELVNDS
+2020 TQIAIDHIELVNDS

-2132 DSGTKGDHLTN
+2132 DSGTKGDNLTN

-2330 SADDS
+2330 SADDT
-2335 GVHGDNM
+2335 GIQGDNM
-2342 TNHTQPTFALQHIDD
+2342 TNRTQPTFNLQHIDD

-2369 GVTTTFDATKDAGGW
+2369 GVTTTFDATKGVGGW
-2384 TFTPTGAWADGDYT
+2384 TFTPPTSWGAGDYT

-2446 RPHFQVTVPTDVNV
+2446 RPQFQVKVPTDVN
-2460 VRLSIDGGKTWFN
+2460 
-2473 ATQSATPGVWDYI
+2473 
-2486 WPDDVADGG
+2486 
-2495 YTLTVE
+2495 E
-2501 ATDEAGNK
+2501 
-2509 ATQTLD
+2509 
-2515 FTIDT
+2515 
-2520 TLSVPTLSLDS
+2520 
-2531 ADDSGIAGDNITNV
+2531 
-2545 KTPGFTL
+2545 
-2552 NNIDTDVSRVIVEVM
+2552 
-2567 HNGIKQEVPLV
+2567 
-2578 QTGGQWRFA
+2578 
-2587 PTSDWADGDY
+2587 
-2597 ILTVKVED
+2597 
-2605 RAGNVKQSAPLTV
+2605 
-2618 TVDTHIAID
+2618 
-2627 RIELVNDSGIP
+2627 
-2638 GDNLTNEARPHF
+2638 
-2650 QVTVPAD
+2650 
-2657 VNGVRLSIDG
+2657 
-2667 GKTWFDATQS
+2667 
-2677 ATSGVW
+2677 
-2683 DYTWLTNVA
+2683 
-2692 NGPHTL
+2692 
-2698 MVEAS
+2698 
-2703 DKAGNKTTQ
+2703 
-2712 KLDFTIDTILSEP
+2712 
-2725 TITLDSADDS
+2725 
-2735 AAGDNITNVK
+2735 
-2745 MPGFTL
+2745 
-2751 GNIDADVTKVV
+2751 
-2762 VTVAHD
+2762 
-2768 GKNQQIELIKNG
+2768 
-2780 GVWRFTPGAA
+2780 
-2790 WTDGDYT
+2790 
-2797 LTVKV
+2797 
-2802 EDKAGNTNYSAPL
+2802 
-2815 TVTIDT
+2815 
-2821 QTSIDRIE
+2821 
-2829 LLNDTGIVGDNL
+2829 
-2841 TNEARPQFHITV
+2841 
-2853 PTDVNSV
+2853 
-2860 QLSLDG
+2860 
-2866 GINWVNATLTSDGVW
+2866 
-2881 EYIWPTDLVENTY
+2881 
-2894 TLTVKATDVAGNTA
+2894 
-2908 TETLNF
+2908 
-2914 IIDTTLSTPTI
+2914 
-2925 TLDSADDSGTAND
+2925 
-2938 NKTNVKTPGFII
+2938 
-2950 GGIDSDVT
+2950 
-2958 QVVVQVMRDG
+2958 
-2968 HSEEVELTQTNGQWR
+2968 
-2983 FVPGSAW
+2983 
-2990 TDGDYTLTVTVKD
+2990 
-3003 EAGNIRHSAPLTVTI
+3003 
-3018 DTQITIDHIELV
+3018 
-3030 NDSGIPDD
+3030 
-3038 NLTNNV
+3038 
-3044 RPHFQVTVPTD
+3044 
-3055 VNVVRLSI
+3055 VRLSI

-3102 KAGNKTTQQLD
+3102 KAGNQTTQKLD

-3118 LLSEPTIVLDNTDD
+3118 MLSEPTIVLDSTDD

-3137 DNLTNVNKPTFLLGN
+3137 DNLTNANKPTFILGN

-3195 YTLTVRVEDDA
+3195 YTLTVRVEDEA

-3319 LSTPTIAMDSRD
+3319 LSTPTITMDSRD

-3351 NIDADAH
+3351 NIDSDAQ

-3405 GNVRQSTPLVVTV
+3405 GNVRQSTPLIVTV

-3461 SIDGGANWVSATQG
+3461 SIDGGANWVSAAQG

-3612 LTVTVDTQIAIDRI
+3612 LTVTVDTQIAIDHI

-3638 VTKHVR
+3638 ITKHVR

-3693 TLTVEVTDGAGNKM
+3693 TLIVEVTDGAGNKM
-3707 TETLNFTIDITLLT
+3707 TGTLDFTIDITLLT

-3843 NHDRPVFDIH
+3843 NHDRPVFDIR

-3913 APFEVR
+3913 APLEVR

-3948 SFRIDVPGDVVQ
+3948 SFRIDVPGDVIQ

-4188 DGQHTLLVDVTDI
+4188 DGKHTLLVDVTDI

-4308 LRIEIDT
+4308 LQIEIDT

-4528 DNITSVTTP
+4528 DNITSVTKP

-4560 SVTANGNNLWE
+4560 PVTANGNNLWE

-4612 VRMEPASDTGNS
+4612 VRMEPASDTGSS

-4662 QTITVGAD
+4662 HTITVGAD

-4720 PSIDDQHEATSLRPE
+4720 PSIDDQYEATSLRPE
-4735 FKGFAEAF
+4735 FKGLAEAF

-4835 IGSTLPNTIVSIYV
+4835 VGNTLPNAIVSIYV

-4969 NYELTFKVED
+4969 NYVLTFKVED

-5080 SQQKEI
+5080 SQQKDI

-5298 DDLITNHNK
+5298 DDLITSHNK

-5358 AEDPAGNTAESPRLL
+5358 TEDPAGNTAESPRLL
-5373 VTIDTSTFIDNPAMV
+5373 VTIDTSTFIDNPVMM

-5398 DSITSQTRPT
+5398 DSITSQTRPA
-5408 FSIFGE
+5408 FSIYGE

-5531 VGEVWVNEKGHWQMP
+5531 VGEVWVNDKGHWQMP

-5580 THIKVF
+5580 THIQVF

-5596 SKTEWWSNS
+5596 SKTDWWSNS
-5605 DLITMRGTGEIGATV
+5605 STITMRGMGEIGATV

-5634 AATGRWELSTDK
+5634 AANGQWELSTDQ
-5646 LPEGTYDISLVI
+5646 LPEGKYDITLSI
-5658 EDSAGNR
+5658 EDNAGNR
-5665 WEDVREIFIDRTPP
+5665 KEEVHEIFIDRTPP

-5707 ITDSEGNTY
+5707 ITDSNGNTY

-5752 VPLDIMKEVPV
+5752 VPLDIMKETPV

-5781 DKQPT
+5781 DNQPT

-5866 AGEDNGASDS
+5866 AGEGNGASDS
-5876 DNVTNHTQPKFT
+5876 DNVTNHNHTQPKFT

-5928 WNDGNY
+5928 WNDGTY

-5944 GNSQQSA
+5944 GNSLQSA
-5951 SLAVTVDSTVTV
+5951 SLEVTVDSTVTV

-5975 ATATAVTP
+5975 ATPTAVTP

-5995 HLRTEPSAAEESV
+5995 HLRTVPSAAEESV
-6008 VKVTAYSIT
+6008 VKETAYSIT

-6042 ENIVNVSIMFEG
+6042 ENIVNVSVMFEG

-6083 KFIDKDNDFLIK
+6083 KFLDKDDDFLIK

-6108 VNAMNVRGKTED
+6108 VNAMNARGKTED

-6135 NGAID
+6135 NGAIE

>member
-1 MGNKS
+1 
-6 IQKFFADQNSV
+6 
-17 IDLSSLGNA
+17 
-26 KGAKVSLSGPDMNI
+26 KVSLSGPDMNI

-161 QIEEMLQNFLADNVA
+161 QMEEMLQEFLADNVA

-419 NETTDSIITDTIA
+419 NETTDSIITDTIP

-538 ETTND
+538 ETTDD

-574 ETGEEVIFKAND
+574 ETGEEVVFKAND
-586 KGEWTFNF
+586 QGEWTFNF

-624 IDTIAPVPPTVSLED
+624 IDTIAPLPPTVSLED

-960 KLYID
+960 KLYVD

-1031 DSDSGISDDNLTNIV
+1031 DSDSGIADDNLTNIV

-1060 SVQVWDAM
+1060 SVQVWDAA

-1107 GNKANSAIFDFTI
+1107 GNKANSAVFDFTI

-1180 HLNGSWLFI
+1180 HLNGSWLFT

-1329 LDSADDTGIQ
+1329 LNSADDTGVQ

-1386 FTPPTS
+1386 FTPPAL

-1428 NIELVNDSGIPDDN
+1428 NIELVNDSGIPNDN

-1449 HFQVTVP
+1449 QFQVTVP

-1472 FNATQSATPGVW
+1472 FNATQGATPGAW

-1500 VEATDEA
+1500 VEATDKA
-1507 GNKATQTL
+1507 GNQTTQEL

-1590 SDWADGD
+1590 SDWGDGD

-1711 TQKLDFT
+1711 TQKLDFI
-1718 IDTILSEPTIT
+1718 IDTLLSEPTII

-2015 TVTID
+2015 KVTVD
-2020 TQITIDHIELVNDS
+2020 TQIGIDNIELVNDS
-2034 GIPDD
+2034 GIPND
-2039 NLTNNVRPHFQVT
+2039 NLTNNVRPQFQVT

-2084 TWLADVGEGKH
+2084 TWLTDVANGSH
-2095 TLTVEATDKA
+2095 TLTVEATDAA
-2105 GNKTTQQLDFIIDT
+2105 GNKATQNLEFNIDT

-2125 IVLDNTD
+2125 IALDSTD
-2132 DSGTKGDHLTN
+2132 DSGTKGDNLTN
-2143 VNKPTFLLGNIDADA
+2143 VNKPTFILGNIDADA

-2173 LTATKDATGNWSVTP
+2173 LTATKGATGIWSVTP
-2188 TGTWADGDYT
+2188 TGMWADGSHT
-2198 LTVRVEDEAGNEK
+2198 LTVRVEDEAGNVK
-2211 HSASLTVTVDTQI
+2211 YSVPLTITVDTQI
-2224 TIDVIELVNDNGIP
+2224 TIDDIELVNDSGTK
-2238 GDNMTND
+2238 GDNLTND
-2245 AHPQFRVTVPGDVN
+2245 ANPHFRITVPGDVN

-2274 TQSATPGV
+2274 MQSSTSGV
-2282 WNYTWPGTVPDG
+2282 WNYTWPKTLADD
-2294 DYTLNVKATDNA
+2294 DYTLTVKATDNA
-2306 GNTVTE
+2306 GNTVTR
-2312 TLHFTIDTTLS
+2312 TLDFTIDTTLS

-2330 SADDS
+2330 SADDT
-2335 GVHGDNM
+2335 GVQGDNM
-2342 TNHTQPTFALQHIDD
+2342 TNRTQPTFNLQHIDD

-2369 GVTTTFDATKDAGGW
+2369 GVTTTFDVTKDAGGW
-2384 TFTPTGAWADGDYT
+2384 TFTPPTSWGAGDYT

-2446 RPHFQVTVPTDVNV
+2446 RPQFQVKVPTDVNE

-2473 ATQSATPGVWDYI
+2473 ATQS
-2486 WPDDVADGG
+2486 
-2495 YTLTVE
+2495 
-2501 ATDEAGNK
+2501 
-2509 ATQTLD
+2509 
-2515 FTIDT
+2515 
-2520 TLSVPTLSLDS
+2520 S
-2531 ADDSGIAGDNITNV
+2531 
-2545 KTPGFTL
+2545 
-2552 NNIDTDVSRVIVEVM
+2552 
-2567 HNGIKQEVPLV
+2567 
-2578 QTGGQWRFA
+2578 
-2587 PTSDWADGDY
+2587 
-2597 ILTVKVED
+2597 
-2605 RAGNVKQSAPLTV
+2605 
-2618 TVDTHIAID
+2618 
-2627 RIELVNDSGIP
+2627 
-2638 GDNLTNEARPHF
+2638 
-2650 QVTVPAD
+2650 
-2657 VNGVRLSIDG
+2657 
-2667 GKTWFDATQS
+2667 
-2677 ATSGVW
+2677 
-2683 DYTWLTNVA
+2683 
-2692 NGPHTL
+2692 
-2698 MVEAS
+2698 
-2703 DKAGNKTTQ
+2703 
-2712 KLDFTIDTILSEP
+2712 
-2725 TITLDSADDS
+2725 
-2735 AAGDNITNVK
+2735 
-2745 MPGFTL
+2745 
-2751 GNIDADVTKVV
+2751 
-2762 VTVAHD
+2762 
-2768 GKNQQIELIKNG
+2768 
-2780 GVWRFTPGAA
+2780 
-2790 WTDGDYT
+2790 
-2797 LTVKV
+2797 
-2802 EDKAGNTNYSAPL
+2802 
-2815 TVTIDT
+2815 
-2821 QTSIDRIE
+2821 
-2829 LLNDTGIVGDNL
+2829 
-2841 TNEARPQFHITV
+2841 
-2853 PTDVNSV
+2853 
-2860 QLSLDG
+2860 
-2866 GINWVNATLTSDGVW
+2866 
-2881 EYIWPTDLVENTY
+2881 
-2894 TLTVKATDVAGNTA
+2894 
-2908 TETLNF
+2908 
-2914 IIDTTLSTPTI
+2914 
-2925 TLDSADDSGTAND
+2925 
-2938 NKTNVKTPGFII
+2938 
-2950 GGIDSDVT
+2950 
-2958 QVVVQVMRDG
+2958 
-2968 HSEEVELTQTNGQWR
+2968 
-2983 FVPGSAW
+2983 
-2990 TDGDYTLTVTVKD
+2990 
-3003 EAGNIRHSAPLTVTI
+3003 
-3018 DTQITIDHIELV
+3018 
-3030 NDSGIPDD
+3030 
-3038 NLTNNV
+3038 
-3044 RPHFQVTVPTD
+3044 
-3055 VNVVRLSI
+3055 
-3063 DGGKTWFNATQSATP
+3063 TP

-3102 KAGNKTTQQLD
+3102 KAGNQTTQKLD

-3118 LLSEPTIVLDNTDD
+3118 LLSEPTIALDSTDD

-3137 DNLTNVNKPTFLLGN
+3137 DNLTSVNKPTFILGN

-3188 GTWADGD
+3188 GMWADGSH
-3195 YTLTVRVEDDA
+3195 TLTVRVEDDA

-3215 TVTVDTQIT
+3215 TVTVDTHIA
-3224 IDVIELVNDNGIPG
+3224 IDDIELVNDNGIPG

-3295 LTVEATDKAGNKTTQ
+3295 LTVEATDKAGNQTTQ

-3390 ADGSYTLTVEVTDNA
+3390 ADGSYTLTVEVQDNA
-3405 GNVRQSTPLVVTV
+3405 GNVRQSTPLIVTV

-3461 SIDGGANWVSATQG
+3461 SIDGGANWVSAAQG

-3817 IDGTLTTPVIELA
+3817 IDGSLTTPVIELA

-3843 NHDRPVFDIH
+3843 KHDRPVFDIR

-3913 APFEVR
+3913 APLEVR

-3948 SFRIDVPGDVVQ
+3948 SFRIDVPGDVIQ

-3979 GQWIFDSPNTL
+3979 GQWIFDTPNTL

-3996 LRVEATDEAGNIA
+3996 LRVEATDQAGNIA

-4308 LRIEIDT
+4308 LKIEIDT

-4366 ISKNAAGQWEFTA
+4366 VSKNAAGQWQFTA
-4379 GSALPDGHYTLHVQA
+4379 GSALSDGHYTLHVQA

-4508 IVSDP
+4508 VVSDP
-4513 SIDLLDADDTGESAV
+4513 RIDLLDADDTGESAV
-4528 DNITSVTTP
+4528 DNITSVTKP

-4560 SVTANGNNLWE
+4560 PVTANGNNLWE

-4612 VRMEPASDTGNS
+4612 VRMEPASDTGSS

-4662 QTITVGAD
+4662 HTITVGAD

-4720 PSIDDQHEATSLRPE
+4720 PSIDDQYEATSLRPE
-4735 FKGFAEAF
+4735 FKGLAEAF

-4835 IGSTLPNTIVSIYV
+4835 VGNTLPNAIVSIYV

-5033 STLTIRNPQGVV
+5033 STLTIRNPQGGV

-5080 SQQKEI
+5080 SQQKDI

-5298 DDLITNHNK
+5298 DDLITSHNK

-5373 VTIDTSTFIDNPAMV
+5373 VTIDTSTFIDNPVMM

-5398 DSITSQTRPT
+5398 DSITSQTRPA

-5531 VGEVWVNEKGHWQMP
+5531 VGEVWVNDKGHWQMP

-5580 THIKVF
+5580 THIQVF

-5596 SKTEWWSNS
+5596 SKTDWWSNS
-5605 DLITMRGTGEIGATV
+5605 STITMRGMGEIGATV

-5634 AATGRWELSTDK
+5634 AANGQWELSTDR
-5646 LPEGTYDISLVI
+5646 LPEGKYDITLSI
-5658 EDSAGNR
+5658 EDNAGNR
-5665 WEDVREIFIDRTPP
+5665 KEEVHEIFIDRTPP

-5707 ITDSEGNTY
+5707 ITDSNGNTY

-5752 VPLDIMKEVPV
+5752 VPLDIMKETPV

-5781 DKQPT
+5781 DNQPT

-5876 DNVTNHTQPKFT
+5876 DNVTNHNHTQPKFT

-5928 WNDGNY
+5928 WNDGTY

-5944 GNSQQSA
+5944 GNSLQSA
-5951 SLAVTVDSTVTV
+5951 SLEVTVDSTVTV

-5968 HDDASDD
+5968 HDDAIDD

-5995 HLRTEPSAAEESV
+5995 HLRTVPSAAEESV
-6008 VKVTAYSIT
+6008 VKETAYSIT

-6042 ENIVNVSIMFEG
+6042 ENIVNVSVMFEG

-6083 KFIDKDNDFLIK
+6083 KFIDKDDDFLIK

-6108 VNAMNVRGKTED
+6108 VNAMNARGKTED

>member
-1 MGNKS
+1 KS

-1484 DYIWPDDVADG
+1484 DYIWPDDVVDG

-2125 IVLDNTD
+2125 IVLDSTD

-2422 QIAINNIELVN
+2422 QIAINN
-2433 DSGIPDDNLTNNV
+2433 
-2446 RPHFQVTVPTDVNV
+2446 
-2460 VRLSIDGGKTWFN
+2460 
-2473 ATQSATPGVWDYI
+2473 
-2486 WPDDVADGG
+2486 
-2495 YTLTVE
+2495 
-2501 ATDEAGNK
+2501 
-2509 ATQTLD
+2509 
-2515 FTIDT
+2515 
-2520 TLSVPTLSLDS
+2520 
-2531 ADDSGIAGDNITNV
+2531 
-2545 KTPGFTL
+2545 
-2552 NNIDTDVSRVIVEVM
+2552 
-2567 HNGIKQEVPLV
+2567 
-2578 QTGGQWRFA
+2578 
-2587 PTSDWADGDY
+2587 
-2597 ILTVKVED
+2597 
-2605 RAGNVKQSAPLTV
+2605 
-2618 TVDTHIAID
+2618 
-2627 RIELVNDSGIP
+2627 
-2638 GDNLTNEARPHF
+2638 
-2650 QVTVPAD
+2650 
-2657 VNGVRLSIDG
+2657 
-2667 GKTWFDATQS
+2667 
-2677 ATSGVW
+2677 
-2683 DYTWLTNVA
+2683 
-2692 NGPHTL
+2692 
-2698 MVEAS
+2698 
-2703 DKAGNKTTQ
+2703 
-2712 KLDFTIDTILSEP
+2712 
-2725 TITLDSADDS
+2725 
-2735 AAGDNITNVK
+2735 
-2745 MPGFTL
+2745 
-2751 GNIDADVTKVV
+2751 
-2762 VTVAHD
+2762 
-2768 GKNQQIELIKNG
+2768 
-2780 GVWRFTPGAA
+2780 
-2790 WTDGDYT
+2790 
-2797 LTVKV
+2797 
-2802 EDKAGNTNYSAPL
+2802 
-2815 TVTIDT
+2815 
-2821 QTSIDRIE
+2821 
-2829 LLNDTGIVGDNL
+2829 
-2841 TNEARPQFHITV
+2841 
-2853 PTDVNSV
+2853 
-2860 QLSLDG
+2860 
-2866 GINWVNATLTSDGVW
+2866 
-2881 EYIWPTDLVENTY
+2881 
-2894 TLTVKATDVAGNTA
+2894 
-2908 TETLNF
+2908 
-2914 IIDTTLSTPTI
+2914 
-2925 TLDSADDSGTAND
+2925 
-2938 NKTNVKTPGFII
+2938 
-2950 GGIDSDVT
+2950 
-2958 QVVVQVMRDG
+2958 
-2968 HSEEVELTQTNGQWR
+2968 
-2983 FVPGSAW
+2983 
-2990 TDGDYTLTVTVKD
+2990 
-3003 EAGNIRHSAPLTVTI
+3003 
-3018 DTQITIDHIELV
+3018 IELV

-4560 SVTANGNNLWE
+4560 PVTANGNNLWE

>member
-40 TTPRGSVIIVN
+40 TTPHGSVIIVN

-594 TSDSVEGINNL
+594 TSDSVEGVNNL

-624 IDTIAPVPPTVSLED
+624 IDTVAPVPPTVSLED
-639 YVVLPNGIILSG
+639 FVVLPNGIILSG

-1060 SVQVWDAM
+1060 SVQVWDAA

-1107 GNKANSAIFDFTI
+1107 GNKANSAVFDFTI

-1329 LDSADDTGIQ
+1329 LDRADDTGIQ

-1377 ATKGTGGWT
+1377 ATKGTGGWS
-1386 FTPPTS
+1386 FTPTGA

-1428 NIELVNDSGIPDDN
+1428 SIELVNDSGIPNDN

-1472 FNATQSATPGVW
+1472 FNATQSATPGAW

-1500 VEATDEA
+1500 VEATDKA
-1507 GNKATQTL
+1507 GNKTTQEL

-1636 GIPGD
+1636 GIPDD

-1696 HTLMVEASDKAGNKT
+1696 HTLMVEATDKAGNKT

-2020 TQITIDHIELVNDS
+2020 TQI
-2034 GIPDD
+2034 
-2039 NLTNNVRPHFQVT
+2039 
-2052 VPTDVNVVRLSI
+2052 
-2064 DGGKTW
+2064 
-2070 FNATQSATPGVWDY
+2070 A
-2084 TWLADVGEGKH
+2084 
-2095 TLTVEATDKA
+2095 
-2105 GNKTTQQLDFIIDT
+2105 
-2119 LLSEPT
+2119 
-2125 IVLDNTD
+2125 
-2132 DSGTKGDHLTN
+2132 
-2143 VNKPTFLLGNIDADA
+2143 
-2158 RYVTVEVQHGGTKEV
+2158 
-2173 LTATKDATGNWSVTP
+2173 
-2188 TGTWADGDYT
+2188 
-2198 LTVRVEDEAGNEK
+2198 
-2211 HSASLTVTVDTQI
+2211 
-2224 TIDVIELVNDNGIP
+2224 
-2238 GDNMTND
+2238 
-2245 AHPQFRVTVPGDVN
+2245 
-2259 EVSLSIDGGVTWVKA
+2259 
-2274 TQSATPGV
+2274 
-2282 WNYTWPGTVPDG
+2282 
-2294 DYTLNVKATDNA
+2294 
-2306 GNTVTE
+2306 
-2312 TLHFTIDTTLS
+2312 
-2323 TPVIVLD
+2323 
-2330 SADDS
+2330 
-2335 GVHGDNM
+2335 
-2342 TNHTQPTFALQHIDD
+2342 
-2357 DAVRVT
+2357 
-2363 VSVEHG
+2363 
-2369 GVTTTFDATKDAGGW
+2369 
-2384 TFTPTGAWADGDYT
+2384 
-2398 LSVSVEDKAGNTS
+2398 
-2411 HSASL
+2411 
-2416 TVTVDT
+2416 
-2422 QIAINNIELVN
+2422 
-2433 DSGIPDDNLTNNV
+2433 
-2446 RPHFQVTVPTDVNV
+2446 
-2460 VRLSIDGGKTWFN
+2460 
-2473 ATQSATPGVWDYI
+2473 
-2486 WPDDVADGG
+2486 
-2495 YTLTVE
+2495 
-2501 ATDEAGNK
+2501 
-2509 ATQTLD
+2509 
-2515 FTIDT
+2515 
-2520 TLSVPTLSLDS
+2520 
-2531 ADDSGIAGDNITNV
+2531 
-2545 KTPGFTL
+2545 
-2552 NNIDTDVSRVIVEVM
+2552 
-2567 HNGIKQEVPLV
+2567 
-2578 QTGGQWRFA
+2578 
-2587 PTSDWADGDY
+2587 
-2597 ILTVKVED
+2597 
-2605 RAGNVKQSAPLTV
+2605 
-2618 TVDTHIAID
+2618 
-2627 RIELVNDSGIP
+2627 
-2638 GDNLTNEARPHF
+2638 
-2650 QVTVPAD
+2650 
-2657 VNGVRLSIDG
+2657 
-2667 GKTWFDATQS
+2667 
-2677 ATSGVW
+2677 
-2683 DYTWLTNVA
+2683 
-2692 NGPHTL
+2692 
-2698 MVEAS
+2698 
-2703 DKAGNKTTQ
+2703 
-2712 KLDFTIDTILSEP
+2712 
-2725 TITLDSADDS
+2725 
-2735 AAGDNITNVK
+2735 
-2745 MPGFTL
+2745 
-2751 GNIDADVTKVV
+2751 
-2762 VTVAHD
+2762 
-2768 GKNQQIELIKNG
+2768 
-2780 GVWRFTPGAA
+2780 
-2790 WTDGDYT
+2790 
-2797 LTVKV
+2797 
-2802 EDKAGNTNYSAPL
+2802 
-2815 TVTIDT
+2815 
-2821 QTSIDRIE
+2821 
-2829 LLNDTGIVGDNL
+2829 
-2841 TNEARPQFHITV
+2841 
-2853 PTDVNSV
+2853 
-2860 QLSLDG
+2860 
-2866 GINWVNATLTSDGVW
+2866 
-2881 EYIWPTDLVENTY
+2881 
-2894 TLTVKATDVAGNTA
+2894 
-2908 TETLNF
+2908 
-2914 IIDTTLSTPTI
+2914 
-2925 TLDSADDSGTAND
+2925 
-2938 NKTNVKTPGFII
+2938 
-2950 GGIDSDVT
+2950 
-2958 QVVVQVMRDG
+2958 
-2968 HSEEVELTQTNGQWR
+2968 
-2983 FVPGSAW
+2983 
-2990 TDGDYTLTVTVKD
+2990 
-3003 EAGNIRHSAPLTVTI
+3003 
-3018 DTQITIDHIELV
+3018 IDHIELV

-3173 TATKGATGIWSVTPT
+3173 TATKDATGNWSVTPTGTWADGDYTLTVRVEDEAGNEKHSASLTVTVDTQITIDAIELVNDNGIPGDNMTNDAHPQFRVTVPGDVNEVSLSIDGGVTWVKATQSATPGVWNYTWPGTVPDGDYTLNVKATDNAGNTVTETLHFTIDTTLSVPVIVLNSADDTGVQGDNMTNSTQPTFALQHIDDDAVRVTVSVEHGGVTTTFDATKGTGGWSFTPTGAWADGDYTLSVSVEDKAGNTSHSASLTVTVDTQIAINNIELVNDSGIPDDNLTNNVRPHFQVKVPTDVNEVRLSIDGGKTWFNATQSATPGVWDYTWLADVGEGKHTLTVEATDKAGNQTTQKLDFIIDTMLSEPTIVLDSTDDSGTKGDNLTNANKPTFILGNIDADARYVTVEVQYGGTKEVLTATKGATGIWSVTPT

-3195 YTLTVRVEDDA
+3195 YMLTVRVEDDA

-3319 LSTPTIAMDSRD
+3319 LSTPTITMDSRD

-3351 NIDADAH
+3351 NIDSDAQ

-3405 GNVRQSTPLVVTV
+3405 GNVRQSTPLIVTV

-3461 SIDGGANWVSATQG
+3461 SIDGGANWVSAAQG

-3612 LTVTVDTQIAIDRI
+3612 LTVTVDTQIAIDHI

-3707 TETLNFTIDITLLT
+3707 TETLNFTIDITLMT

-3843 NHDRPVFDIH
+3843 NHDRPVFDIR

-4308 LRIEIDT
+4308 LKIEIDT

-4528 DNITSVTTP
+4528 DNITSVTKP

-4560 SVTANGNNLWE
+4560 PVTANGNNLWE

-4835 IGSTLPNTIVSIYV
+4835 VGNTLPNAIVSIYV

-4969 NYELTFKVED
+4969 NYVLTFKVED

-5033 STLTIRNPQGVV
+5033 STLTIRSPQGVV

-5080 SQQKEI
+5080 SQQKDI

-5408 FSIFGE
+5408 FSISGE

-5580 THIKVF
+5580 THIQVF

-5596 SKTEWWSNS
+5596 SKTDWWSNS
-5605 DLITMRGTGEIGATV
+5605 STITMRGMGEIGATV

-5634 AATGRWELSTDK
+5634 AANGQWELSTDQ
-5646 LPEGTYDISLVI
+5646 LPEGKYDITLSI
-5658 EDSAGNR
+5658 EDNAGNR
-5665 WEDVREIFIDRTPP
+5665 KEEVHEIFIDRTPP

-5707 ITDSEGNTY
+5707 ITDSNGNTY

-5752 VPLDIMKEVPV
+5752 VSLDIMKEVPV

-5928 WNDGNY
+5928 WNDGTY

-5968 HDDASDD
+5968 HNDASDD

-5995 HLRTEPSAAEESV
+5995 HLRTVPSVAEESV
-6008 VKVTAYSIT
+6008 VKETAYSIT

-6108 VNAMNVRGKTED
+6108 VNAMNARGKTED

>member
-40 TTPRGSVIIVN
+40 TTPHGSVIIVN

-419 NETTDSIITDTIA
+419 NETTDSIITDTIP

-441 DSSDSGIKNDNI
+441 DSSDSGIKNDNV

-538 ETTND
+538 ETTDD

-594 TSDSVEGINNL
+594 TSDSVEGVNNL

-624 IDTIAPVPPTVSLED
+624 IDTVAPVPPTVSLED
-639 YVVLPNGIILSG
+639 FVVLPNGIILSG

-1031 DSDSGISDDNLTNIV
+1031 DSDSGIADDNLTNIV

-1060 SVQVWDAM
+1060 SVQVWDAA

-1107 GNKANSAIFDFTI
+1107 GNKANSAVFDFTI

-1329 LDSADDTGIQ
+1329 LDSADDTGVQ
-1339 GDNMTNSTQPT
+1339 GDNMTNRTQPT

-1428 NIELVNDSGIPDDN
+1428 NIELVNDSGIPNDN

-1472 FNATQSATPGVW
+1472 FNATQSATTGVW

-2125 IVLDNTD
+2125 IVLDSTD
-2132 DSGTKGDHLTN
+2132 DSGTKGDNLTN

-2294 DYTLNVKATDNA
+2294 DYTLNVKATDKA
-2306 GNTVTE
+2306 GNTVTK
-2312 TLHFTIDTTLS
+2312 TIDFAVDTTLS
-2323 TPVIVLD
+2323 VPVIVLD
-2330 SADDS
+2330 SADDT
-2335 GVHGDNM
+2335 GVQGDNM
-2342 TNHTQPTFALQHIDD
+2342 TNRTQPTFALQHIDD

-2369 GVTTTFDATKDAGGW
+2369 GVTTTFDATKGTGGW
-2384 TFTPTGAWADGDYT
+2384 TFTPPTSWADGDYT

-2446 RPHFQVTVPTDVNV
+2446 RPHFQVKVPTDVN
-2460 VRLSIDGGKTWFN
+2460 
-2473 ATQSATPGVWDYI
+2473 
-2486 WPDDVADGG
+2486 
-2495 YTLTVE
+2495 E
-2501 ATDEAGNK
+2501 
-2509 ATQTLD
+2509 
-2515 FTIDT
+2515 
-2520 TLSVPTLSLDS
+2520 
-2531 ADDSGIAGDNITNV
+2531 
-2545 KTPGFTL
+2545 
-2552 NNIDTDVSRVIVEVM
+2552 
-2567 HNGIKQEVPLV
+2567 
-2578 QTGGQWRFA
+2578 
-2587 PTSDWADGDY
+2587 
-2597 ILTVKVED
+2597 
-2605 RAGNVKQSAPLTV
+2605 
-2618 TVDTHIAID
+2618 
-2627 RIELVNDSGIP
+2627 
-2638 GDNLTNEARPHF
+2638 
-2650 QVTVPAD
+2650 
-2657 VNGVRLSIDG
+2657 
-2667 GKTWFDATQS
+2667 
-2677 ATSGVW
+2677 
-2683 DYTWLTNVA
+2683 
-2692 NGPHTL
+2692 
-2698 MVEAS
+2698 
-2703 DKAGNKTTQ
+2703 
-2712 KLDFTIDTILSEP
+2712 
-2725 TITLDSADDS
+2725 
-2735 AAGDNITNVK
+2735 
-2745 MPGFTL
+2745 
-2751 GNIDADVTKVV
+2751 
-2762 VTVAHD
+2762 
-2768 GKNQQIELIKNG
+2768 
-2780 GVWRFTPGAA
+2780 
-2790 WTDGDYT
+2790 
-2797 LTVKV
+2797 
-2802 EDKAGNTNYSAPL
+2802 
-2815 TVTIDT
+2815 
-2821 QTSIDRIE
+2821 
-2829 LLNDTGIVGDNL
+2829 
-2841 TNEARPQFHITV
+2841 
-2853 PTDVNSV
+2853 
-2860 QLSLDG
+2860 
-2866 GINWVNATLTSDGVW
+2866 
-2881 EYIWPTDLVENTY
+2881 
-2894 TLTVKATDVAGNTA
+2894 
-2908 TETLNF
+2908 
-2914 IIDTTLSTPTI
+2914 
-2925 TLDSADDSGTAND
+2925 
-2938 NKTNVKTPGFII
+2938 
-2950 GGIDSDVT
+2950 
-2958 QVVVQVMRDG
+2958 
-2968 HSEEVELTQTNGQWR
+2968 
-2983 FVPGSAW
+2983 
-2990 TDGDYTLTVTVKD
+2990 
-3003 EAGNIRHSAPLTVTI
+3003 
-3018 DTQITIDHIELV
+3018 
-3030 NDSGIPDD
+3030 
-3038 NLTNNV
+3038 
-3044 RPHFQVTVPTD
+3044 
-3055 VNVVRLSI
+3055 VRLSI

-3102 KAGNKTTQQLD
+3102 KAGNQTTQKLD

-3118 LLSEPTIVLDNTDD
+3118 LLSEPTIVLDSTDD

-3137 DNLTNVNKPTFLLGN
+3137 DNLTNANKPTFILGN

-3273 TQGTAGIWDY
+3273 TQGTAGTWDY

-3351 NIDADAH
+3351 NIDSDAQ

-3405 GNVRQSTPLVVTV
+3405 GNVRQSTPLIVTV

-3612 LTVTVDTQIAIDRI
+3612 LTVTVDTQIAIDHI

-3707 TETLNFTIDITLLT
+3707 TETLNFTIDITLMT

-3777 SADGWRYRPDSALA
+3777 SADGWRYRPDSALV

-4272 TGGNLTFTPDQ
+4272 IGGNLTFTPDQ

-4528 DNITSVTTP
+4528 DNITSVTKP

-4560 SVTANGNNLWE
+4560 PVTANGNNLWE

-4890 ELRSTAVDVT
+4890 ELRSTAVDLT

-5298 DDLITNHNK
+5298 DDLITSHNK

-5373 VTIDTSTFIDNPAMV
+5373 VTIDTSTFIDNPVMM

-5398 DSITSQTRPT
+5398 DSITSQTRPA
-5408 FSIFGE
+5408 FSIYGE

-5463 TATSKTLN
+5463 TVTSKTLN
-5471 FTIDTFNT
+5471 FTIDTLNT

-5531 VGEVWVNEKGHWQMP
+5531 VGEVWVNDKGHWQMP

-5580 THIKVF
+5580 THIQVF

-5596 SKTEWWSNS
+5596 SKTDWWSNS
-5605 DLITMRGTGEIGATV
+5605 STITMRGMGEIGATV

-5634 AATGRWELSTDK
+5634 AANGQWELSTDQ
-5646 LPEGTYDISLVI
+5646 LPEGKYDITLSI
-5658 EDSAGNR
+5658 EDNAGNR
-5665 WEDVREIFIDRTPP
+5665 KEEVHEIFIDRTPP

-5707 ITDSEGNTY
+5707 ITDSNGNTY

-5752 VPLDIMKEVPV
+5752 VSLDIMKEVPV

-5866 AGEDNGASDS
+5866 AGEDNGVSDS

-5903 THNGVTDIYQ
+5903 THNGVTDTYQ

-5928 WNDGNY
+5928 WNDGTY

-5995 HLRTEPSAAEESV
+5995 HLRTVPSAAEESV
-6008 VKVTAYSIT
+6008 VKETAYSIT

-6108 VNAMNVRGKTED
+6108 VNAMNARGKTED

>member
-40 TTPRGSVIIVN
+40 TTPHGSVIIVN

-120 QLDDAE
+120 QLDEAE

-441 DSSDSGIKNDNI
+441 DSSDSGIKNDSI

-538 ETTND
+538 ETTDD

-594 TSDSVEGINNL
+594 TSDSVEGVNNL

-624 IDTIAPVPPTVSLED
+624 IDTVAPVPPTVSLED
-639 YVVLPNGIILSG
+639 FVVLPNGIILSG

-1060 SVQVWDAM
+1060 SVQVWDAA

-1107 GNKANSAIFDFTI
+1107 GNKANSAVFDFTI

-1180 HLNGSWLFI
+1180 HLNGSWLFT

-1329 LDSADDTGIQ
+1329 LNSADDTGVQ

-1377 ATKGTGGWT
+1377 ATKGVGGWS
-1386 FTPPTS
+1386 FTPTGA

-1428 NIELVNDSGIPDDN
+1428 NIELVNDSGIPNDN

-1472 FNATQSATPGVW
+1472 FNATQNATPGVW

-1507 GNKATQTL
+1507 GNKTTQTL

-1562 VIVEVM
+1562 VTVEVM

-1636 GIPGD
+1636 GIPDD

-1666 DGGKTWFDATQSATS
+1666 DGGKTWFDATQSATP

-1711 TQKLDFT
+1711 TQKLDFI
-1718 IDTILSEPTIT
+1718 IDTMLSEPTIT

-2020 TQITIDHIELVNDS
+2020 TQIAIDHIELVNDS

-2132 DSGTKGDHLTN
+2132 DSGTKGDNLTN

-2330 SADDS
+2330 SADDT
-2335 GVHGDNM
+2335 GIQGDNM
-2342 TNHTQPTFALQHIDD
+2342 TNRTQPTFNLQHIDD

-2369 GVTTTFDATKDAGGW
+2369 GVTTTFDATKGVGGW
-2384 TFTPTGAWADGDYT
+2384 TFTPPTSWGAGDYT

-2446 RPHFQVTVPTDVNV
+2446 RPQFQVKVPTDVN
-2460 VRLSIDGGKTWFN
+2460 
-2473 ATQSATPGVWDYI
+2473 
-2486 WPDDVADGG
+2486 
-2495 YTLTVE
+2495 E
-2501 ATDEAGNK
+2501 
-2509 ATQTLD
+2509 
-2515 FTIDT
+2515 
-2520 TLSVPTLSLDS
+2520 
-2531 ADDSGIAGDNITNV
+2531 
-2545 KTPGFTL
+2545 
-2552 NNIDTDVSRVIVEVM
+2552 
-2567 HNGIKQEVPLV
+2567 
-2578 QTGGQWRFA
+2578 
-2587 PTSDWADGDY
+2587 
-2597 ILTVKVED
+2597 
-2605 RAGNVKQSAPLTV
+2605 
-2618 TVDTHIAID
+2618 
-2627 RIELVNDSGIP
+2627 
-2638 GDNLTNEARPHF
+2638 
-2650 QVTVPAD
+2650 
-2657 VNGVRLSIDG
+2657 
-2667 GKTWFDATQS
+2667 
-2677 ATSGVW
+2677 
-2683 DYTWLTNVA
+2683 
-2692 NGPHTL
+2692 
-2698 MVEAS
+2698 
-2703 DKAGNKTTQ
+2703 
-2712 KLDFTIDTILSEP
+2712 
-2725 TITLDSADDS
+2725 
-2735 AAGDNITNVK
+2735 
-2745 MPGFTL
+2745 
-2751 GNIDADVTKVV
+2751 
-2762 VTVAHD
+2762 
-2768 GKNQQIELIKNG
+2768 
-2780 GVWRFTPGAA
+2780 
-2790 WTDGDYT
+2790 
-2797 LTVKV
+2797 
-2802 EDKAGNTNYSAPL
+2802 
-2815 TVTIDT
+2815 
-2821 QTSIDRIE
+2821 
-2829 LLNDTGIVGDNL
+2829 
-2841 TNEARPQFHITV
+2841 
-2853 PTDVNSV
+2853 
-2860 QLSLDG
+2860 
-2866 GINWVNATLTSDGVW
+2866 
-2881 EYIWPTDLVENTY
+2881 
-2894 TLTVKATDVAGNTA
+2894 
-2908 TETLNF
+2908 
-2914 IIDTTLSTPTI
+2914 
-2925 TLDSADDSGTAND
+2925 
-2938 NKTNVKTPGFII
+2938 
-2950 GGIDSDVT
+2950 
-2958 QVVVQVMRDG
+2958 
-2968 HSEEVELTQTNGQWR
+2968 
-2983 FVPGSAW
+2983 
-2990 TDGDYTLTVTVKD
+2990 
-3003 EAGNIRHSAPLTVTI
+3003 
-3018 DTQITIDHIELV
+3018 
-3030 NDSGIPDD
+3030 
-3038 NLTNNV
+3038 
-3044 RPHFQVTVPTD
+3044 
-3055 VNVVRLSI
+3055 VRLSI

-3102 KAGNKTTQQLD
+3102 KAGNQTTQKLD

-3118 LLSEPTIVLDNTDD
+3118 MLSEPTIVLDSTDD

-3137 DNLTNVNKPTFLLGN
+3137 DNLTNANKPTFILGN

-3195 YTLTVRVEDDA
+3195 YTLTVRVEDEA

-3319 LSTPTIAMDSRD
+3319 LSTPTITMDSRD

-3351 NIDADAH
+3351 NIDSDAQ

-3405 GNVRQSTPLVVTV
+3405 GNVRQSTPLIVTV

-3461 SIDGGANWVSATQG
+3461 SIDGGANWVSAAQG

-3612 LTVTVDTQIAIDRI
+3612 LTVTVDTQIAIDHI

-3638 VTKHVR
+3638 ITKHVR

-3693 TLTVEVTDGAGNKM
+3693 TLIVEVTDGAGNKM
-3707 TETLNFTIDITLLT
+3707 TGTLDFTIDITLLT

-3843 NHDRPVFDIH
+3843 NHDRPVFDIR

-3913 APFEVR
+3913 APLEVR

-3948 SFRIDVPGDVVQ
+3948 SFRIDVPGDVIQ

-4188 DGQHTLLVDVTDI
+4188 DGKHTLLVDVTDI

-4308 LRIEIDT
+4308 LQIEIDT

-4528 DNITSVTTP
+4528 DNITSVTKP

-4560 SVTANGNNLWE
+4560 PVTANGNNLWE

-4612 VRMEPASDTGNS
+4612 VRMEPASDTGSS

-4662 QTITVGAD
+4662 HTITVGAD

-4720 PSIDDQHEATSLRPE
+4720 PSIDDQYEATSLRPE
-4735 FKGFAEAF
+4735 FKGLAEAF

-4835 IGSTLPNTIVSIYV
+4835 VGNTLPNAIVSIYV

-4969 NYELTFKVED
+4969 NYVLTFKVED

-5080 SQQKEI
+5080 SQQKDI

-5298 DDLITNHNK
+5298 DDLITSHNK

-5373 VTIDTSTFIDNPAMV
+5373 VTIDTSTFIDNPVMM

-5398 DSITSQTRPT
+5398 DSITSQTRPA
-5408 FSIFGE
+5408 FSIYGE

-5531 VGEVWVNEKGHWQMP
+5531 VGEVWVNDKGHWQMP

-5580 THIKVF
+5580 THIQVF

-5596 SKTEWWSNS
+5596 SKTDWWSNS
-5605 DLITMRGTGEIGATV
+5605 STITMRGMGEIGATV

-5634 AATGRWELSTDK
+5634 AANGQWELSTDQ
-5646 LPEGTYDISLVI
+5646 LPEGKYDITLSI
-5658 EDSAGNR
+5658 EDNAGNR
-5665 WEDVREIFIDRTPP
+5665 KEEVHEIFIDRTPP

-5707 ITDSEGNTY
+5707 ITDSNGNTY

-5752 VPLDIMKEVPV
+5752 VPLDIMKETPV

-5781 DKQPT
+5781 DNQPT

-5866 AGEDNGASDS
+5866 AGEGNGASDS
-5876 DNVTNHTQPKFT
+5876 DNVTNHNHTQPKFT

-5928 WNDGNY
+5928 WNDGTY

-5944 GNSQQSA
+5944 GNSLQSA
-5951 SLAVTVDSTVTV
+5951 SLEVTVDSTV

-5975 ATATAVTP
+5975 ATPTAVTP

-5995 HLRTEPSAAEESV
+5995 HLRTVPSAAEESV
-6008 VKVTAYSIT
+6008 VKETAYSIT

-6042 ENIVNVSIMFEG
+6042 ENIVNVSVMFEG

-6083 KFIDKDNDFLIK
+6083 KFLDKDDDFLIK

-6108 VNAMNVRGKTED
+6108 VNAMNARGKTED

-6135 NGAID
+6135 NGAIE

>member
-120 QLDDAE
+120 QLDEAE

-161 QIEEMLQNFLADNVA
+161 QMEEMLQEFLADNVA

-441 DSSDSGIKNDNI
+441 DSSDSGIKNDSI

-538 ETTND
+538 ETTDD

-594 TSDSVEGINNL
+594 TSDSVEGVNNL

-624 IDTIAPVPPTVSLED
+624 IDTVAPVPPTVSLED
-639 YVVLPNGIILSG
+639 FVVLPNGIILSG

-1031 DSDSGISDDNLTNIV
+1031 DSDSGIADDNLTNIV

-1107 GNKANSAIFDFTI
+1107 GNKANSAVFDFTI

-1180 HLNGSWLFI
+1180 HLNGSWLFT

-1377 ATKGTGGWT
+1377 ATKGTGGWS
-1386 FTPPTS
+1386 FTPTGA

-1428 NIELVNDSGIPDDN
+1428 NIELVNDSGIPNDN

-1472 FNATQSATPGVW
+1472 FNATQSATPGAW

-1500 VEATDEA
+1500 VEATDKA
-1507 GNKATQTL
+1507 GNKTTQEL

-1562 VIVEVM
+1562 VTVEVM

-1666 DGGKTWFDATQSATS
+1666 DGGKTWFDATQSATP

-1711 TQKLDFT
+1711 TQKLDFI
-1718 IDTILSEPTIT
+1718 IDTMLSEPTIT

-2020 TQITIDHIELVNDS
+2020 TQIAIDHIELVNDS

-2039 NLTNNVRPHFQVT
+2039 NLTN
-2052 VPTDVNVVRLSI
+2052 
-2064 DGGKTW
+2064 
-2070 FNATQSATPGVWDY
+2070 
-2084 TWLADVGEGKH
+2084 
-2095 TLTVEATDKA
+2095 EA
-2105 GNKTTQQLDFIIDT
+2105 
-2119 LLSEPT
+2119 
-2125 IVLDNTD
+2125 
-2132 DSGTKGDHLTN
+2132 
-2143 VNKPTFLLGNIDADA
+2143 
-2158 RYVTVEVQHGGTKEV
+2158 
-2173 LTATKDATGNWSVTP
+2173 
-2188 TGTWADGDYT
+2188 
-2198 LTVRVEDEAGNEK
+2198 
-2211 HSASLTVTVDTQI
+2211 
-2224 TIDVIELVNDNGIP
+2224 
-2238 GDNMTND
+2238 
-2245 AHPQFRVTVPGDVN
+2245 
-2259 EVSLSIDGGVTWVKA
+2259 
-2274 TQSATPGV
+2274 
-2282 WNYTWPGTVPDG
+2282 
-2294 DYTLNVKATDNA
+2294 
-2306 GNTVTE
+2306 
-2312 TLHFTIDTTLS
+2312 
-2323 TPVIVLD
+2323 
-2330 SADDS
+2330 
-2335 GVHGDNM
+2335 
-2342 TNHTQPTFALQHIDD
+2342 
-2357 DAVRVT
+2357 
-2363 VSVEHG
+2363 
-2369 GVTTTFDATKDAGGW
+2369 
-2384 TFTPTGAWADGDYT
+2384 
-2398 LSVSVEDKAGNTS
+2398 
-2411 HSASL
+2411 
-2416 TVTVDT
+2416 
-2422 QIAINNIELVN
+2422 
-2433 DSGIPDDNLTNNV
+2433 
-2446 RPHFQVTVPTDVNV
+2446 
-2460 VRLSIDGGKTWFN
+2460 
-2473 ATQSATPGVWDYI
+2473 
-2486 WPDDVADGG
+2486 
-2495 YTLTVE
+2495 
-2501 ATDEAGNK
+2501 
-2509 ATQTLD
+2509 
-2515 FTIDT
+2515 
-2520 TLSVPTLSLDS
+2520 
-2531 ADDSGIAGDNITNV
+2531 
-2545 KTPGFTL
+2545 
-2552 NNIDTDVSRVIVEVM
+2552 
-2567 HNGIKQEVPLV
+2567 
-2578 QTGGQWRFA
+2578 
-2587 PTSDWADGDY
+2587 
-2597 ILTVKVED
+2597 
-2605 RAGNVKQSAPLTV
+2605 
-2618 TVDTHIAID
+2618 
-2627 RIELVNDSGIP
+2627 
-2638 GDNLTNEARPHF
+2638 
-2650 QVTVPAD
+2650 
-2657 VNGVRLSIDG
+2657 
-2667 GKTWFDATQS
+2667 
-2677 ATSGVW
+2677 
-2683 DYTWLTNVA
+2683 
-2692 NGPHTL
+2692 
-2698 MVEAS
+2698 
-2703 DKAGNKTTQ
+2703 
-2712 KLDFTIDTILSEP
+2712 
-2725 TITLDSADDS
+2725 
-2735 AAGDNITNVK
+2735 
-2745 MPGFTL
+2745 
-2751 GNIDADVTKVV
+2751 
-2762 VTVAHD
+2762 
-2768 GKNQQIELIKNG
+2768 
-2780 GVWRFTPGAA
+2780 
-2790 WTDGDYT
+2790 
-2797 LTVKV
+2797 
-2802 EDKAGNTNYSAPL
+2802 
-2815 TVTIDT
+2815 
-2821 QTSIDRIE
+2821 
-2829 LLNDTGIVGDNL
+2829 
-2841 TNEARPQFHITV
+2841 
-2853 PTDVNSV
+2853 
-2860 QLSLDG
+2860 
-2866 GINWVNATLTSDGVW
+2866 
-2881 EYIWPTDLVENTY
+2881 
-2894 TLTVKATDVAGNTA
+2894 
-2908 TETLNF
+2908 
-2914 IIDTTLSTPTI
+2914 
-2925 TLDSADDSGTAND
+2925 
-2938 NKTNVKTPGFII
+2938 
-2950 GGIDSDVT
+2950 
-2958 QVVVQVMRDG
+2958 
-2968 HSEEVELTQTNGQWR
+2968 
-2983 FVPGSAW
+2983 
-2990 TDGDYTLTVTVKD
+2990 
-3003 EAGNIRHSAPLTVTI
+3003 
-3018 DTQITIDHIELV
+3018 
-3030 NDSGIPDD
+3030 
-3038 NLTNNV
+3038 

-3173 TATKGATGIWSVTPT
+3173 TATKDATGNWSVTPTGTWADGDYTLTVRVEDEAGNEKHSASLTVTVDTQITIDAIELVNDNGIPGDNMTNDAHPQFRVTVPGDVNEVSLSIDGGVTWVKATQSATPGVWNYTWPGTVPDGDYTLNVKATDNAGNTVTETLHFTIDTTLSTPVIVLDSADDTGIQGDNMTNRTQPTFNLQHIDDDAVRVTVSVEHGGVTTTFDATKGVGGWTFTPPTSWGAGDYTLSVSVEDKAGNTSHSASLTVTVDTQIAINNIELVNDSGIPDDNLTNNVRPQFQVKVPTDVNEVRLSIDGGKTWFNATQSATPGVWDYTWLADVGEGKHTLTVEATDKAGNQTTQKLDFIIDTLLSEPTIVLDSTDDSGTKGDNLTNANKPTFLLGNIDADARYVTVEVQHGSTKEVLTATKGATGIWSVTPT

-3195 YTLTVRVEDDA
+3195 YTLTVRVEDEA

-3224 IDVIELVNDNGIPG
+3224 IDAIELVNDNGIPG

-3319 LSTPTIAMDSRD
+3319 LSTPTITMDSRD

-3351 NIDADAH
+3351 NIDSDAQ

-3405 GNVRQSTPLVVTV
+3405 GNVRQSTPLIVTV

-3461 SIDGGANWVSATQG
+3461 SIDGGANWVSAAQG

-3491 KHTLTVMV
+3491 KHILTVMV

-3612 LTVTVDTQIAIDRI
+3612 LTVTVDTQIAIDHI

-3693 TLTVEVTDGAGNKM
+3693 TLIVEVTDGAGNKM
-3707 TETLNFTIDITLLT
+3707 TGTLDFTIDITLLT

-3745 PVFVLG
+3745 PIFVLG

-3843 NHDRPVFDIH
+3843 NHDRPVFDIR

-3948 SFRIDVPGDVVQ
+3948 SFRIDVPGDVIQ

-3996 LRVEATDEAGNIA
+3996 LRVEATDQAGNIA

-4188 DGQHTLLVDVTDI
+4188 DGKHTLLVDVTDI

-4308 LRIEIDT
+4308 LQIEIDT

-4528 DNITSVTTP
+4528 DNITSVTKP

-4560 SVTANGNNLWE
+4560 PVTANGNNLWE

-4612 VRMEPASDTGNS
+4612 VRMEPASDTGSS

-4662 QTITVGAD
+4662 HTITVGAD

-4720 PSIDDQHEATSLRPE
+4720 PSIDDQYEATSLRPE
-4735 FKGFAEAF
+4735 FKGLAEAF

-4835 IGSTLPNTIVSIYV
+4835 VGNTLPNAIVSIYV

-4969 NYELTFKVED
+4969 NYVLTFKVED

-5080 SQQKEI
+5080 SQQKDI

-5298 DDLITNHNK
+5298 DDLITSHNK

-5373 VTIDTSTFIDNPAMV
+5373 VTIDTSTFIDNPVMM

-5398 DSITSQTRPT
+5398 DSITSQTRPA
-5408 FSIFGE
+5408 FSIYGE

-5420 IFIDGV
+5420 IFIDGG

-5531 VGEVWVNEKGHWQMP
+5531 VGEVWVNDKGHWQMP

-5580 THIKVF
+5580 THIQVF

-5596 SKTEWWSNS
+5596 SKTDWWSNS
-5605 DLITMRGTGEIGATV
+5605 STITMRGMGEIGATV

-5634 AATGRWELSTDK
+5634 AANGQWELSTDQ
-5646 LPEGTYDISLVI
+5646 LPEGKYDITLSI
-5658 EDSAGNR
+5658 EDNAGNR
-5665 WEDVREIFIDRTPP
+5665 KEEVHEIFIDRTPP

-5707 ITDSEGNTY
+5707 ITDSNGNTY

-5752 VPLDIMKEVPV
+5752 VPLDIMKETPV

-5781 DKQPT
+5781 DNQPT

-5866 AGEDNGASDS
+5866 AGEGNGASDS
-5876 DNVTNHTQPKFT
+5876 DNVTNHNHTQPKFT

-5928 WNDGNY
+5928 WNDGTY

-5944 GNSQQSA
+5944 GNSLQSA
-5951 SLAVTVDSTVTV
+5951 SLEVTVDSTVTV

-5995 HLRTEPSAAEESV
+5995 HLRTVPSAAEESV
-6008 VKVTAYSIT
+6008 VKETAYSIT

-6042 ENIVNVSIMFEG
+6042 ENIVNVSVMFEG

-6083 KFIDKDNDFLIK
+6083 KFIDKDDDFLIK

-6108 VNAMNVRGKTED
+6108 VNAMNARGKTED

>member
-419 NETTDSIITDTIA
+419 NETTDSIITDTIP

-639 YVVLPNGIILSG
+639 FVVLPNGIILSG

-1031 DSDSGISDDNLTNIV
+1031 DSDSGIADDNLTNIV

-1107 GNKANSAIFDFTI
+1107 GNKANSAVFDFTI

-1180 HLNGSWLFI
+1180 HLNGSWLFT

-1201 TVKVEDKAGNTNYSA
+1201 TVKVEDKAGNTSYSA

-1329 LDSADDTGIQ
+1329 LNSADDTGVQ
-1339 GDNMTNSTQPT
+1339 GDNMTNRTQPT

-1500 VEATDEA
+1500 VEATDKA
-1507 GNKATQTL
+1507 GNKTTQEL

-1711 TQKLDFT
+1711 TQKLDFI
-1718 IDTILSEPTIT
+1718 IDTLLSEPTIT

-2125 IVLDNTD
+2125 IVLDSTD
-2132 DSGTKGDHLTN
+2132 DSGTKGDNLTN

-2323 TPVIVLD
+2323 VPVIVLN
-2330 SADDS
+2330 SADDT
-2335 GVHGDNM
+2335 GVQGDNM
-2342 TNHTQPTFALQHIDD
+2342 TNSTQPTFALQHIDD

-2369 GVTTTFDATKDAGGW
+2369 GVTTTFDATKGVGGW
-2384 TFTPTGAWADGDYT
+2384 SFTPTGAWADGDYT

-2446 RPHFQVTVPTDVNV
+2446 RPHFQVKVPTDVN
-2460 VRLSIDGGKTWFN
+2460 
-2473 ATQSATPGVWDYI
+2473 
-2486 WPDDVADGG
+2486 
-2495 YTLTVE
+2495 E
-2501 ATDEAGNK
+2501 
-2509 ATQTLD
+2509 
-2515 FTIDT
+2515 
-2520 TLSVPTLSLDS
+2520 
-2531 ADDSGIAGDNITNV
+2531 
-2545 KTPGFTL
+2545 
-2552 NNIDTDVSRVIVEVM
+2552 
-2567 HNGIKQEVPLV
+2567 
-2578 QTGGQWRFA
+2578 
-2587 PTSDWADGDY
+2587 
-2597 ILTVKVED
+2597 
-2605 RAGNVKQSAPLTV
+2605 
-2618 TVDTHIAID
+2618 
-2627 RIELVNDSGIP
+2627 
-2638 GDNLTNEARPHF
+2638 
-2650 QVTVPAD
+2650 
-2657 VNGVRLSIDG
+2657 
-2667 GKTWFDATQS
+2667 
-2677 ATSGVW
+2677 
-2683 DYTWLTNVA
+2683 
-2692 NGPHTL
+2692 
-2698 MVEAS
+2698 
-2703 DKAGNKTTQ
+2703 
-2712 KLDFTIDTILSEP
+2712 
-2725 TITLDSADDS
+2725 
-2735 AAGDNITNVK
+2735 
-2745 MPGFTL
+2745 
-2751 GNIDADVTKVV
+2751 
-2762 VTVAHD
+2762 
-2768 GKNQQIELIKNG
+2768 
-2780 GVWRFTPGAA
+2780 
-2790 WTDGDYT
+2790 
-2797 LTVKV
+2797 
-2802 EDKAGNTNYSAPL
+2802 
-2815 TVTIDT
+2815 
-2821 QTSIDRIE
+2821 
-2829 LLNDTGIVGDNL
+2829 
-2841 TNEARPQFHITV
+2841 
-2853 PTDVNSV
+2853 
-2860 QLSLDG
+2860 
-2866 GINWVNATLTSDGVW
+2866 
-2881 EYIWPTDLVENTY
+2881 
-2894 TLTVKATDVAGNTA
+2894 
-2908 TETLNF
+2908 
-2914 IIDTTLSTPTI
+2914 
-2925 TLDSADDSGTAND
+2925 
-2938 NKTNVKTPGFII
+2938 
-2950 GGIDSDVT
+2950 
-2958 QVVVQVMRDG
+2958 
-2968 HSEEVELTQTNGQWR
+2968 
-2983 FVPGSAW
+2983 
-2990 TDGDYTLTVTVKD
+2990 
-3003 EAGNIRHSAPLTVTI
+3003 
-3018 DTQITIDHIELV
+3018 
-3030 NDSGIPDD
+3030 
-3038 NLTNNV
+3038 
-3044 RPHFQVTVPTD
+3044 
-3055 VNVVRLSI
+3055 VRLSI

-3102 KAGNKTTQQLD
+3102 KAGNQTTQKLD

-3118 LLSEPTIVLDNTDD
+3118 MLSEPTIVLDSTDD

-3137 DNLTNVNKPTFLLGN
+3137 DNLTNANKPTFILGN

-3165 HGGTKEVL
+3165 YGGTKEVL

-3319 LSTPTIAMDSRD
+3319 LSTPTITMDSRD

-3351 NIDADAH
+3351 NIDSDAQ

-3405 GNVRQSTPLVVTV
+3405 GNVRQSTPLIVTV

-3461 SIDGGANWVSATQG
+3461 SIDGGANWVSAAQG

-3612 LTVTVDTQIAIDRI
+3612 LTVTVDTQIAIDHI

-3707 TETLNFTIDITLLT
+3707 TETLNFTIDITLMT

-3843 NHDRPVFDIH
+3843 NHDRPVFDIR

-4308 LRIEIDT
+4308 LKIEIDT

-4528 DNITSVTTP
+4528 DNITSVTKP

-4560 SVTANGNNLWE
+4560 PVTANGNNLWE

-4835 IGSTLPNTIVSIYV
+4835 VGNTLPNAIVSIYV

-4969 NYELTFKVED
+4969 NYVLTFKVED

-5033 STLTIRNPQGVV
+5033 STLTIRSPQGVV

-5080 SQQKEI
+5080 SQQKDI

-5346 ALKDGEYSIRVV
+5346 VLKDGEYSIRVV

-5408 FSIFGE
+5408 FSISGE

-5580 THIKVF
+5580 THIQVF
-5586 TSELDDNKSS
+5586 TSEIDDNKSS
-5596 SKTEWWSNS
+5596 SKTDWWSNS
-5605 DLITMRGTGEIGATV
+5605 STITMRGMGEIGATV

-5634 AATGRWELSTDK
+5634 AANGQWELSTDQ
-5646 LPEGTYDISLVI
+5646 LPEGKYDITLSI
-5658 EDSAGNR
+5658 EDNAGNR
-5665 WEDVREIFIDRTPP
+5665 KEEVHEIFIDRTPP

-5707 ITDSEGNTY
+5707 ITDSNGNTY

-5752 VPLDIMKEVPV
+5752 VSLDIMKEVPV

-5866 AGEDNGASDS
+5866 AGEDNGVSDS

-5903 THNGVTDIYQ
+5903 THNGVTDTYQ

-5928 WNDGNY
+5928 WNDGTY

-5995 HLRTEPSAAEESV
+5995 HLRTVPSAAEESV
-6008 VKVTAYSIT
+6008 VKETAYSIT

-6108 VNAMNVRGKTED
+6108 VNAMNARGKTED

>member
-40 TTPRGSVIIVN
+40 TTPHGSVIIVN

-120 QLDDAE
+120 QLDEAE

-441 DSSDSGIKNDNI
+441 DSSDSGIKNDSI

-538 ETTND
+538 ETTDD

-594 TSDSVEGINNL
+594 TSDSVEGVNNL

-624 IDTIAPVPPTVSLED
+624 IDTVAPVPPTVSLED
-639 YVVLPNGIILSG
+639 FVVLPNGIILSG

-1060 SVQVWDAM
+1060 SVQVWDAA

-1107 GNKANSAIFDFTI
+1107 GNKANSAVFDFTI

-1180 HLNGSWLFI
+1180 HLNGSWLFT

-1329 LDSADDTGIQ
+1329 LNSADDTGVQ

-1377 ATKGTGGWT
+1377 ATKGVGGWT

-1392 WADGDYTLSVSV
+1392 WGAGDYTLSVSV

-1472 FNATQSATPGVW
+1472 FNATQNATPGVW

-1507 GNKATQTL
+1507 GNKTTQTL

-1666 DGGKTWFDATQSATS
+1666 DGGKTWFDATQSATP

-1711 TQKLDFT
+1711 TQKLDFI
-1718 IDTILSEPTIT
+1718 IDTMLSEPTIT

-1871 VNATLTS
+1871 VNATLTP

-2020 TQITIDHIELVNDS
+2020 TQIAIDHIELVNDS

-2105 GNKTTQQLDFIIDT
+2105 GNQTTQKLDFIIDT

-2132 DSGTKGDHLTN
+2132 DSGIKGDNLTN
-2143 VNKPTFLLGNIDADA
+2143 ANKPTFLLGNIDADA
-2158 RYVTVEVQHGGTKEV
+2158 RYVTVEVQHG
-2173 LTATKDATGNWSVTP
+2173 S
-2188 TGTWADGDYT
+2188 
-2198 LTVRVEDEAGNEK
+2198 
-2211 HSASLTVTVDTQI
+2211 
-2224 TIDVIELVNDNGIP
+2224 
-2238 GDNMTND
+2238 
-2245 AHPQFRVTVPGDVN
+2245 
-2259 EVSLSIDGGVTWVKA
+2259 
-2274 TQSATPGV
+2274 
-2282 WNYTWPGTVPDG
+2282 
-2294 DYTLNVKATDNA
+2294 
-2306 GNTVTE
+2306 
-2312 TLHFTIDTTLS
+2312 
-2323 TPVIVLD
+2323 
-2330 SADDS
+2330 
-2335 GVHGDNM
+2335 
-2342 TNHTQPTFALQHIDD
+2342 
-2357 DAVRVT
+2357 
-2363 VSVEHG
+2363 
-2369 GVTTTFDATKDAGGW
+2369 
-2384 TFTPTGAWADGDYT
+2384 
-2398 LSVSVEDKAGNTS
+2398 
-2411 HSASL
+2411 
-2416 TVTVDT
+2416 
-2422 QIAINNIELVN
+2422 
-2433 DSGIPDDNLTNNV
+2433 
-2446 RPHFQVTVPTDVNV
+2446 
-2460 VRLSIDGGKTWFN
+2460 
-2473 ATQSATPGVWDYI
+2473 
-2486 WPDDVADGG
+2486 
-2495 YTLTVE
+2495 
-2501 ATDEAGNK
+2501 
-2509 ATQTLD
+2509 
-2515 FTIDT
+2515 
-2520 TLSVPTLSLDS
+2520 
-2531 ADDSGIAGDNITNV
+2531 
-2545 KTPGFTL
+2545 
-2552 NNIDTDVSRVIVEVM
+2552 
-2567 HNGIKQEVPLV
+2567 
-2578 QTGGQWRFA
+2578 
-2587 PTSDWADGDY
+2587 
-2597 ILTVKVED
+2597 
-2605 RAGNVKQSAPLTV
+2605 
-2618 TVDTHIAID
+2618 
-2627 RIELVNDSGIP
+2627 
-2638 GDNLTNEARPHF
+2638 
-2650 QVTVPAD
+2650 
-2657 VNGVRLSIDG
+2657 
-2667 GKTWFDATQS
+2667 
-2677 ATSGVW
+2677 
-2683 DYTWLTNVA
+2683 
-2692 NGPHTL
+2692 
-2698 MVEAS
+2698 
-2703 DKAGNKTTQ
+2703 
-2712 KLDFTIDTILSEP
+2712 
-2725 TITLDSADDS
+2725 
-2735 AAGDNITNVK
+2735 
-2745 MPGFTL
+2745 
-2751 GNIDADVTKVV
+2751 
-2762 VTVAHD
+2762 
-2768 GKNQQIELIKNG
+2768 
-2780 GVWRFTPGAA
+2780 
-2790 WTDGDYT
+2790 
-2797 LTVKV
+2797 
-2802 EDKAGNTNYSAPL
+2802 
-2815 TVTIDT
+2815 
-2821 QTSIDRIE
+2821 
-2829 LLNDTGIVGDNL
+2829 
-2841 TNEARPQFHITV
+2841 
-2853 PTDVNSV
+2853 
-2860 QLSLDG
+2860 
-2866 GINWVNATLTSDGVW
+2866 
-2881 EYIWPTDLVENTY
+2881 
-2894 TLTVKATDVAGNTA
+2894 
-2908 TETLNF
+2908 
-2914 IIDTTLSTPTI
+2914 
-2925 TLDSADDSGTAND
+2925 
-2938 NKTNVKTPGFII
+2938 
-2950 GGIDSDVT
+2950 
-2958 QVVVQVMRDG
+2958 
-2968 HSEEVELTQTNGQWR
+2968 
-2983 FVPGSAW
+2983 
-2990 TDGDYTLTVTVKD
+2990 
-3003 EAGNIRHSAPLTVTI
+3003 
-3018 DTQITIDHIELV
+3018 
-3030 NDSGIPDD
+3030 
-3038 NLTNNV
+3038 
-3044 RPHFQVTVPTD
+3044 
-3055 VNVVRLSI
+3055 
-3063 DGGKTWFNATQSATP
+3063 
-3078 GVWDYTWLAD
+3078 
-3088 VGEGKH
+3088 
-3094 TLTVEATD
+3094 
-3102 KAGNKTTQQLD
+3102 
-3113 FIIDT
+3113 
-3118 LLSEPTIVLDNTDD
+3118 
-3132 SGTKG
+3132 
-3137 DNLTNVNKPTFLLGN
+3137 
-3152 IDADARYVTVEVQ
+3152 
-3165 HGGTKEVL
+3165 TKEVL

-3195 YTLTVRVEDDA
+3195 YTLTVRVEDEA

-3319 LSTPTIAMDSRD
+3319 LSTPTITMDSRD

-3351 NIDADAH
+3351 NIDSDAQ

-3405 GNVRQSTPLVVTV
+3405 GNVRQSTPLIVTV

-3461 SIDGGANWVSATQG
+3461 SIDGGANWVSAAQG

-3491 KHTLTVMV
+3491 KHILTVMV

-3612 LTVTVDTQIAIDRI
+3612 LTVTVDTQIAIDHI

-3638 VTKHVR
+3638 ITKHVR

-3693 TLTVEVTDGAGNKM
+3693 TLIVEVTDGAGNKM
-3707 TETLNFTIDITLLT
+3707 TGTLDFTIDITLLT

-3745 PVFVLG
+3745 PIFVLG

-3843 NHDRPVFDIH
+3843 NHDRPVFDIR

-3913 APFEVR
+3913 APLEVR

-3948 SFRIDVPGDVVQ
+3948 SFRIDVPGDVIQ

-4188 DGQHTLLVDVTDI
+4188 DGKHTLLVDVTDI

-4308 LRIEIDT
+4308 LQIEIDT

-4528 DNITSVTTP
+4528 DNITSVTKP

-4560 SVTANGNNLWE
+4560 PVTANGNNLWE

-4612 VRMEPASDTGNS
+4612 VRMEPASDTGSS

-4662 QTITVGAD
+4662 HTITVGAD

-4720 PSIDDQHEATSLRPE
+4720 PSIDDQYEATSLRPE
-4735 FKGFAEAF
+4735 FKGLAEAF

-4835 IGSTLPNTIVSIYV
+4835 VGNTLPNAIVSIYV

-4969 NYELTFKVED
+4969 NYVLTFKVED

-5080 SQQKEI
+5080 SQQKDI

-5298 DDLITNHNK
+5298 DDLITSHNK

-5373 VTIDTSTFIDNPAMV
+5373 VTIDTSTFIDNPVMM

-5398 DSITSQTRPT
+5398 DSITSQTRPA
-5408 FSIFGE
+5408 FSIYGE

-5531 VGEVWVNEKGHWQMP
+5531 VGEVWVNDKGHWQMP

-5580 THIKVF
+5580 THIQVF

-5596 SKTEWWSNS
+5596 SKTDWWSNS
-5605 DLITMRGTGEIGATV
+5605 STITMRGMGEIGATV

-5634 AATGRWELSTDK
+5634 AANGQWELSTDQ
-5646 LPEGTYDISLVI
+5646 LPEGKYDITLSI
-5658 EDSAGNR
+5658 EDNAGNR
-5665 WEDVREIFIDRTPP
+5665 KEEVHEIFIDRTPP

-5707 ITDSEGNTY
+5707 ITDSNGNTY

-5752 VPLDIMKEVPV
+5752 VPLDIMKETPV

-5781 DKQPT
+5781 DNQPT

-5866 AGEDNGASDS
+5866 AGEGNGASDS
-5876 DNVTNHTQPKFT
+5876 DNVTNHNHTQPKFT

-5928 WNDGNY
+5928 WNDGTY

-5944 GNSQQSA
+5944 GNSLQSA
-5951 SLAVTVDSTVTV
+5951 SLEVTVDSTVTV

-5975 ATATAVTP
+5975 ATPTAVTP

-5995 HLRTEPSAAEESV
+5995 HLRTVPSAAEESV
-6008 VKVTAYSIT
+6008 VKETAYSIT

-6042 ENIVNVSIMFEG
+6042 ENIVNVSVMFEG

-6083 KFIDKDNDFLIK
+6083 KFLDKDDDFLIK

-6108 VNAMNVRGKTED
+6108 VNAMNARGKTED

-6135 NGAID
+6135 NGAIE

>member
-586 KGEWTFNF
+586 KGEWTFDF

-2125 IVLDNTD
+2125 IVLDSTD

-2422 QIAINNIELVN
+2422 QIAINN
-2433 DSGIPDDNLTNNV
+2433 
-2446 RPHFQVTVPTDVNV
+2446 
-2460 VRLSIDGGKTWFN
+2460 
-2473 ATQSATPGVWDYI
+2473 
-2486 WPDDVADGG
+2486 
-2495 YTLTVE
+2495 
-2501 ATDEAGNK
+2501 
-2509 ATQTLD
+2509 
-2515 FTIDT
+2515 
-2520 TLSVPTLSLDS
+2520 
-2531 ADDSGIAGDNITNV
+2531 
-2545 KTPGFTL
+2545 
-2552 NNIDTDVSRVIVEVM
+2552 
-2567 HNGIKQEVPLV
+2567 
-2578 QTGGQWRFA
+2578 
-2587 PTSDWADGDY
+2587 
-2597 ILTVKVED
+2597 
-2605 RAGNVKQSAPLTV
+2605 
-2618 TVDTHIAID
+2618 
-2627 RIELVNDSGIP
+2627 
-2638 GDNLTNEARPHF
+2638 
-2650 QVTVPAD
+2650 
-2657 VNGVRLSIDG
+2657 
-2667 GKTWFDATQS
+2667 
-2677 ATSGVW
+2677 
-2683 DYTWLTNVA
+2683 
-2692 NGPHTL
+2692 
-2698 MVEAS
+2698 
-2703 DKAGNKTTQ
+2703 
-2712 KLDFTIDTILSEP
+2712 
-2725 TITLDSADDS
+2725 
-2735 AAGDNITNVK
+2735 
-2745 MPGFTL
+2745 
-2751 GNIDADVTKVV
+2751 
-2762 VTVAHD
+2762 
-2768 GKNQQIELIKNG
+2768 
-2780 GVWRFTPGAA
+2780 
-2790 WTDGDYT
+2790 
-2797 LTVKV
+2797 
-2802 EDKAGNTNYSAPL
+2802 
-2815 TVTIDT
+2815 
-2821 QTSIDRIE
+2821 
-2829 LLNDTGIVGDNL
+2829 
-2841 TNEARPQFHITV
+2841 
-2853 PTDVNSV
+2853 
-2860 QLSLDG
+2860 
-2866 GINWVNATLTSDGVW
+2866 
-2881 EYIWPTDLVENTY
+2881 
-2894 TLTVKATDVAGNTA
+2894 
-2908 TETLNF
+2908 
-2914 IIDTTLSTPTI
+2914 
-2925 TLDSADDSGTAND
+2925 
-2938 NKTNVKTPGFII
+2938 
-2950 GGIDSDVT
+2950 
-2958 QVVVQVMRDG
+2958 
-2968 HSEEVELTQTNGQWR
+2968 
-2983 FVPGSAW
+2983 
-2990 TDGDYTLTVTVKD
+2990 
-3003 EAGNIRHSAPLTVTI
+3003 
-3018 DTQITIDHIELV
+3018 IELV

-4560 SVTANGNNLWE
+4560 PVTANGNNLWE

>member
-40 TTPRGSVIIVN
+40 TTPHGSVIIVN

-120 QLDDAE
+120 QLDEAE

-441 DSSDSGIKNDNI
+441 DSSDSGIKNDSI

-538 ETTND
+538 ETTDD

-594 TSDSVEGINNL
+594 TSDSVEGVNNL

-617 DFSFSYV
+617 DFSFSYI
-624 IDTIAPVPPTVSLED
+624 IDTVAPVPPTVSLED
-639 YVVLPNGIILSG
+639 FVVLPNGIILSG

-1060 SVQVWDAM
+1060 SVQVWDAA

-1107 GNKANSAIFDFTI
+1107 GNKANSAVFDFTI

-1180 HLNGSWLFI
+1180 HLNGSWLFT

-1329 LDSADDTGIQ
+1329 LNSADDTGVQ

-1428 NIELVNDSGIPDDN
+1428 NIELVNDSGIPNDN

-1472 FNATQSATPGVW
+1472 FNATQNATPGVW

-1507 GNKATQTL
+1507 GNKTTQTL

-1562 VIVEVM
+1562 VTVEVM

-1666 DGGKTWFDATQSATS
+1666 DGGKTWFDATQSATP

-1711 TQKLDFT
+1711 TQKLDFI
-1718 IDTILSEPTIT
+1718 IDTMLSEPTIT

-2020 TQITIDHIELVNDS
+2020 TQIAIDHIELVNDS

-2039 NLTNNVRPHFQVT
+2039 NLTN
-2052 VPTDVNVVRLSI
+2052 
-2064 DGGKTW
+2064 
-2070 FNATQSATPGVWDY
+2070 
-2084 TWLADVGEGKH
+2084 
-2095 TLTVEATDKA
+2095 EA
-2105 GNKTTQQLDFIIDT
+2105 
-2119 LLSEPT
+2119 
-2125 IVLDNTD
+2125 
-2132 DSGTKGDHLTN
+2132 
-2143 VNKPTFLLGNIDADA
+2143 
-2158 RYVTVEVQHGGTKEV
+2158 
-2173 LTATKDATGNWSVTP
+2173 
-2188 TGTWADGDYT
+2188 
-2198 LTVRVEDEAGNEK
+2198 
-2211 HSASLTVTVDTQI
+2211 
-2224 TIDVIELVNDNGIP
+2224 
-2238 GDNMTND
+2238 
-2245 AHPQFRVTVPGDVN
+2245 
-2259 EVSLSIDGGVTWVKA
+2259 
-2274 TQSATPGV
+2274 
-2282 WNYTWPGTVPDG
+2282 
-2294 DYTLNVKATDNA
+2294 
-2306 GNTVTE
+2306 
-2312 TLHFTIDTTLS
+2312 
-2323 TPVIVLD
+2323 
-2330 SADDS
+2330 
-2335 GVHGDNM
+2335 
-2342 TNHTQPTFALQHIDD
+2342 
-2357 DAVRVT
+2357 
-2363 VSVEHG
+2363 
-2369 GVTTTFDATKDAGGW
+2369 
-2384 TFTPTGAWADGDYT
+2384 
-2398 LSVSVEDKAGNTS
+2398 
-2411 HSASL
+2411 
-2416 TVTVDT
+2416 
-2422 QIAINNIELVN
+2422 
-2433 DSGIPDDNLTNNV
+2433 
-2446 RPHFQVTVPTDVNV
+2446 
-2460 VRLSIDGGKTWFN
+2460 
-2473 ATQSATPGVWDYI
+2473 
-2486 WPDDVADGG
+2486 
-2495 YTLTVE
+2495 
-2501 ATDEAGNK
+2501 
-2509 ATQTLD
+2509 
-2515 FTIDT
+2515 
-2520 TLSVPTLSLDS
+2520 
-2531 ADDSGIAGDNITNV
+2531 
-2545 KTPGFTL
+2545 
-2552 NNIDTDVSRVIVEVM
+2552 
-2567 HNGIKQEVPLV
+2567 
-2578 QTGGQWRFA
+2578 
-2587 PTSDWADGDY
+2587 
-2597 ILTVKVED
+2597 
-2605 RAGNVKQSAPLTV
+2605 
-2618 TVDTHIAID
+2618 
-2627 RIELVNDSGIP
+2627 
-2638 GDNLTNEARPHF
+2638 
-2650 QVTVPAD
+2650 
-2657 VNGVRLSIDG
+2657 
-2667 GKTWFDATQS
+2667 
-2677 ATSGVW
+2677 
-2683 DYTWLTNVA
+2683 
-2692 NGPHTL
+2692 
-2698 MVEAS
+2698 
-2703 DKAGNKTTQ
+2703 
-2712 KLDFTIDTILSEP
+2712 
-2725 TITLDSADDS
+2725 
-2735 AAGDNITNVK
+2735 
-2745 MPGFTL
+2745 
-2751 GNIDADVTKVV
+2751 
-2762 VTVAHD
+2762 
-2768 GKNQQIELIKNG
+2768 
-2780 GVWRFTPGAA
+2780 
-2790 WTDGDYT
+2790 
-2797 LTVKV
+2797 
-2802 EDKAGNTNYSAPL
+2802 
-2815 TVTIDT
+2815 
-2821 QTSIDRIE
+2821 
-2829 LLNDTGIVGDNL
+2829 
-2841 TNEARPQFHITV
+2841 
-2853 PTDVNSV
+2853 
-2860 QLSLDG
+2860 
-2866 GINWVNATLTSDGVW
+2866 
-2881 EYIWPTDLVENTY
+2881 
-2894 TLTVKATDVAGNTA
+2894 
-2908 TETLNF
+2908 
-2914 IIDTTLSTPTI
+2914 
-2925 TLDSADDSGTAND
+2925 
-2938 NKTNVKTPGFII
+2938 
-2950 GGIDSDVT
+2950 
-2958 QVVVQVMRDG
+2958 
-2968 HSEEVELTQTNGQWR
+2968 
-2983 FVPGSAW
+2983 
-2990 TDGDYTLTVTVKD
+2990 
-3003 EAGNIRHSAPLTVTI
+3003 
-3018 DTQITIDHIELV
+3018 
-3030 NDSGIPDD
+3030 
-3038 NLTNNV
+3038 

-3173 TATKGATGIWSVTPT
+3173 TATKDATGNWSVTPT

-3195 YTLTVRVEDDA
+3195 YTLTVRVEDEA
-3206 GNVKYSAPL
+3206 GNEKHSASL

-3224 IDVIELVNDNGIPG
+3224 IDAIELVNDNGIPGDNMTNDAHPQFRVTVPGDVNEVSLSIDGGVTWVKATQSATPGVWNYTWPGTVPDGDYTLNVKATDNAGNTVTETLHFTIDTTLSTPVIVLDSADDTGIQGDNMTNRTQPTFNLQHIDDDAVRVTVSVEHGGVTTTFDATKGVGGWTFTPPTSWGAGDYTLSVSVEDKAGNTSHSASLTVTVDTQIAINNIELVNDSGIPDDNLTNNVRPQFQVKVPTDVNEVRLSIDGGKTWFNATQSATPGVWDYTWLADVGEGKHTLTVEATDKAGNQTTQQLDFIIDTLLSEPTIVLDNTDDSGTKGDNLTNVNKPTFLLGNIDADARYVTVEVQHGGTKEVLTATKDATGNWSVTPTGTWADGDYTLTVRVEDEAGNEKHSASLTVTVDTQITIDAIELVNDNGIPG

-3319 LSTPTIAMDSRD
+3319 LSTPTITMDSRD

-3351 NIDADAH
+3351 NIDSDAQ

-3390 ADGSYTLTVEVTDNA
+3390 ADGSYTLTVEVQDNA
-3405 GNVRQSTPLVVTV
+3405 GNVRQSTPLIVTV

-3461 SIDGGANWVSATQG
+3461 SIDGGANWVSAAQG

-3612 LTVTVDTQIAIDRI
+3612 LTVTVDTQIAIDHI

-3638 VTKHVR
+3638 ITKHVR

-3693 TLTVEVTDGAGNKM
+3693 TLIVEVTDGAGNKM
-3707 TETLNFTIDITLLT
+3707 TGTLDFTIDITLLT

-3745 PVFVLG
+3745 PIFVLG

-3843 NHDRPVFDIH
+3843 NHDRPVFDIR

-3913 APFEVR
+3913 APLEVR

-3948 SFRIDVPGDVVQ
+3948 SFRIDVPGDVIQ

-4188 DGQHTLLVDVTDI
+4188 DGKHTLLVDVTDI

-4308 LRIEIDT
+4308 LQIEIDT

-4528 DNITSVTTP
+4528 DNITSVTKP

-4560 SVTANGNNLWE
+4560 PVTANGNNLWE

-4612 VRMEPASDTGNS
+4612 VRMEPASDTGSS

-4662 QTITVGAD
+4662 HTITVGAD

-4720 PSIDDQHEATSLRPE
+4720 PSIDDQYEATSLRPE
-4735 FKGFAEAF
+4735 FKGLAEAF

-4835 IGSTLPNTIVSIYV
+4835 VGNTLPNAIVSIYV

-5080 SQQKEI
+5080 SQQKDI
-5086 LIEHDTQI
+5086 LIEHDTQ
-5094 EISDISLSRDT
+5094 
-5105 NSGDKYDLITNNKSP
+5105 
-5120 VLVAMTDPGATVQV
+5120 
-5134 YINGV
+5134 
-5139 LQGTVEASSSGNI
+5139 
-5152 SYTMPA
+5152 
-5158 NSADGEYQV
+5158 
-5167 QFVAT
+5167 
-5172 DTAGNRVESAITTVT
+5172 
-5187 IDSQIAV
+5187 
-5194 FDIDE
+5194 
-5199 DSLPALSNNRALSV
+5199 
-5213 SGVGEAGSQV
+5213 
-5223 SIFVD
+5223 
-5228 GKLVNVVMVEADGTW
+5228 
-5243 RAPILLQD
+5243 
-5251 DGTFNIH
+5251 
-5258 FSITDVAGNTEV
+5258 
-5270 SKDYSVDVDSSTD
+5270 
-5283 FPTLNLEDASNSGSL
+5283 
-5298 DDLITNHNK
+5298 
-5307 PVLVGTAEAGATIHI
+5307 
-5322 YVDEKIVANVLV
+5322 
-5334 LEDGTWSYQFDN
+5334 
-5346 ALKDGEYSIRVV
+5346 
-5358 AEDPAGNTAESPRLL
+5358 
-5373 VTIDTSTFIDNPAMV
+5373 
-5388 AGSDNGIFSN
+5388 
-5398 DSITSQTRPT
+5398 
-5408 FSIFGE
+5408 
-5414 MNQSVQ
+5414 
-5420 IFIDGV
+5420 
-5426 LVDTITVTDRNQVY
+5426 
-5440 RPESPL
+5440 
-5446 GDGSHSIYYV
+5446 
-5456 ITDKAGN
+5456 
-5463 TATSKTLN
+5463 
-5471 FTIDTFNT
+5471 
-5479 TPVAIDSIGGQ
+5479 
-5490 TLAEMTGSDGKIYI
+5490 
-5504 TDTTR
+5504 
-5509 NLLFSGSA
+5509 
-5517 EPNSKIE
+5517 
-5524 IIINGLN
+5524 
-5531 VGEVWVNEKGHWQMP
+5531 
-5546 VNPLYFTEGQL
+5546 
-5557 DITVKSTDRAGNV
+5557 
-5570 NQEKYSIWVD
+5570 
-5580 THIKVF
+5580 
-5586 TSELDDNKSS
+5586 
-5596 SKTEWWSNS
+5596 
-5605 DLITMRGTGEIGATV
+5605 
-5620 SLIVAGVTL
+5620 
-5629 ATAVV
+5629 
-5634 AATGRWELSTDK
+5634 
-5646 LPEGTYDISLVI
+5646 
-5658 EDSAGNR
+5658 
-5665 WEDVREIFIDRTPP
+5665 
-5679 NAPVVTY
+5679 
-5686 SDIVNDLIIMQGT
+5686 
-5699 AEAKSQLI
+5699 
-5707 ITDSEGNTY
+5707 
-5716 TLTVPDNGKWS
+5716 
-5727 MAIPYPSEGKFTIT
+5727 
-5741 SVDAIGNRSDD
+5741 
-5752 VPLDIMKEVPV
+5752 
-5763 ISLSPD
+5763 
-5769 SDSGTVGDNITR
+5769 
-5781 DKQPT
+5781 
-5786 FIIGNLESDVVVV
+5786 
-5799 QVDINGTVYNAEK
+5799 
-5812 NADGVW
+5812 
-5818 FFTPG
+5818 
-5823 TPLADGSYT
+5823 
-5832 ISVIASDAAGNQ
+5832 
-5844 KNSLPIT
+5844 
-5851 VTIDSTLTVPEIALA
+5851 
-5866 AGEDNGASDS
+5866 
-5876 DNVTNHTQPKFT
+5876 
-5888 LQHIDADVTGVTVNV
+5888 
-5903 THNGVTDIYQ
+5903 
-5913 ATQGA
+5913 
-5918 DGWTFTPPAA
+5918 
-5928 WNDGNY
+5928 
-5934 TLSVTVVDRA
+5934 
-5944 GNSQQSA
+5944 
-5951 SLAVTVDSTVTV
+5951 
-5963 TADSQ
+5963 
-5968 HDDASDD
+5968 
-5975 ATATAVTP
+5975 
-5983 PESETVN
+5983 
-5990 AESAT
+5990 
-5995 HLRTEPSAAEESV
+5995 
-6008 VKVTAYSIT
+6008 
-6017 LLNADSGDEIDRS
+6017 
-6030 ISQTPSFEISVP
+6030 
-6042 ENIVNVSIMFEG
+6042 
-6054 EEFTLPITNQKAIF
+6054 
-6068 EVPLSLEDGEYTMDV
+6068 
-6083 KFIDKDNDFLIK
+6083 
-6095 EKTFSVDH
+6095 
-6103 SSADI
+6103 
-6108 VNAMNVRGKTED
+6108 
-6120 DINDSPSTSSVGHNN
+6120 
-6135 NGAID
+6135 
-6140 VFAVNEVTL
+6140 
-6149 PVDNQEEHA
+6149 

>member
-161 QIEEMLQNFLADNVA
+161 QMEEMLQEFLADNVA

-395 FKDNELSEGE
+395 FRDNELSEGE

-419 NETTDSIITDTIA
+419 NETTDSIITDTIP

-441 DSSDSGIKNDNI
+441 DNSDSGIKNDNI

-538 ETTND
+538 ETTDD

-624 IDTIAPVPPTVSLED
+624 IDTIAPLPPTVSLED

-716 VKYSFTIQTEVVPPK
+716 VKYSFTIQTEVVSPK

-960 KLYID
+960 KLYVD

-1031 DSDSGISDDNLTNIV
+1031 DSDSGIADDNLTNIV

-1107 GNKANSAIFDFTI
+1107 GNKANSAVFDFTI

-1180 HLNGSWLFI
+1180 HLNGSWLFT

-1201 TVKVEDKAGNTNYSA
+1201 TVKVEDKAGNTSYSA

-1329 LDSADDTGIQ
+1329 LNSADDTGVQ
-1339 GDNMTNSTQPT
+1339 GDNMTNRTQPT

-1386 FTPPTS
+1386 FTPTAS
-1392 WADGDYTLSVSV
+1392 WTDGDYTLSVSV

-1428 NIELVNDSGIPDDN
+1428 NIELVNDSGIPNDN

-1472 FNATQSATPGVW
+1472 VTAAQKAAGVW
-1484 DYIWPDDVADG
+1484 EYIWPDDVTDG
-1495 GYTLT
+1495 SHTLT

-1542 ITNVKTPGFTLNN
+1542 ITSVKTPGFTLNN

-1636 GIPGD
+1636 GIPDD

-1696 HTLMVEASDKAGNKT
+1696 HTLMVEATDKAGNKT
-1711 TQKLDFT
+1711 TQKLDFI
-1718 IDTILSEPTIT
+1718 IDTLLSEPTIT

-2020 TQITIDHIELVNDS
+2020 TQIAIDHIELVNDS
-2034 GIPDD
+2034 GIPND

-2105 GNKTTQQLDFIIDT
+2105 GNKTTQKLDFIIDT

-2125 IVLDNTD
+2125 IVLDSTD
-2132 DSGTKGDHLTN
+2132 DSGTKGDNLTN

-2198 LTVRVEDEAGNEK
+2198 LTVRVEDDAGNVK
-2211 HSASLTVTVDTQI
+2211 YSASLTVTVDTQI
-2224 TIDVIELVNDNGIP
+2224 TIDVIELVNDSGTR
-2238 GDNMTND
+2238 GDNLTND
-2245 AHPQFRVTVPGDVN
+2245 ANPHFRITVPGDVN

-2274 TQSATPGV
+2274 TQSVTPGV

-2342 TNHTQPTFALQHIDD
+2342 TNRTQPTFALQQIDD

-2369 GVTTTFDATKDAGGW
+2369 GVTTTFDATKGTGGW

-2473 ATQSATPGVWDYI
+2473 ATQSATPGVWDY
-2486 WPDDVADGG
+2486 
-2495 YTLTVE
+2495 
-2501 ATDEAGNK
+2501 
-2509 ATQTLD
+2509 
-2515 FTIDT
+2515 
-2520 TLSVPTLSLDS
+2520 
-2531 ADDSGIAGDNITNV
+2531 
-2545 KTPGFTL
+2545 
-2552 NNIDTDVSRVIVEVM
+2552 
-2567 HNGIKQEVPLV
+2567 
-2578 QTGGQWRFA
+2578 
-2587 PTSDWADGDY
+2587 
-2597 ILTVKVED
+2597 
-2605 RAGNVKQSAPLTV
+2605 
-2618 TVDTHIAID
+2618 
-2627 RIELVNDSGIP
+2627 
-2638 GDNLTNEARPHF
+2638 
-2650 QVTVPAD
+2650 
-2657 VNGVRLSIDG
+2657 
-2667 GKTWFDATQS
+2667 
-2677 ATSGVW
+2677 
-2683 DYTWLTNVA
+2683 
-2692 NGPHTL
+2692 
-2698 MVEAS
+2698 
-2703 DKAGNKTTQ
+2703 
-2712 KLDFTIDTILSEP
+2712 
-2725 TITLDSADDS
+2725 
-2735 AAGDNITNVK
+2735 
-2745 MPGFTL
+2745 
-2751 GNIDADVTKVV
+2751 
-2762 VTVAHD
+2762 
-2768 GKNQQIELIKNG
+2768 
-2780 GVWRFTPGAA
+2780 
-2790 WTDGDYT
+2790 
-2797 LTVKV
+2797 
-2802 EDKAGNTNYSAPL
+2802 
-2815 TVTIDT
+2815 
-2821 QTSIDRIE
+2821 
-2829 LLNDTGIVGDNL
+2829 
-2841 TNEARPQFHITV
+2841 
-2853 PTDVNSV
+2853 
-2860 QLSLDG
+2860 
-2866 GINWVNATLTSDGVW
+2866 
-2881 EYIWPTDLVENTY
+2881 
-2894 TLTVKATDVAGNTA
+2894 
-2908 TETLNF
+2908 
-2914 IIDTTLSTPTI
+2914 
-2925 TLDSADDSGTAND
+2925 
-2938 NKTNVKTPGFII
+2938 
-2950 GGIDSDVT
+2950 
-2958 QVVVQVMRDG
+2958 
-2968 HSEEVELTQTNGQWR
+2968 
-2983 FVPGSAW
+2983 
-2990 TDGDYTLTVTVKD
+2990 
-3003 EAGNIRHSAPLTVTI
+3003 
-3018 DTQITIDHIELV
+3018 
-3030 NDSGIPDD
+3030 
-3038 NLTNNV
+3038 
-3044 RPHFQVTVPTD
+3044 
-3055 VNVVRLSI
+3055 
-3063 DGGKTWFNATQSATP
+3063 
-3078 GVWDYTWLAD
+3078 TWLAD

-3102 KAGNKTTQQLD
+3102 KAGNQTTQQLD

-3152 IDADARYVTVEVQ
+3152 IDVDARYVTVEVL

-3390 ADGSYTLTVEVTDNA
+3390 ADGSYTLTVEVQDNA
-3405 GNVRQSTPLVVTV
+3405 GNVRQSTPLIVTV

-3461 SIDGGANWVSATQG
+3461 SIDGGANWVSAAQG

-3491 KHTLTVMV
+3491 KHILTVMV

-4070 YNATK
+4070 YNAIK

-4308 LRIEIDT
+4308 LQIEIDT

-4366 ISKNAAGQWEFTA
+4366 ISKNAAGQWQFTA

-4508 IVSDP
+4508 VVSDP
-4513 SIDLLDADDTGESAV
+4513 RIDLLDADDTGESAV
-4528 DNITSVTTP
+4528 DNITSITKP

-4560 SVTANGNNLWE
+4560 PVTANGNNLWE

-4612 VRMEPASDTGNS
+4612 VRMEPASDTGSS

-4662 QTITVGAD
+4662 HTITVGAD

-4720 PSIDDQHEATSLRPE
+4720 PSIDDQYEATSLRPE
-4735 FKGFAEAF
+4735 FKGLAEAF

-4835 IGSTLPNTIVSIYV
+4835 VGNTLPNAIVSIYV

-4954 AGHWGVVLPALGNDG
+4954 TGHWGVVLPALGNDG

-5080 SQQKEI
+5080 SQQKDI

-5251 DGTFNIH
+5251 DGKFNIH

-5298 DDLITNHNK
+5298 DDLITSHNK

-5373 VTIDTSTFIDNPAMV
+5373 VTIDTSTFIDNPVMM

-5398 DSITSQTRPT
+5398 DSITSQTRPA

-5531 VGEVWVNEKGHWQMP
+5531 VGEVWVNDKGHWQMP

-5580 THIKVF
+5580 THIQVF

-5596 SKTEWWSNS
+5596 SKTDWWSNS
-5605 DLITMRGTGEIGATV
+5605 STITMRGMGEIGATV

-5634 AATGRWELSTDK
+5634 AANGQWELSTDQ
-5646 LPEGTYDISLVI
+5646 LPEGKYDITLSI
-5658 EDSAGNR
+5658 EDNAGNR
-5665 WEDVREIFIDRTPP
+5665 KEEVHEIFIDRTPP

-5707 ITDSEGNTY
+5707 ITDSNGNTY

-5752 VPLDIMKEVPV
+5752 VSLDIMKETPV

-5769 SDSGTVGDNITR
+5769 SDSGTAGDNITR
-5781 DKQPT
+5781 DNQPT

-5818 FFTPG
+5818 FFTLG

-5876 DNVTNHTQPKFT
+5876 DNVTNHNHTQPKFT

-5903 THNGVTDIYQ
+5903 THNGVTDTYQ

-5928 WNDGNY
+5928 WNDGTY

-5944 GNSQQSA
+5944 GNSLQSA
-5951 SLAVTVDSTVTV
+5951 SLEVTVDSTVTV

-5975 ATATAVTP
+5975 ATPTAVTP

-5995 HLRTEPSAAEESV
+5995 HLRTVASAAEESV
-6008 VKVTAYSIT
+6008 VKETAYSIT

-6042 ENIVNVSIMFEG
+6042 ENIVNVSVMFEG

-6083 KFIDKDNDFLIK
+6083 KFIDKDDDFLIK

-6108 VNAMNVRGKTED
+6108 VNAMNARGKTED

>member
-419 NETTDSIITDTIA
+419 NETTDSIITDTIP

-639 YVVLPNGIILSG
+639 FVVLPNGIILSG

-1031 DSDSGISDDNLTNIV
+1031 DSDSGIADDNLTNIV

-1107 GNKANSAIFDFTI
+1107 GNKANSAVFDFTI

-1180 HLNGSWLFI
+1180 HLNGSWLFT

-1201 TVKVEDKAGNTNYSA
+1201 TVKVEDKAGNTSYSA

-1329 LDSADDTGIQ
+1329 LNSADDTGVQ
-1339 GDNMTNSTQPT
+1339 GDNMTNRTQPT

-1472 FNATQSATPGVW
+1472 FNATQSATPGAW

-1500 VEATDEA
+1500 VEATDKA
-1507 GNKATQTL
+1507 GNKTTQEL

-1711 TQKLDFT
+1711 TQKLDFI
-1718 IDTILSEPTIT
+1718 IDTLLSEPTIT

-2020 TQITIDHIELVNDS
+2020 TQI
-2034 GIPDD
+2034 
-2039 NLTNNVRPHFQVT
+2039 
-2052 VPTDVNVVRLSI
+2052 
-2064 DGGKTW
+2064 
-2070 FNATQSATPGVWDY
+2070 A
-2084 TWLADVGEGKH
+2084 
-2095 TLTVEATDKA
+2095 
-2105 GNKTTQQLDFIIDT
+2105 
-2119 LLSEPT
+2119 
-2125 IVLDNTD
+2125 
-2132 DSGTKGDHLTN
+2132 
-2143 VNKPTFLLGNIDADA
+2143 
-2158 RYVTVEVQHGGTKEV
+2158 
-2173 LTATKDATGNWSVTP
+2173 
-2188 TGTWADGDYT
+2188 
-2198 LTVRVEDEAGNEK
+2198 
-2211 HSASLTVTVDTQI
+2211 
-2224 TIDVIELVNDNGIP
+2224 
-2238 GDNMTND
+2238 
-2245 AHPQFRVTVPGDVN
+2245 
-2259 EVSLSIDGGVTWVKA
+2259 
-2274 TQSATPGV
+2274 
-2282 WNYTWPGTVPDG
+2282 
-2294 DYTLNVKATDNA
+2294 
-2306 GNTVTE
+2306 
-2312 TLHFTIDTTLS
+2312 
-2323 TPVIVLD
+2323 
-2330 SADDS
+2330 
-2335 GVHGDNM
+2335 
-2342 TNHTQPTFALQHIDD
+2342 
-2357 DAVRVT
+2357 
-2363 VSVEHG
+2363 
-2369 GVTTTFDATKDAGGW
+2369 
-2384 TFTPTGAWADGDYT
+2384 
-2398 LSVSVEDKAGNTS
+2398 
-2411 HSASL
+2411 
-2416 TVTVDT
+2416 
-2422 QIAINNIELVN
+2422 
-2433 DSGIPDDNLTNNV
+2433 
-2446 RPHFQVTVPTDVNV
+2446 
-2460 VRLSIDGGKTWFN
+2460 
-2473 ATQSATPGVWDYI
+2473 
-2486 WPDDVADGG
+2486 
-2495 YTLTVE
+2495 
-2501 ATDEAGNK
+2501 
-2509 ATQTLD
+2509 
-2515 FTIDT
+2515 
-2520 TLSVPTLSLDS
+2520 
-2531 ADDSGIAGDNITNV
+2531 
-2545 KTPGFTL
+2545 
-2552 NNIDTDVSRVIVEVM
+2552 
-2567 HNGIKQEVPLV
+2567 
-2578 QTGGQWRFA
+2578 
-2587 PTSDWADGDY
+2587 
-2597 ILTVKVED
+2597 
-2605 RAGNVKQSAPLTV
+2605 
-2618 TVDTHIAID
+2618 
-2627 RIELVNDSGIP
+2627 
-2638 GDNLTNEARPHF
+2638 
-2650 QVTVPAD
+2650 
-2657 VNGVRLSIDG
+2657 
-2667 GKTWFDATQS
+2667 
-2677 ATSGVW
+2677 
-2683 DYTWLTNVA
+2683 
-2692 NGPHTL
+2692 
-2698 MVEAS
+2698 
-2703 DKAGNKTTQ
+2703 
-2712 KLDFTIDTILSEP
+2712 
-2725 TITLDSADDS
+2725 
-2735 AAGDNITNVK
+2735 
-2745 MPGFTL
+2745 
-2751 GNIDADVTKVV
+2751 
-2762 VTVAHD
+2762 
-2768 GKNQQIELIKNG
+2768 
-2780 GVWRFTPGAA
+2780 
-2790 WTDGDYT
+2790 
-2797 LTVKV
+2797 
-2802 EDKAGNTNYSAPL
+2802 
-2815 TVTIDT
+2815 
-2821 QTSIDRIE
+2821 
-2829 LLNDTGIVGDNL
+2829 
-2841 TNEARPQFHITV
+2841 
-2853 PTDVNSV
+2853 
-2860 QLSLDG
+2860 
-2866 GINWVNATLTSDGVW
+2866 
-2881 EYIWPTDLVENTY
+2881 
-2894 TLTVKATDVAGNTA
+2894 
-2908 TETLNF
+2908 
-2914 IIDTTLSTPTI
+2914 
-2925 TLDSADDSGTAND
+2925 
-2938 NKTNVKTPGFII
+2938 
-2950 GGIDSDVT
+2950 
-2958 QVVVQVMRDG
+2958 
-2968 HSEEVELTQTNGQWR
+2968 
-2983 FVPGSAW
+2983 
-2990 TDGDYTLTVTVKD
+2990 
-3003 EAGNIRHSAPLTVTI
+3003 
-3018 DTQITIDHIELV
+3018 IDHIELV

-3173 TATKGATGIWSVTPT
+3173 TATKDATGNWSVTPTGTWADGDYTLTVRVEDEAGNEKHSASLTVTVDTQITIDAIELVNDNGIPGDNMTNDAHPQFRVTVPGDVNEVSLSIDGGVTWVKATQSATPGVWNYTWPGTVPDGDYTLNVKATDNAGNTVTETLHFTIDTTLSVPVIVLNSADDTGVQGDNMTNSTQPTFALQHIDDDAVRVTVSVEHGGVTTTFDATKGVGGWSFTPTGAWADGDYTLSVSVEDKAGNTSHSASLTVTVDTQIAINNIELVNDSGIPDDNLTNNVRPHFQVKVPTDVNEVRLSIDGGKTWFNATQSATPGVWDYTWLADVGEGKHTLTVEATDKAGNQTTQKLDFIIDTMLSEPTIVLDSTDDSGTKGDNLTNANKPTFILGNIDADARYVTVEVQYGGTKEVLTATKGATGIWSVTPT

-3195 YTLTVRVEDDA
+3195 YMLTVRVEDDA

-3319 LSTPTIAMDSRD
+3319 LSTPTITMDSRD

-3351 NIDADAH
+3351 NIDSDAQ

-3405 GNVRQSTPLVVTV
+3405 GNVRQSTPLIVTV

-3461 SIDGGANWVSATQG
+3461 SIDGGANWVSAAQG

-3521 PTIALDSTDD
+3521 PTIELDSTDD

-3707 TETLNFTIDITLLT
+3707 TETLNFTIDITLMT

-3843 NHDRPVFDIH
+3843 NHDRPVFDIR

-3990 VDGTYT
+3990 VDGTYI

-4308 LRIEIDT
+4308 LKIEIDT

-4528 DNITSVTTP
+4528 DNITSVTKP

-4560 SVTANGNNLWE
+4560 PVTANGNNLWE

-4835 IGSTLPNTIVSIYV
+4835 VGNTLPNAIVSIYV

-4969 NYELTFKVED
+4969 NYVLTFKVED

-5033 STLTIRNPQGVV
+5033 STLTIRSPQGVV

-5080 SQQKEI
+5080 SQQKDI

-5408 FSIFGE
+5408 FSISGE

-5580 THIKVF
+5580 THIQVF

-5596 SKTEWWSNS
+5596 SKTDWWSNS
-5605 DLITMRGTGEIGATV
+5605 STITMRGMGEIGATV

-5634 AATGRWELSTDK
+5634 AANGQWELSTDQ
-5646 LPEGTYDISLVI
+5646 LPEGKYDITLSI
-5658 EDSAGNR
+5658 EDNAGNR
-5665 WEDVREIFIDRTPP
+5665 KEEVHEIFIDRTPP

-5707 ITDSEGNTY
+5707 ITDSNGNTY

-5752 VPLDIMKEVPV
+5752 VSLDIMKEVPV

-5866 AGEDNGASDS
+5866 AGEDNGVSDS

-5903 THNGVTDIYQ
+5903 THNGVTDTYQ

-5928 WNDGNY
+5928 WNDGTY

-5995 HLRTEPSAAEESV
+5995 HLRTVPSAAEESV
-6008 VKVTAYSIT
+6008 VKETAYSIT

-6042 ENIVNVSIMFEG
+6042 ENIVNVSVMFEG

-6083 KFIDKDNDFLIK
+6083 KFIDKDDDFLIK

-6108 VNAMNVRGKTED
+6108 VNAMNARGKTED

>member
-419 NETTDSIITDTIA
+419 NETTDSIITDTIP

-639 YVVLPNGIILSG
+639 FVVLPNGIILSG

-1107 GNKANSAIFDFTI
+1107 GNKANSAVFDFTI

-1180 HLNGSWLFI
+1180 HLNGSWLFT
-1189 PGNTWADGSYTL
+1189 PGNTWTDGSYTL
-1201 TVKVEDKAGNTNYSA
+1201 TVKVEDKAGNTNYST

-1377 ATKGTGGWT
+1377 ATKGTGGWS
-1386 FTPPTS
+1386 FTPTGA

-1428 NIELVNDSGIPDDN
+1428 NIELVNDSGIPNDN

-1472 FNATQSATPGVW
+1472 FNATQSATPGAW

-1500 VEATDEA
+1500 VEATDKA
-1507 GNKATQTL
+1507 GNKTTQEL

-1636 GIPGD
+1636 GIPDD

-1938 DNKTNVKTPGFII
+1938 DNKTNIKTPGFII

-2020 TQITIDHIELVNDS
+2020 TQIAIDHIELVNDS
-2034 GIPDD
+2034 GIPND
-2039 NLTNNVRPHFQVT
+2039 NLTNEARPHFQVT

-2125 IVLDNTD
+2125 IVLDSTD
-2132 DSGTKGDHLTN
+2132 DSGTKGDNLTN

-2330 SADDS
+2330 SADDT
-2335 GVHGDNM
+2335 GIQGDNM
-2342 TNHTQPTFALQHIDD
+2342 TNSTQPTFNLQHIDD

-2369 GVTTTFDATKDAGGW
+2369 GVTTTFDATKGTGGW
-2384 TFTPTGAWADGDYT
+2384 TFTPPTSWGAGDYT

-2446 RPHFQVTVPTDVNV
+2446 RPHFQVKVPTDVN
-2460 VRLSIDGGKTWFN
+2460 
-2473 ATQSATPGVWDYI
+2473 
-2486 WPDDVADGG
+2486 
-2495 YTLTVE
+2495 E
-2501 ATDEAGNK
+2501 
-2509 ATQTLD
+2509 
-2515 FTIDT
+2515 
-2520 TLSVPTLSLDS
+2520 
-2531 ADDSGIAGDNITNV
+2531 
-2545 KTPGFTL
+2545 
-2552 NNIDTDVSRVIVEVM
+2552 
-2567 HNGIKQEVPLV
+2567 
-2578 QTGGQWRFA
+2578 
-2587 PTSDWADGDY
+2587 
-2597 ILTVKVED
+2597 
-2605 RAGNVKQSAPLTV
+2605 
-2618 TVDTHIAID
+2618 
-2627 RIELVNDSGIP
+2627 
-2638 GDNLTNEARPHF
+2638 
-2650 QVTVPAD
+2650 
-2657 VNGVRLSIDG
+2657 
-2667 GKTWFDATQS
+2667 
-2677 ATSGVW
+2677 
-2683 DYTWLTNVA
+2683 
-2692 NGPHTL
+2692 
-2698 MVEAS
+2698 
-2703 DKAGNKTTQ
+2703 
-2712 KLDFTIDTILSEP
+2712 
-2725 TITLDSADDS
+2725 
-2735 AAGDNITNVK
+2735 
-2745 MPGFTL
+2745 
-2751 GNIDADVTKVV
+2751 
-2762 VTVAHD
+2762 
-2768 GKNQQIELIKNG
+2768 
-2780 GVWRFTPGAA
+2780 
-2790 WTDGDYT
+2790 
-2797 LTVKV
+2797 
-2802 EDKAGNTNYSAPL
+2802 
-2815 TVTIDT
+2815 
-2821 QTSIDRIE
+2821 
-2829 LLNDTGIVGDNL
+2829 
-2841 TNEARPQFHITV
+2841 
-2853 PTDVNSV
+2853 
-2860 QLSLDG
+2860 
-2866 GINWVNATLTSDGVW
+2866 
-2881 EYIWPTDLVENTY
+2881 
-2894 TLTVKATDVAGNTA
+2894 
-2908 TETLNF
+2908 
-2914 IIDTTLSTPTI
+2914 
-2925 TLDSADDSGTAND
+2925 
-2938 NKTNVKTPGFII
+2938 
-2950 GGIDSDVT
+2950 
-2958 QVVVQVMRDG
+2958 
-2968 HSEEVELTQTNGQWR
+2968 
-2983 FVPGSAW
+2983 
-2990 TDGDYTLTVTVKD
+2990 
-3003 EAGNIRHSAPLTVTI
+3003 
-3018 DTQITIDHIELV
+3018 
-3030 NDSGIPDD
+3030 
-3038 NLTNNV
+3038 
-3044 RPHFQVTVPTD
+3044 
-3055 VNVVRLSI
+3055 VRLSI

-3102 KAGNKTTQQLD
+3102 KAGNQTTQKLD

-3118 LLSEPTIVLDNTDD
+3118 LLSEPTIVLDSTDD

-3137 DNLTNVNKPTFLLGN
+3137 DNLTNANKPTFLLGN

-3195 YTLTVRVEDDA
+3195 YTLTVRVEDEA

-3273 TQGTAGIWDY
+3273 TQGTAGTWDY

-3351 NIDADAH
+3351 NIDSDAQ

-3405 GNVRQSTPLVVTV
+3405 GNVRQSTPLIVTV

-3461 SIDGGANWVSATQG
+3461 SIDGGANWVSAAQG

-3491 KHTLTVMV
+3491 KHILTVMV

-3612 LTVTVDTQIAIDRI
+3612 LTVTVDTQIAIDHI

-3693 TLTVEVTDGAGNKM
+3693 TLIVEVTDGAGNKM
-3707 TETLNFTIDITLLT
+3707 TGTLDFTIDITLLT

-3843 NHDRPVFDIH
+3843 NHDRPVFDIR

-3869 GKTHEEAAVFTNGQ
+3869 GKTHEEAAVFTNVNGAL
-3883 WRFTPSASWADGS
+3883 R
-3896 YQLAVVVEDLAG
+3896 
-3908 NVKES
+3908 
-3913 APFEVR
+3913 
-3919 IDTTTTINNIVLL
+3919 LL
-3932 NDTGVQNDQL
+3932 
-3942 TNVAKP
+3942 
-3948 SFRIDVPGDVVQ
+3948 
-3960 VRVTLDGGAN
+3960 
-3970 WNVIRKNAD
+3970 
-3979 GQWIFDSPNTL
+3979 
-3990 VDGTYT
+3990 
-3996 LRVEATDEAGNIA
+3996 
-4009 NKDLVFNIDT
+4009 
-4019 NIQVPTIALDAGQD
+4019 
-4033 TGANTADNI
+4033 
-4042 TNISRPTFTIGNVDP
+4042 
-4057 DVIKVVVTIDGHD
+4057 
-4070 YNATK
+4070 
-4075 VGAGWQ
+4075 
-4081 FTPGNAIPDGSYN
+4081 
-4094 ITVTVEDKAG
+4094 
-4104 NTATSKP
+4104 
-4111 LPVVIDT
+4111 
-4118 TAEIESVTL
+4118 
-4127 VTDSGDSDVDNI
+4127 
-4139 TKVDKPQFS
+4139 
-4148 IVTAD
+4148 
-4153 DITHVRVKIDNAANW
+4153 
-4168 IELTKGGDGRW
+4168 
-4179 IFNVGSALP
+4179 
-4188 DGQHTLLVDVTDI
+4188 
-4201 AGNVAQETLQFT
+4201 
-4213 IDTTLREPTIVL
+4213 
-4225 DPTHDTGDDT
+4225 
-4235 NDNLT
+4235 
-4240 RINKPV
+4240 
-4246 FIIGNVD
+4246 
-4253 NDVSHIVVHID
+4253 
-4264 GRDYTIEN
+4264 
-4272 TGGNLTFTPDQ
+4272 
-4283 PLSDGQHTIS
+4283 
-4293 VTVTDIAGNTKTSAE
+4293 
-4308 LRIEIDT
+4308 
-4315 QVQIDSVTLT
+4315 
-4325 TDSGVNDHD
+4325 
-4334 NVTNATRPSFEI
+4334 
-4346 ATPDDVTSVLVSF
+4346 
-4359 DGVNWTP
+4359 
-4366 ISKNAAGQWEFTA
+4366 
-4379 GSALPDGHYTLHVQA
+4379 
-4394 TDRAGNTANSTLGFT
+4394 RAGLMAH
-4409 VDTQIDGLSVVM
+4409 
-4421 LDDAGKD
+4421 
-4428 STDGITN
+4428 
-4435 ITSPRFEISAREP
+4435 IS
-4448 LQSVTVI
+4448 
-4455 LNGKSST
+4455 
-4462 LTQGAG
+4462 
-4468 NKWLFTPDTPLVDGT
+4468 
-4483 YKIEI
+4483 
-4488 VAEDIAGN
+4488 
-4496 KISKEVSFTIDT
+4496 
-4508 IVSDP
+4508 
-4513 SIDLLDADDTGESAV
+4513 
-4528 DNITSVTTP
+4528 
-4537 RFVIGNVPADIDT
+4537 
-4550 VVIRINGVSY
+4550 
-4560 SVTANGNNLWE
+4560 
-4571 FQVPVALNDGVY
+4571 
-4583 EAVVVFRDIAGN
+4583 
-4595 TSETKLPFT
+4595 
-4604 IDTTTSVS
+4604 
-4612 VRMEPASDTGNS
+4612 
-4624 NSDNLT
+4624 
-4630 NKQNPKFEGTA
+4630 
-4641 EPNAKLVITIVD
+4641 
-4653 DKSGREVLK
+4653 
-4662 QTITVGAD
+4662 
-4670 GNWSV
+4670 
-4675 TPNILPDG
+4675 
-4683 MYTINVVAT
+4683 
-4692 DVAGNTAQTQ
+4692 
-4702 ERFTIDTVTID
+4702 
-4713 PTIRLSD
+4713 
-4720 PSIDDQHEATSLRPE
+4720 
-4735 FKGFAEAF
+4735 
-4743 STIMIQWDGKVV
+4743 
-4755 GSANANANG
+4755 
-4764 EWSWTPPSVLAPGSY
+4764 
-4779 VVSIVAKDKA
+4779 
-4789 GNESSQVDFPVV
+4789 
-4801 IPVID
+4801 
-4806 VTPPTIKLSE
+4806 
-4816 ESDSGAL
+4816 
-4823 GDFTTNNKTPTL
+4823 
-4835 IGSTLPNTIVSIYV
+4835 
-4849 DGVKVGEAT
+4849 
-4858 ADTAGRYTFQLSEM
+4858 
-4872 KDGHYVVQV
+4872 
-4881 GIVNPRDNS
+4881 
-4890 ELRSTAVDVT
+4890 
-4900 IDTEVAELV
+4900 
-4909 WNISGMHEGGYIN
+4909 
-4922 TVTPEIGGTSEPNS
+4922 
-4936 KITIFVNG
+4936 
-4944 VEKAIAYTTG
+4944 
-4954 AGHWGVVLPALGNDG
+4954 
-4969 NYELTFKVED
+4969 
-4979 VAGNIREFGPQNV
+4979 
-4992 ILDTV
+4992 
-4997 ISPLTVVLREADD
+4997 
-5010 SGKVGDWITN
+5010 
-5020 KSHVTIDGTAEAG
+5020 
-5033 STLTIRNPQGVV
+5033 
-5045 IATLVV
+5045 
-5051 GNDGRWS
+5051 
-5058 AELDLRE
+5058 
-5065 GSNAFVVVSE
+5065 
-5075 DKAGN
+5075 
-5080 SQQKEI
+5080 
-5086 LIEHDTQI
+5086 
-5094 EISDISLSRDT
+5094 
-5105 NSGDKYDLITNNKSP
+5105 
-5120 VLVAMTDPGATVQV
+5120 
-5134 YINGV
+5134 
-5139 LQGTVEASSSGNI
+5139 
-5152 SYTMPA
+5152 
-5158 NSADGEYQV
+5158 
-5167 QFVAT
+5167 
-5172 DTAGNRVESAITTVT
+5172 
-5187 IDSQIAV
+5187 
-5194 FDIDE
+5194 
-5199 DSLPALSNNRALSV
+5199 
-5213 SGVGEAGSQV
+5213 
-5223 SIFVD
+5223 
-5228 GKLVNVVMVEADGTW
+5228 
-5243 RAPILLQD
+5243 
-5251 DGTFNIH
+5251 
-5258 FSITDVAGNTEV
+5258 
-5270 SKDYSVDVDSSTD
+5270 
-5283 FPTLNLEDASNSGSL
+5283 
-5298 DDLITNHNK
+5298 
-5307 PVLVGTAEAGATIHI
+5307 
-5322 YVDEKIVANVLV
+5322 
-5334 LEDGTWSYQFDN
+5334 
-5346 ALKDGEYSIRVV
+5346 
-5358 AEDPAGNTAESPRLL
+5358 
-5373 VTIDTSTFIDNPAMV
+5373 
-5388 AGSDNGIFSN
+5388 
-5398 DSITSQTRPT
+5398 
-5408 FSIFGE
+5408 
-5414 MNQSVQ
+5414 
-5420 IFIDGV
+5420 
-5426 LVDTITVTDRNQVY
+5426 
-5440 RPESPL
+5440 
-5446 GDGSHSIYYV
+5446 
-5456 ITDKAGN
+5456 
-5463 TATSKTLN
+5463 
-5471 FTIDTFNT
+5471 
-5479 TPVAIDSIGGQ
+5479 
-5490 TLAEMTGSDGKIYI
+5490 
-5504 TDTTR
+5504 
-5509 NLLFSGSA
+5509 
-5517 EPNSKIE
+5517 
-5524 IIINGLN
+5524 
-5531 VGEVWVNEKGHWQMP
+5531 
-5546 VNPLYFTEGQL
+5546 
-5557 DITVKSTDRAGNV
+5557 
-5570 NQEKYSIWVD
+5570 
-5580 THIKVF
+5580 
-5586 TSELDDNKSS
+5586 
-5596 SKTEWWSNS
+5596 
-5605 DLITMRGTGEIGATV
+5605 
-5620 SLIVAGVTL
+5620 
-5629 ATAVV
+5629 
-5634 AATGRWELSTDK
+5634 
-5646 LPEGTYDISLVI
+5646 
-5658 EDSAGNR
+5658 
-5665 WEDVREIFIDRTPP
+5665 
-5679 NAPVVTY
+5679 
-5686 SDIVNDLIIMQGT
+5686 
-5699 AEAKSQLI
+5699 
-5707 ITDSEGNTY
+5707 
-5716 TLTVPDNGKWS
+5716 
-5727 MAIPYPSEGKFTIT
+5727 
-5741 SVDAIGNRSDD
+5741 
-5752 VPLDIMKEVPV
+5752 
-5763 ISLSPD
+5763 
-5769 SDSGTVGDNITR
+5769 
-5781 DKQPT
+5781 
-5786 FIIGNLESDVVVV
+5786 
-5799 QVDINGTVYNAEK
+5799 
-5812 NADGVW
+5812 
-5818 FFTPG
+5818 
-5823 TPLADGSYT
+5823 
-5832 ISVIASDAAGNQ
+5832 
-5844 KNSLPIT
+5844 
-5851 VTIDSTLTVPEIALA
+5851 
-5866 AGEDNGASDS
+5866 
-5876 DNVTNHTQPKFT
+5876 
-5888 LQHIDADVTGVTVNV
+5888 
-5903 THNGVTDIYQ
+5903 
-5913 ATQGA
+5913 
-5918 DGWTFTPPAA
+5918 
-5928 WNDGNY
+5928 
-5934 TLSVTVVDRA
+5934 
-5944 GNSQQSA
+5944 
-5951 SLAVTVDSTVTV
+5951 
-5963 TADSQ
+5963 
-5968 HDDASDD
+5968 
-5975 ATATAVTP
+5975 
-5983 PESETVN
+5983 
-5990 AESAT
+5990 
-5995 HLRTEPSAAEESV
+5995 
-6008 VKVTAYSIT
+6008 
-6017 LLNADSGDEIDRS
+6017 
-6030 ISQTPSFEISVP
+6030 
-6042 ENIVNVSIMFEG
+6042 
-6054 EEFTLPITNQKAIF
+6054 
-6068 EVPLSLEDGEYTMDV
+6068 
-6083 KFIDKDNDFLIK
+6083 
-6095 EKTFSVDH
+6095 
-6103 SSADI
+6103 
-6108 VNAMNVRGKTED
+6108 
-6120 DINDSPSTSSVGHNN
+6120 
-6135 NGAID
+6135 
-6140 VFAVNEVTL
+6140 
-6149 PVDNQEEHA
+6149 

>member
-303 TLTDGTYNLEA
+303 TLTDGAYNLEA

-419 NETTDSIITDTIA
+419 NETTDSIITDTIP

-639 YVVLPNGIILSG
+639 FVVLPNGIILSG

-1031 DSDSGISDDNLTNIV
+1031 DSDSGIADDNLTNIV

-1107 GNKANSAIFDFTI
+1107 GNKANSAVFDFTI

-1180 HLNGSWLFI
+1180 HLNGSWLFT

-1201 TVKVEDKAGNTNYSA
+1201 TVKVEDKAGNTSYSA

-1329 LDSADDTGIQ
+1329 LNSADDTGVQ
-1339 GDNMTNSTQPT
+1339 GDNMTNRTQPT

-1355 IDDDAVRVTVSVE
+1355 IDDAVRVTVSVE

-1472 FNATQSATPGVW
+1472 FNATQSATPGAW

-1500 VEATDEA
+1500 VEATDKA
-1507 GNKATQTL
+1507 GNKTTQEL

-1711 TQKLDFT
+1711 TQKLDFI
-1718 IDTILSEPTIT
+1718 IDTLLSEPTIT

-2125 IVLDNTD
+2125 IVLDSTD
-2132 DSGTKGDHLTN
+2132 DSGTKGDNLTN

-2323 TPVIVLD
+2323 VPVIVLN
-2330 SADDS
+2330 SADDT
-2335 GVHGDNM
+2335 GVQGDNM
-2342 TNHTQPTFALQHIDD
+2342 TNSTQPTFALQHIDD

-2369 GVTTTFDATKDAGGW
+2369 GVTTTFDATKGVGGW
-2384 TFTPTGAWADGDYT
+2384 SFTPTGAWADGDYT

-2446 RPHFQVTVPTDVNV
+2446 RPHFQVKVPTDVN
-2460 VRLSIDGGKTWFN
+2460 
-2473 ATQSATPGVWDYI
+2473 
-2486 WPDDVADGG
+2486 
-2495 YTLTVE
+2495 E
-2501 ATDEAGNK
+2501 
-2509 ATQTLD
+2509 
-2515 FTIDT
+2515 
-2520 TLSVPTLSLDS
+2520 
-2531 ADDSGIAGDNITNV
+2531 
-2545 KTPGFTL
+2545 
-2552 NNIDTDVSRVIVEVM
+2552 
-2567 HNGIKQEVPLV
+2567 
-2578 QTGGQWRFA
+2578 
-2587 PTSDWADGDY
+2587 
-2597 ILTVKVED
+2597 
-2605 RAGNVKQSAPLTV
+2605 
-2618 TVDTHIAID
+2618 
-2627 RIELVNDSGIP
+2627 
-2638 GDNLTNEARPHF
+2638 
-2650 QVTVPAD
+2650 
-2657 VNGVRLSIDG
+2657 
-2667 GKTWFDATQS
+2667 
-2677 ATSGVW
+2677 
-2683 DYTWLTNVA
+2683 
-2692 NGPHTL
+2692 
-2698 MVEAS
+2698 
-2703 DKAGNKTTQ
+2703 
-2712 KLDFTIDTILSEP
+2712 
-2725 TITLDSADDS
+2725 
-2735 AAGDNITNVK
+2735 
-2745 MPGFTL
+2745 
-2751 GNIDADVTKVV
+2751 
-2762 VTVAHD
+2762 
-2768 GKNQQIELIKNG
+2768 
-2780 GVWRFTPGAA
+2780 
-2790 WTDGDYT
+2790 
-2797 LTVKV
+2797 
-2802 EDKAGNTNYSAPL
+2802 
-2815 TVTIDT
+2815 
-2821 QTSIDRIE
+2821 
-2829 LLNDTGIVGDNL
+2829 
-2841 TNEARPQFHITV
+2841 
-2853 PTDVNSV
+2853 
-2860 QLSLDG
+2860 
-2866 GINWVNATLTSDGVW
+2866 
-2881 EYIWPTDLVENTY
+2881 
-2894 TLTVKATDVAGNTA
+2894 
-2908 TETLNF
+2908 
-2914 IIDTTLSTPTI
+2914 
-2925 TLDSADDSGTAND
+2925 
-2938 NKTNVKTPGFII
+2938 
-2950 GGIDSDVT
+2950 
-2958 QVVVQVMRDG
+2958 
-2968 HSEEVELTQTNGQWR
+2968 
-2983 FVPGSAW
+2983 
-2990 TDGDYTLTVTVKD
+2990 
-3003 EAGNIRHSAPLTVTI
+3003 
-3018 DTQITIDHIELV
+3018 
-3030 NDSGIPDD
+3030 
-3038 NLTNNV
+3038 
-3044 RPHFQVTVPTD
+3044 
-3055 VNVVRLSI
+3055 VRLSI

-3102 KAGNKTTQQLD
+3102 KAGNQTTQKLD

-3118 LLSEPTIVLDNTDD
+3118 MLSEPTIVLDSTDD

-3137 DNLTNVNKPTFLLGN
+3137 DNLTNANKPTFILGN

-3165 HGGTKEVL
+3165 YGGTKEVL

-3319 LSTPTIAMDSRD
+3319 LSTPTITMDSRD

-3351 NIDADAH
+3351 NIDSDAQ

-3405 GNVRQSTPLVVTV
+3405 GNVRQSTPLIVTV

-3461 SIDGGANWVSATQG
+3461 SIDGGANWVSAAQG

-3612 LTVTVDTQIAIDRI
+3612 LTVTVDTQIAIDHI

-3707 TETLNFTIDITLLT
+3707 TETLNFTIDITLMT

-3843 NHDRPVFDIH
+3843 NHDRPVFDIR

-4308 LRIEIDT
+4308 LKIEIDT

-4528 DNITSVTTP
+4528 DNITSVTKP

-4560 SVTANGNNLWE
+4560 PVTANGNNLWE

-4835 IGSTLPNTIVSIYV
+4835 VGNTLPNAIVSIYV

-4969 NYELTFKVED
+4969 NYVLTFKVED

-5033 STLTIRNPQGVV
+5033 STLTIRSPQGVV

-5080 SQQKEI
+5080 SQQKDI

-5346 ALKDGEYSIRVV
+5346 VLKDGEYSIRVV

-5408 FSIFGE
+5408 FSISGE

-5580 THIKVF
+5580 THIQVF

-5596 SKTEWWSNS
+5596 SKTDWWSNS
-5605 DLITMRGTGEIGATV
+5605 STITMRGMGEIGATV

-5634 AATGRWELSTDK
+5634 AANGQWELSTDQ
-5646 LPEGTYDISLVI
+5646 LPEGKYDITLSI
-5658 EDSAGNR
+5658 EDNAGNR
-5665 WEDVREIFIDRTPP
+5665 KEEVHEIFIDRTPP

-5707 ITDSEGNTY
+5707 ITDSNGNTY

-5752 VPLDIMKEVPV
+5752 VSLDIMKEVPV

-5866 AGEDNGASDS
+5866 AGEDNGVSDS

-5903 THNGVTDIYQ
+5903 THNGVTDTYQ

-5928 WNDGNY
+5928 WNDGTY

-5995 HLRTEPSAAEESV
+5995 HLRTVPSAAEESV
-6008 VKVTAYSIT
+6008 VKETAYSIT

-6108 VNAMNVRGKTED
+6108 VNAMNARGKTED